1 MKESSEDDSSNEEVI
16 PIPVQIFL
24 WRQTTPFV
32 RPRLGKVHD
41 ASCMFCQRAP
51 GHHELKEA
59 CKSFEK
65 VLVQNLRFGLSIS
78 LTDAIESIP
87 RWRLIQAALPH
98 VMHSLAAL
106 LNNRIKDNMQSLGN
120 VETKLLYTLHWIL
133 LDASDECADN
143 DYENDKF
150 CSNPFYYLFSIPTM
164 TLFVFLFAPISHHLK
179 ESDFTNNYRLENG
192 LKMWQALWEF
202 RHPDAACFTT
212 LVKPKPRPLGGKFSK
227 RSRHGDV
234 FLGRKFS
241 KEEGPNTGSPP
252 SQNVSVSQSD
262 IPSKQASTE
271 EEPWLSS
278 PKDTIFPE
286 TIPEESS
293 STEEEH
299 VFIYRLPSE
308 QNYSGPYKEVYTV
321 YAADPSLFQARK
333 PDNIKPNLP
342 GIKPLPQITKMS
354 SSDKDS
360 LSDSVGGCQG
370 IKETL
375 TSTEKM
381 HAGKQDHVSAATF
394 LDVATLRCL
403 FTSQWQEEGVY
414 WALYYLYNR
423 LRDICDDMS
432 KQSHPRKRSNSL
444 PIPKIEVS
452 IYQSPDIKEHDS
464 LKNFMEVP
472 DSKDISP
479 VTEIPLSSVPKI
491 DEDNLITRR
500 ASEKVKRKMKMA
512 DLKAFVETK
521 LLSKSEKAL
530 EKIGHDDQKFS
541 FPTAVRMISEYH
553 RSLDNNDERPNSAL
567 ASNFPAITPRLTGD
581 LLPCNLIKGKSMPS
595 LRYIGEVKT
604 ERAHGQ
610 TTATQSNVHKK
621 TNPIITV
628 TEHTP
633 TPSPDYLSK
642 TRQGSMES
650 QLDSVSMQGS
660 QHIPTPERK
669 PSLTRSQTD
678 SNITYIVEEI
688 QEASG
693 SKYYITKDGDID
705 FQIVLKAVYSVST
718 MDSLYIT
725 VRVMEV
731 MLNLVDTL
739 MEIGIHKNWQTDTT
753 KDIQPETVDPL
764 ADFNKDKES
773 KERDSGIPC
782 AQSQE
787 STNVEGGDSK
797 DGAKD
802 DENLDCPYYMI
813 MHIILRLLRQLG
825 CSHGCTSSLRGP
837 QAECLRVQ
845 ARNSLRQL
853 RSASVTK
860 FNLRIKEMT
869 KFAPIREV
877 LDNLHATIGFCA
889 EPSNMVSPMNQQK
902 RSYAKSPDISHL
914 QAGYATNFG
923 VGQGTNTNRAIENFI
938 IEATFRELIT
948 RFALMHKELKLLDNS
963 ALYMEVRVLLSYVK
977 EAHGSEFRL
986 VALSALLDTAERPDS
1001 QQKDANMQTTRVIR
1015 HIPRTQEDERG
1026 SDTGADSG
1034 CAADDR
1040 SHKKFTFKKR
1050 STSSTGAHSL
1060 LDTEAGEESA
1070 SQSPLSVRTR
1080 RYQLTPRQS
1089 ERTIPSAAE
1098 LAPHHAAP
1106 HKATHSR
1113 FHISGIVKWF
1123 RARPQ
1128 PAPLARNGGGSGE
1141 SLPQF
1146 GSVVSLAR
1154 PQLAAR
1160 PVHVKRRV
1168 GHTLHSVVSL
1178 ACPQLAARPVH
1189 VKRRVGH
1196 TLHRARKRVEDRLNR
1211 FGLRKMGKK
1220 RDGSV
1225 EETSGGL
1232 TSRRGSGEGGSGGG
1246 ESEVVV
1252 LKRRRLVCAAP
1263 LHAGLARLAFL
1274 LDATQP
1280 GATPDALFMQALL
1293 DLPYTVVVARAAVLL
1308 ECAHL
1313 VHNCNKGQWPNWL
1326 KSNVIKNSLSASPQ
1340 LRRRL
1345 AGKLFYQWAE
1355 AIGNRLEEMLEED
1368 KKHLDNVVS
1377 LVTDPDGQRELLQ
1390 QDEEEDFLD
1399 EASIRIPG
1407 KTIGAECPRAL
1418 RLVAC
1423 TLLFEITAFLRE
1435 TYQNLPK
1442 SSRSSLKERGPWD
1455 RVYRAL
1461 SSQQTLVPVEEANR
1475 RWSMALS
1482 SMGHSQASAQSLQSI
1497 AGAETERKISF
1508 VLHEPENVSGESN
1521 VTLADAIPSTMVDE
1535 KKGRL
1540 GSRGKGMH
1548 RRNTQ
1553 QTHSAYGSFKRRSI
1567 KLRQKDTREVD
1578 DFITRRSDSIQS
1590 RRKVSSLSDRSD
1602 TSEIFPGTGTVIMPS
1617 EMDSGGEESP
1627 GVLSDEH
1634 DHPPDSPDSN
1644 STDPPDSSK
1653 GFPWLKVMVKFL
1665 NSFNYVCCHQNFC
1678 HPYCFRRNMRATVR
1692 LMKSVQKIYGE
1703 KFGPEISTQTSE
1715 EGSGGTRRGRRT
1727 RKPSEHTS
1735 DRIDR
1740 SMIESAGLAYRA
1752 AGVEHSLPHSEA
1764 PPVTKPATIPYPP
1777 TEPPAILKYLK
1788 GQVREAYHMP
1798 LATLIKGATT
1808 MSEDMFAEV
1817 APVAWNLL
1825 LEADRELSACAAATF
1840 ILAAVRA
1847 PHAASHMMHS
1857 DLKHADPAVRINAI
1871 LRFQVM
1877 WKLRYQVWPRME
1889 EGASVTFKV
1898 PPPGI
1903 EFTLPSPKIGIES
1916 LAVVDPPWSP
1926 QVKDK
1931 DMEMTLNQER
1941 HRSLVTAT
1949 KTRKK
1954 QQTEAI
1960 KRALQQRN
1968 DKKKAERES
1977 FLITTIPITRQAA
1990 REPVLDH
1997 AADDHIEP
2005 AADEEAAE
2013 GVRAHHTAVAAALFP
2028 SALCSAVAE
2037 LVALLD
2043 DAAVS
2048 RDGCSVYE
2056 VAYQCIWGCLVE
2068 DSALF
2073 LRHVLERLTRDHQ
2086 DEMFKLLRHL
2096 IRFIPRLPQQA
2107 AFALYNYIIG
2117 YVMFYVRTPHEHG
2130 QRLIGAALSILWM
2143 VVHSVHGIMFKDLKQ
2158 ILRKEQCDASILL
2171 TANVPAAKKII
2182 VHGPSDNEGSIPSQF
2197 PVQEDTQFC
2206 QILRES
2212 LDFFSIPERLHNEY
2226 FLVDFKTRQIHNP
2239 QSYVRDHYFFKR
2251 SQYPQLGLVHMEPEE
2266 AFHKLQQQELLQKF
2280 VEIGKVLLTWAI
2292 LKNVDMVVQ
2301 RVVFLHDELMKLPS
2315 FPRKALEADLDL
2327 YSRGELG
2334 PTLLGLDV
2342 LHKFMWVRL
2351 IARMFE
2357 AMAGNF
2363 TSSRDIHLFL
2373 NVLNGAL
2380 MLHSED
2386 SLILRYVIA
2395 TYVNAAFNFKSIFST
2410 NGYLL
2415 IMPTLLQIYS
2425 NFQTNKL
2432 VTTTIEYAVKQF
2444 YLLNRKPFILQM
2456 FGSVSA
2462 ILDTDEE
2469 AVYGDASK
2477 VQSSCL
2483 FNLLLS
2489 LETPSPDPL
2498 HIAELIKEEKPLK
2511 PIDFCYRD
2519 EDEMVDVLDCI
2530 CLCVM
2535 VVSYAAESMRGYQM
2549 LIILEAIL
2557 PCYVKQIQLPTYNK
2571 EGKTEKE
2578 IIQQLA
2584 IAIKTLVNN
2593 CEGLSKSY
2601 NGPYRTSPEHKGS
2614 SQRGCA
2620 RSGGGSAFV
2629 PLELLEDESHS
2640 RYVSDHARPPPAAD
2654 AEDSELVRAEYRRP
2668 RDVLL
2673 SLVGEFI
2680 GRASARLLELNG
2692 SKGSGGS
2699 GGSEGKPVDLL
2710 DSKSHARLA
2719 EIAHSLLKVSP
2730 YDPESMGC
2738 RGLQRYMTLVLP
2750 AGEWAEMDLRPS
2762 LIMILRRLD
2771 KVFLKIAKKPS
2782 IRRNTD
2788 WDSAA
2793 VLLKGVYETMIRCP
2807 YIMHWQQVKTLL
2819 NTVQALIVS
2828 DNNSGENL
2836 SSATAALMSQPPPPH
2851 FCSTV
2856 VRLIALQVINTGV
2869 STHAPLHTLTTTLNN
2884 IRMSQPPP
2892 PHFCSTAVR
2901 LIALQ
2906 VNNIGVSTHAPLH
2919 TLTTTLN
2926 NIRMSQPTPPHFCST
2941 VVRLIALQVINTGVS
2956 THAPL
2961 HTLTTT
2967 LNNIR
2972 TSQPTPPHFCSTVVR
2987 LIALQVNST
2996 GVSTH
3001 APLHTLTT
3009 TLNSIRMSQP
3019 PPPHFCS
3026 TVVRL
3031 IALQVNNTG
3040 VGTHAPLHTL
3050 TTTLNNIRMS
3060 QPPPPHF
3067 CSTVVRL
3074 IALQVNN
3081 TGVSTHAPLHTL
3093 TTTLNNIRMSQPP
3106 PPHFCSTVVRLIA
3119 LQVKNTGVRTHAP
3132 LHTLT
3137 TTLNNIRMSQPPPPD
3152 FCSTVVRLIALQVNN
3167 TGVSTHAPLHT
3178 LTTTLNN
3185 IRMSQPPAPH
3195 FCSTVV
3201 RLIALQVNNTG
3212 VSTHAPLHTLTTTL
3226 NNIRM
3231 SQPPPPHFCSTVVR
3245 LIALQVNNTGVST
3258 HAPLHTLTTTLNNI
3272 RMSQPPPPHFCS
3284 TVVRLIALQINNTGV
3299 STHAPLHTL
3308 TTTLNKPHTDVAA
3321 AAAALLQ
3328 HRRAPHRPAGQQH
3341 RREYTRTT
3349 AHTYNYPQQ
3358 NRRHTDVAAAAAALL
3373 QHRRAP
3379 HRPAGQQHRPAAA
3392 ALLQH
3397 RRAPHRP
3404 AGHQHRR
3411 EYTSTTA
3418 HTYNYPQ
3425 QRMWRPIRMSQ
3436 PPPPHF
3442 CSTVVRLIALQ
3453 VNNTGDSYSLEQMCG
3468 GTAIFPSA
3476 EKTENMLMNLLM
3488 PLCLRVGSGR
3498 KDVPPL
3504 RQSDVSYVV
3513 SVVLSALCPPAPPG
3527 QLAAVN
3533 AKLNAADARAS
3544 SLTFTGSRDIRN
3556 TTRLSNQLYRIAF
3569 LALKVLCAC
3578 FTSELCSEWGRIA
3591 RAMRELGRRNEA
3603 AHHLWDFLEH
3613 VVTYRTPLYV
3623 LLQPFIVH
3631 KLSQPAIGD
3640 HERHMQ
3646 FVVRE
3651 RARGLKLPA
3660 GRARGA
3666 LLAEL
3671 ARDLRALRDTHDH
3684 YKFEQMAESVCAGA
3698 ASGGKRLS
3706 EALARDKH
3714 QQHRPSLISM
3724 LVGRAGIPRTPD
3736 HPTAPLAA
3744 QRESVSSSSTTS
3756 QQIPAYDLPTNN
3768 SGRQSDTSHNN
3779 ASSVNSQIGVSN
3791 NYGNEQKQSA
3801 STPSYANTQTKL
3813 RFGSSVEFKLTSG
3826 ETAMTPL
3833 SPLSPCDV
3841 SFDEGDEQRPRLQRS
3856 HGPSKKTFKFRRSR
3870 HATRPDGY
3878 HARLESDECS
3888 SPGAEYMGGAGGA
3901 GVAGIM
3907 GGPRP
3912 LLQPP
3917 AATPLADT
3925 SYDSEISQTSST
3937 SGYRESYSLQASM
3950 SESPGGSVRAA
3961 LASPEAPSQR
3971 TDSATPHASP
3981 DASLS
3986 CESGT
3991 SSAERTALL
4000 GAASQRSLLLSSELR
4015 DEDTLL

>member
-1 MKESSEDDSSNEEVI
+1 
-16 PIPVQIFL
+16 
-24 WRQTTPFV
+24 
-32 RPRLGKVHD
+32 
-41 ASCMFCQRAP
+41 
-51 GHHELKEA
+51 
-59 CKSFEK
+59 
-65 VLVQNLRFGLSIS
+65 
-78 LTDAIESIP
+78 
-87 RWRLIQAALPH
+87 
-98 VMHSLAAL
+98 MHALAAL
-106 LNNRIKDNMQSLGN
+106 LHNRVKDNMQSLGN
-120 VETKLLYTLHWIL
+120 VETRLLYTLHWII
-133 LDASDECADN
+133 LDASDECIEN
-143 DYENDKF
+143 DYENGTF
-150 CSNPFYYLFSIPTM
+150 NSNPFYYLFSIPAL
-164 TLFVFLFAPISHHLK
+164 TLFIFLFAPISHHLK
-179 ESDFTNNYRLENG
+179 ESDFTINYRLENG
-192 LKMWQALWEF
+192 LKMWQAMWEF
-202 RHPDAACFTT
+202 RHPDAPCFTT
-212 LVKPKPRPLGGKFSK
+212 LVKPKPKPLGGNFSK
-227 RSRHGDV
+227 RCHGDV
-234 FLGRKFS
+234 FLGRKYNLKHHDVDNSCKYS
-241 KEEGPNTGSPP
+241 KEEGTGAANGSPP
-252 SQNVSVSQSD
+252 SQNISASQSEV
-262 IPSKQASTE
+262 PSKQASTE

-308 QNYSGPYKEVYTV
+308 QTFGSNFKGAYTV
-321 YAADPSLFQARK
+321 YAADPSLFQLRK
-333 PDNIKPNLP
+333 TDASKPGLP
-342 GIKPLPQITKMS
+342 GIKQLPQISKMS
-354 SSDKDS
+354 SSDKES
-360 LSDSVGGCQG
+360 LSDSGGGGQG
-370 IKETL
+370 PKGTPP
-375 TSTEKM
+375 SEKP
-381 HAGKQDHVSAATF
+381 ASSKQANVSAATF

-414 WALYYLYNR
+414 WALHYLYNR
-423 LRDICDDMS
+423 LRDICDDLS
-432 KQSHPRKRSNSL
+432 KQTQPRKRCNSL

-452 IYQSPDIKEHDS
+452 VYQSPDQTQNQRDS
-464 LKNFMEVP
+464 PKNYMEVP
-472 DSKDISP
+472 EPKDISP
-479 VTEIPLSSVPKI
+479 LAEIPFPPSPKI
-491 DEDNLITRR
+491 EEDSTMTRR
-500 ASEKVKRKMKMA
+500 SSEKIKRKMKMA

-530 EKIGHDDQKFS
+530 EKIGQDDHKFS
-541 FPTAVRMISEYH
+541 FHTAVRMLSDYH
-553 RSLDNNDERPNSAL
+553 RSLDNADDRPNSAL
-567 ASNFPAITPRLTGD
+567 GSNFPPLAPRLTGD
-581 LLPCNLIKGKSMPS
+581 LLTCNLIKGKSMPS

-604 ERAHGQ
+604 ERTHGHSGTMPAYMQ
-610 TTATQSNVHKK
+610 KK
-621 TNPIITV
+621 KNPIITV

-642 TRQGSMES
+642 TQQGSVES
-650 QLDSVSMQGS
+650 QLDSVGMQGS

-678 SNITYIVEEI
+678 SNITYVVEEV
-688 QEASG
+688 QEAPG
-693 SKYYITKDGDID
+693 SLHYITKDGDID
-705 FQIVLKAVYSVST
+705 FQVVLKAVYSVSV
-718 MDSLYIT
+718 MDSFYIT
-725 VRVMEV
+725 LRVMEV

-739 MEIGIHKNWQTDTT
+739 MEIGVHNNWQNSS
-753 KDIQPETVDPL
+753 VDDPRPGSVELEPL
-764 ADFNKDKES
+764 IDFGKEKES
-773 KERDSGIPC
+773 KDRDSGIPC
-782 AQSQE
+782 AASQE
-787 STNVEGGDSK
+787 STNAEGGDSTK
-797 DGAKD
+797 EKREEED
-802 DENLDCPYYMI
+802 LDCPYYMI
-813 MHIILRLLRQLG
+813 MHIILRILRQLG
-825 CSHGCTSSLRGP
+825 CSHGCSTALRGP

-845 ARNSLRQL
+845 ARNSLREL
-853 RSASVTK
+853 RSADIPK
-860 FNLRIKEMT
+860 FTIRIKEMT

-877 LDNLHATIGFCA
+877 LDNLHATIGFCV
-889 EPSNMVSPMNQQK
+889 EPTSLVSPMNQQK
-902 RSYAKSPDISHL
+902 RNTAKSPDISHL
-914 QAGYATNFG
+914 QAAYATNFG
-923 VGQGTNTNRAIENFI
+923 ANQGANSNRAIETFI
-938 IEATFRELIT
+938 IESTFRVLVT
-948 RFALMHKELKLLDNS
+948 RFALMHKELKMLDNS
-963 ALYMEVRVLLSYVK
+963 ALYMEVRMLLSYVK
-977 EAHGSEFRL
+977 EAHGGQFRL
-986 VALSALLDTAERPDS
+986 VAFSALLDTAERPDS
-1001 QQKDANMQTTRVIR
+1001 QQKESNMQTTRVIR
-1015 HIPRTQEDERG
+1015 HIPRTTDDERG

-1060 LDTEAGEESA
+1060 LETEGGDESA

-1089 ERTIPSAAE
+1089 ERTIPSVASADIT
-1098 LAPHHAAP
+1098 PHHNIS
-1106 HKATHSR
+1106 HSKSIPSK
-1113 FHISGIVKWF
+1113 FHISGIVNWF
-1123 RARPQ
+1123 RQKPSSQ
-1128 PAPLARNGGGSGE
+1128 SLIRNGCGSGE
-1141 SLPQF
+1141 SLPIS
-1146 GSVVSLAR
+1146 GSMASLAR
-1154 PQLAAR
+1154 PHHTHHHPSR

-1168 GHTLHSVVSL
+1168 GYTLN
-1178 ACPQLAARPVH
+1178 
-1189 VKRRVGH
+1189 
-1196 TLHRARKRVEDRLNR
+1196 RARKRVEDRLNR

-1220 RDGSV
+1220 RDGSI
-1225 EETSGGL
+1225 EETSGGYM
-1232 TSRRGSGEGGSGGG
+1232 SRRGSAEGGSGGG

-1252 LKRRRLVCAAP
+1252 LKRRRLVAAAP
-1263 LHAGLARLAFL
+1263 LYAGLARFNFL

-1280 GATPDALFMQALL
+1280 GATPDALFMAALL
-1293 DLPYTVVVARAAVLL
+1293 DLPNTVVVGRAAILL
-1308 ECAHL
+1308 ECAYL
-1313 VHNCNKGQWPNWL
+1313 VHNCNKGQWPYWL
-1326 KSNVIKNSLSASPQ
+1326 KSNIAKNAMPSSPQ
-1340 LRRRL
+1340 LRQRL
-1345 AGKLFYQWAE
+1345 AAKLFYQWAE
-1355 AIGNRLEEMLEED
+1355 AIGNRLEDMLIED
-1368 KKHLDNVVS
+1368 KKHIDTVVN
-1377 LVTDPDGQRELLQ
+1377 LVNDPEGQRELLQ

-1399 EASIRIPG
+1399 EASIRLPG
-1407 KTIGAECPRAL
+1407 KPIGADCPRAL

-1423 TLLFEITAFLRE
+1423 ILLFEITAFLRE
-1435 TYQNLPK
+1435 TYQNIPK
-1442 SSRSSLKERGPWD
+1442 SCRSSLKERGPWD
-1455 RVYRAL
+1455 RVYR
-1461 SSQQTLVPVEEANR
+1461 EANR

-1508 VLHEPENVSGESN
+1508 VIHEPENVSGGSN
-1521 VTLADAIPSTMVDE
+1521 ATLADAVPTSADD

-1540 GSRGKGMH
+1540 GGRNKAGMH

-1553 QTHSAYGSFKRRSI
+1553 QTHTAYGSIKRRSI
-1567 KLRQKDTREVD
+1567 KLRQKDTRDVEEFV
-1578 DFITRRSDSIQS
+1578 TRRSDSIQS

-1602 TSEIFPGTGTVIMPS
+1602 TSEVYPAAGGTVIMPN
-1617 EMDSGGEESP
+1617 EVDSGGEESP
-1627 GVLSDEH
+1627 GVLSDDH

-1644 STDPPDSSK
+1644 STDPPDPNK
-1653 GFPWLKVMVKFL
+1653 GYPWLKVMVKFL

-1678 HPYCFRRNMRATVR
+1678 HPYCFRRNMRASGR

-1703 KFGPEISTQTSE
+1703 KFGPEANTQCTDD
-1715 EGSGGTRRGRRT
+1715 GSGGARRGRRP
-1727 RKPSEHTS
+1727 RKSSEHAT

-1740 SMIESAGLAYRA
+1740 SVIESAGLAFRA
-1752 AGVEHSLPHSEA
+1752 AGGESA
-1764 PPVTKPATIPYPP
+1764 PPHEPPPARPAAMPHPP
-1777 TEPPAILKYLK
+1777 PDPPAILKYLK
-1788 GQVREAYHMP
+1788 GQVRDAYHAP
-1798 LATLIKGATT
+1798 LATLIKGATI
-1808 MSEDMFAEV
+1808 MSEELFSES
-1817 APVAWNLL
+1817 APVAWQLL
-1825 LEADRELSACAAATF
+1825 LEPDRELSACAAALF
-1840 ILAAVRA
+1840 ILCAVKA
-1847 PHAASHMMHS
+1847 PHTAASIMHN
-1857 DLKHADPAVRINAI
+1857 DLKHAQPELRINAI

-1968 DKKKAERES
+1968 DKKRAERES
-1977 FLITTIPITRQAA
+1977 FLITTIPLTRQAA
-1990 REPVLDH
+1990 REPALDH

-2005 AADEEAAE
+2005 PADEELVE
-2013 GVRAHHTAVAAALFP
+2013 GVRGSHHTQVASALFP
-2028 SALCSAVAE
+2028 STLCSAVAE
-2037 LVALLD
+2037 IVALLD

-2048 RDGCSVYE
+2048 QDGCSVYE
-2056 VAYQCIWGCLVE
+2056 VAYQVIWGCLVE

-2117 YVMFYVRTPHEHG
+2117 YVMFYVRSPHEDG
-2130 QRLIGAALSILWM
+2130 QRLVGAALSILWM

-2182 VHGPSDNEGSIPSQF
+2182 VHGPSDNETSLPSQF
-2197 PVQEDTQFC
+2197 PVQEDTVFS
-2206 QILRES
+2206 QILKES
-2212 LDFFSIPERLHNEY
+2212 LDFFSIPEDLHREY

-2251 SQYPQLGLVHMEPEE
+2251 SQYPQLVLVHMEPEE

-2315 FPRKALEADLDL
+2315 FPRKALEADLAL
-2327 YSRGELG
+2327 YSGGPLG
-2334 PTLLGLDV
+2334 TTLLGLDV

-2469 AVYGDASK
+2469 STYGDASK

-2519 EDEMVDVLDCI
+2519 EEEMVNVLDCI
-2530 CLCVM
+2530 SLCVM
-2535 VVSYAAESMRGYQM
+2535 VVSYSAESMRGYQM

-2557 PCYVKQIQLPTYNK
+2557 PCYVKQIQLPTYNR

-2614 SQRGCA
+2614 SQRAGP
-2620 RSGGGSAFV
+2620 RSTAATIIGF
-2629 PLELLEDESHS
+2629 EESHS
-2640 RYVSDHARPPPAAD
+2640 KFDNKIPMPEYTG

-2680 GRASARLLELNG
+2680 GRATTRLLDLNG

-2699 GGSEGKPVDLL
+2699 EGKPVELL
-2710 DSKSHARLA
+2710 DCKSHARLA

-2730 YDPESMGC
+2730 YDPASMGC
-2738 RGLQRYMTLVLP
+2738 RGLQRYMTQVLP
-2750 AGEWAEMDLRPS
+2750 AADWADDALRPA

-2828 DNNSGENL
+2828 ENNSGENL

-2856 VRLIALQVINTGV
+2856 VRLIALQVINTG
-2869 STHAPLHTLTTTLNN
+2869 
-2884 IRMSQPPP
+2884 
-2892 PHFCSTAVR
+2892 
-2901 LIALQ
+2901 
-2906 VNNIGVSTHAPLH
+2906 
-2919 TLTTTLN
+2919 
-2926 NIRMSQPTPPHFCST
+2926 
-2941 VVRLIALQVINTGVS
+2941 
-2956 THAPL
+2956 
-2961 HTLTTT
+2961 
-2967 LNNIR
+2967 
-2972 TSQPTPPHFCSTVVR
+2972 
-2987 LIALQVNST
+2987 
-2996 GVSTH
+2996 
-3001 APLHTLTT
+3001 
-3009 TLNSIRMSQP
+3009 
-3019 PPPHFCS
+3019 
-3026 TVVRL
+3026 
-3031 IALQVNNTG
+3031 
-3040 VGTHAPLHTL
+3040 
-3050 TTTLNNIRMS
+3050 
-3060 QPPPPHF
+3060 
-3067 CSTVVRL
+3067 
-3074 IALQVNN
+3074 
-3081 TGVSTHAPLHTL
+3081 
-3093 TTTLNNIRMSQPP
+3093 
-3106 PPHFCSTVVRLIA
+3106 
-3119 LQVKNTGVRTHAP
+3119 
-3132 LHTLT
+3132 
-3137 TTLNNIRMSQPPPPD
+3137 
-3152 FCSTVVRLIALQVNN
+3152 
-3167 TGVSTHAPLHT
+3167 
-3178 LTTTLNN
+3178 
-3185 IRMSQPPAPH
+3185 
-3195 FCSTVV
+3195 
-3201 RLIALQVNNTG
+3201 
-3212 VSTHAPLHTLTTTL
+3212 
-3226 NNIRM
+3226 
-3231 SQPPPPHFCSTVVR
+3231 
-3245 LIALQVNNTGVST
+3245 
-3258 HAPLHTLTTTLNNI
+3258 
-3272 RMSQPPPPHFCS
+3272 
-3284 TVVRLIALQINNTGV
+3284 
-3299 STHAPLHTL
+3299 
-3308 TTTLNKPHTDVAA
+3308 
-3321 AAAALLQ
+3321 
-3328 HRRAPHRPAGQQH
+3328 
-3341 RREYTRTT
+3341 
-3349 AHTYNYPQQ
+3349 
-3358 NRRHTDVAAAAAALL
+3358 
-3373 QHRRAP
+3373 
-3379 HRPAGQQHRPAAA
+3379 
-3392 ALLQH
+3392 
-3397 RRAPHRP
+3397 
-3404 AGHQHRR
+3404 
-3411 EYTSTTA
+3411 
-3418 HTYNYPQ
+3418 
-3425 QRMWRPIRMSQ
+3425 
-3436 PPPPHF
+3436 
-3442 CSTVVRLIALQ
+3442 
-3453 VNNTGDSYSLEQMCG
+3453 DSYSLEQMCG
-3468 GTAIFPSA
+3468 GSAIFQSP
-3476 EKTENMLMNLLM
+3476 EKTENMLMNLFM

-3504 RQSDVSYVV
+3504 RQSDVSYLV
-3513 SVVLSALCPPAPPG
+3513 SVVLNALCPPAPPG

-3533 AKLNAADARAS
+3533 AKLNASDARAN
-3544 SLTFTGSRDIRN
+3544 SLTFTGSRDARN
-3556 TTRLSNQLYRIAF
+3556 VTRLSNQLYRIAF
-3569 LALKVLCAC
+3569 LALKVVCAC

-3613 VVTYRTPLYV
+3613 VVTYRTPLYI

-3631 KLSQPAIGD
+3631 KLSQPPIGD
-3640 HERHMQ
+3640 NERHMQ

-3651 RARGLKLPA
+3651 RVRGLKLPA
-3660 GRARGA
+3660 ARARGA

-3671 ARDLRALRDTHDH
+3671 ARELRTMRDTHDQF
-3684 YKFEQMAESVCAGA
+3684 KFEQIAETLGQG
-3698 ASGGKRLS
+3698 GGKRAS
-3706 EALARDKH
+3706 EVFPRAAPDGKH

-3724 LVGRAGIPRTPD
+3724 LVGRAALPRTPD
-3736 HPTAPLAA
+3736 HPA
-3744 QRESVSSSSTTS
+3744 QRESLSSSSTTS
-3756 QQIPAYDLPTNN
+3756 QHLPTFDAPPN
-3768 SGRQSDTSHNN
+3768 SGGRPDGNN
-3779 ASSVNSQIGVSN
+3779 ANSGNSHLGPNTYGGDTNKSGVATPPYSN
-3791 NYGNEQKQSA
+3791 NQA
-3801 STPSYANTQTKL
+3801 KL
-3813 RFGSSVEFKLTSG
+3813 RFVPSVEFKFTTVAG
-3826 ETAMTPL
+3826 ETSTTPL
-3833 SPLSPCDV
+3833 SPQSPAWEHSVD
-3841 SFDEGDEQRPRLQRS
+3841 SPEGERPRLQRAQ
-3856 HGPSKKTFKFRRSR
+3856 GPSKKTFKFRRSR
-3870 HATRPDGY
+3870 HRQPDAS
-3878 HARLESDECS
+3878 HVRLESDECS
-3888 SPGAEYMGGAGGA
+3888 SPGPDTTPLRRAW
-3901 GVAGIM
+3901 
-3907 GGPRP
+3907 PP
-3912 LLQPP
+3912 LLQP
-3917 AATPLADT
+3917 ANVNTDT

-3950 SESPGGSVRAA
+3950 TESPGGSLRAA
-3961 LASPEAPSQR
+3961 LASPEPPSQR
-3971 TDSATPHASP
+3971 TASATPHASP

-4000 GAASQRSLLLSSELR
+4000 GAASQRSLLLSSDLR

>member
-1 MKESSEDDSSNEEVI
+1 MKSKDMSEEDPNSDEVV

-41 ASCMFCQRAP
+41 AACMFCQRAP
-51 GHHELKEA
+51 GHHEVKEA

-78 LTDAIESIP
+78 LADAIGSIP
-87 RWRLIQAALPH
+87 RWRLIQASLPH
-98 VMHSLAAL
+98 VMHALAAL
-106 LNNRIKDNMQSLGN
+106 LHNRVKDNMQSLGN

-133 LDASDECADN
+133 LDASDECIEA
-143 DYENDKF
+143 DYENGVF
-150 CSNPFYYLFSIPTM
+150 YSNPFHYLFSIPAL
-164 TLFVFLFAPISHHLK
+164 TLFVFLFAPLSHHLK

-192 LKMWQALWEF
+192 LKMWQAMWEF
-202 RHPDAACFTT
+202 RHPEAPCFTT
-212 LVKPKPRPLGGKFSK
+212 LVKPKPKPLGGKYSK
-227 RSRHGDV
+227 RHQPGDV
-234 FLGRKFS
+234 FMGRKLS
-241 KEEGPNTGSPP
+241 KEEGGGGNVNGSPP
-252 SQNVSVSQSD
+252 SQNVSISQSEVT
-262 IPSKQASTE
+262 SKQASTE

-308 QNYSGPYKEVYTV
+308 QNFGGAVKEAYTV
-321 YAADPSLFQARK
+321 YAADPSIFQPRK
-333 PDNIKPNLP
+333 TDTPKQGLP

-354 SSDKDS
+354 SSDKES
-360 LSDSVGGCQG
+360 LSDSGGG
-370 IKETL
+370 GGGPTKDTP
-375 TSTEKM
+375 TTEKPPS
-381 HAGKQDHVSAATF
+381 AKQGNVSAATF

-414 WALYYLYNR
+414 WALHYLYNR

-432 KQSHPRKRSNSL
+432 KQTQPRKRSNSL

-452 IYQSPDIKEHDS
+452 VYQSPDIKDRDS
-464 LKNFMEVP
+464 LKNFIEVP
-472 DSKDISP
+472 EVKDMSP
-479 VTEIPLSSVPKI
+479 ITEMPFTSPTKTE
-491 DEDNLITRR
+491 DENIMTRR
-500 ASEKVKRKMKMA
+500 SSEKIKRKMKMA

-530 EKIGHDDQKFS
+530 EKIGHDDHKFS
-541 FPTAVRMISEYH
+541 FHSAVRMLSEYH
-553 RSLDNNDERPNSAL
+553 RSLDNTDDRPNSAL
-567 ASNFPAITPRLTGD
+567 ASNFPPLAPRLTGD
-581 LLPCNLIKGKSMPS
+581 MFHCNLIKGKSMPS
-595 LRYIGEVKT
+595 LSCLIDELASNGYIEEVKT
-604 ERAHGQ
+604 ER
-610 TTATQSNVHKK
+610 TQGPSHTMPTNAQKK
-621 TNPIITV
+621 KNPIITV

-642 TRQGSMES
+642 TRQGSLES
-650 QLDSVSMQGS
+650 QIDSVSMQGS

-678 SNITYIVEEI
+678 SNITYVVEEI
-688 QEASG
+688 QEAPG
-693 SKYYITKDGDID
+693 SIHYITKDGDID
-705 FQIVLKAVYSVST
+705 FQVVLKAVYSVST
-718 MDSLYIT
+718 MDSFYIT
-725 VRVMEV
+725 LRVMEV

-739 MEIGIHKNWQTDTT
+739 MEMGVHKNWQTGKND
-753 KDIQPETVDPL
+753 DVQPGNIDPL
-764 ADFNKDKES
+764 GDFNKDKDS

-782 AQSQE
+782 APSQD
-787 STNVEGGDSK
+787 STNLEGGDSTK
-797 DGAKD
+797 ERTKEED
-802 DENLDCPYYMI
+802 NMDCPYYMI
-813 MHIILRLLRQLG
+813 MHVILRLLRQLG
-825 CSHGCTSSLRGP
+825 CSHGCTTALRGP

-853 RSASVTK
+853 RAASIPK
-860 FNLRIKEMT
+860 FTTRLKEMT
-869 KFAPIREV
+869 KYAPIREV
-877 LDNLHATIGFCA
+877 LDNLHAAVGFCA
-889 EPSNMVSPMNQQK
+889 EPATLVSPMNQQK
-902 RSYAKSPDISHL
+902 RSNTKSPDISNL
-914 QAGYATNFG
+914 QTGYATNFG
-923 VGQGTNTNRAIENFI
+923 AGQGSNASRAIETFI
-938 IEATFRELIT
+938 IETTFRVLVT
-948 RFALMHKELKLLDNS
+948 RFALMHKELKMLDNS
-963 ALYMEVRVLLSYVK
+963 TLYMEVRLLLSYVR
-977 EAHGSEFRL
+977 EAHGGEFRV
-986 VALSALLDTAERPDS
+986 VAFSALMDTAERPDS
-1001 QQKDANMQTTRVIR
+1001 QQKESNMQTTRVIR
-1015 HIPRTQEDERG
+1015 HIPRQSEEERG

-1034 CAADDR
+1034 CAPDER

-1060 LDTEAGEESA
+1060 LETEGGEESA

-1089 ERTIPSAAE
+1089 ERTIPSASSADIT
-1098 LAPHHAAP
+1098 PHH
-1106 HKATHSR
+1106 KISHSKSIPSK
-1113 FHISGIVKWF
+1113 FHIAGIVNWF
-1123 RARPQ
+1123 RQKPHHSQ
-1128 PAPLARNGGGSGE
+1128 SLIRNGGGSGE
-1141 SLPQF
+1141 SLPIS
-1146 GSVVSLAR
+1146 GSMISLAR
-1154 PQLAAR
+1154 PPHLPPPHTSR

-1168 GHTLHSVVSL
+1168 GYTLN
-1178 ACPQLAARPVH
+1178 
-1189 VKRRVGH
+1189 
-1196 TLHRARKRVEDRLNR
+1196 RARKRVEDRLNR

-1220 RDGSV
+1220 RDGSI
-1225 EETSGGL
+1225 EDTSGGYM
-1232 TSRRGSGEGGSGGG
+1232 SRRGSAEGGSGGG
-1246 ESEVVV
+1246 ESEVVI
-1252 LKRRRLVCAAP
+1252 LKRRRLVAAAP
-1263 LHAGLARLAFL
+1263 LYAGLARFSFL

-1280 GATPDALFMQALL
+1280 GGTPDALFMAALL
-1293 DLPYTVVVARAAVLL
+1293 DLPHTVVVARAAMLL

-1313 VHNCNKGQWPNWL
+1313 VHNCNKGQWPYWL
-1326 KSNVIKNSLSASPQ
+1326 KSNTSKAAVSLNPQ
-1340 LRRRL
+1340 LKRQRL

-1355 AIGNRLEEMLEED
+1355 ALGNRLEEMLIED
-1368 KKHLDNVVS
+1368 KKHVDTVVN
-1377 LVTDPDGQRELLQ
+1377 LVNDPDGQRELLQ

-1399 EASIRIPG
+1399 EASIRLPG
-1407 KTIGAECPRAL
+1407 KPVGADCPRAL
-1418 RLVAC
+1418 RIIAC
-1423 TLLFEITAFLRE
+1423 VLLFEITAFLRE

-1442 SSRSSLKERGPWD
+1442 TCRSSLKERGPWD

-1461 SSQQTLVPVEEANR
+1461 SSQHTLMPVEEANR

-1508 VLHEPENVSGESN
+1508 VLHEPENVSGGSN
-1521 VTLADAIPSTMVDE
+1521 VTLADAIPPAVDD

-1540 GSRGKGMH
+1540 GSRGKAGMH

-1567 KLRQKDTREVD
+1567 KLRQKDTRDVVD
-1578 DFITRRSDSIQS
+1578 EFVTRRSDSIQS

-1602 TSEIFPGTGTVIMPS
+1602 TSEVYPGAGGTVIMS
-1617 EMDSGGEESP
+1617 NEVDSGGEESP
-1627 GVLSDEH
+1627 GVLSDDH

-1644 STDPPDSSK
+1644 STDPPDTNK

-1678 HPYCFRRNMRATVR
+1678 HPYCFRRNMRASVR

-1703 KFGPEISTQTSE
+1703 KFGPEINTTSSD
-1715 EGSGGTRRGRRT
+1715 EGNGGTRRGRRS
-1727 RKPSEHTS
+1727 RKSSEHST
-1735 DRIDR
+1735 DRYTQIER
-1740 SMIESAGLAYRA
+1740 SVIESAGLAYRA
-1752 AGVEHSLPHSEA
+1752 AGGEQTNVASEGV
-1764 PPVTKPATIPYPP
+1764 PTKPTAMPYPP
-1777 TEPPAILKYLK
+1777 ADPPPILKYLK
-1788 GQVREAYHMP
+1788 GQVRDAYHTP

-1808 MSEDMFAEV
+1808 MGEEMFAEC
-1817 APVAWNLL
+1817 APVAWQLL
-1825 LEADRELSACAAATF
+1825 LESDRELSSCAAALF
-1840 ILAAVRA
+1840 ILAAVKA
-1847 PHAASHMMHS
+1847 PNTATEIMHN
-1857 DLKHADPAVRINAI
+1857 DLKHAEPSTRINAI

-1916 LAVVDPPWSP
+1916 LAVVDPPWTP

-1968 DKKKAERES
+1968 DKKRAERES

-1990 REPVLDH
+1990 REPALDH
-1997 AADDHIEP
+1997 AADDHVDP
-2005 AADEEAAE
+2005 PADEELVE
-2013 GVRAHHTAVAAALFP
+2013 GVRGSHHTQVASALFP
-2028 SALCSAVAE
+2028 STLCSAVAE
-2037 LVALLD
+2037 IVSLLD

-2056 VAYQCIWGCLVE
+2056 VAYQVIWCCLVE

-2117 YVMFYVRTPHEHG
+2117 YVMFYVRSPHEEG
-2130 QRLIGAALSILWM
+2130 QRLVGAALSILWM

-2171 TANVPAAKKII
+2171 TANVPAAKKIV
-2182 VHGPSDNEGSIPSQF
+2182 VHGPPDNEGCIPSQF
-2197 PVQEDTQFC
+2197 PVQEDTVFA
-2206 QILRES
+2206 QILKES
-2212 LDFFSIPERLHNEY
+2212 LDFFGIPEKLHKEH

-2239 QSYVRDHYFFKR
+2239 QGYVRDHYFFKR
-2251 SQYPQLGLVHMEPEE
+2251 SQYPQLCLVHMEPDE
-2266 AFHKLQQQELLQKF
+2266 AFQKLQEQELLQKF

-2315 FPRKALEADLDL
+2315 FPRKALEADLVL
-2327 YSRGELG
+2327 YSRGALG
-2334 PTLLGLDV
+2334 STLLGLDV

-2469 AVYGDASK
+2469 STYGDASK

-2519 EDEMVDVLDCI
+2519 EEEMVNVLDCI
-2530 CLCVM
+2530 SLCVM
-2535 VVSYAAESMRGYQM
+2535 VVSYSAESMRGYQM

-2557 PCYVKQIQLPTYNK
+2557 PCYVKQIQLPTYNR

-2614 SQRGCA
+2614 SQRTGPRTA
-2620 RSGGGSAFV
+2620 AATIIAF
-2629 PLELLEDESHS
+2629 EESHS
-2640 RYVSDHARPPPAAD
+2640 KYDNSKMPVPEYTG

-2680 GRASARLLELNG
+2680 GRATSRLLEING
-2692 SKGSGGS
+2692 SNRSGGT
-2699 GGSEGKPVDLL
+2699 EGKPVELL

-2738 RGLQRYMTLVLP
+2738 RGLQRYMTQVLP
-2750 AGEWAEMDLRPS
+2750 AADWADDALRPA

-2807 YIMHWQQVKTLL
+2807 YIMHWQHVKTLL

-2856 VRLIALQVINTGV
+2856 VRLIALQI
-2869 STHAPLHTLTTTLNN
+2869 
-2884 IRMSQPPP
+2884 I
-2892 PHFCSTAVR
+2892 
-2901 LIALQ
+2901 
-2906 VNNIGVSTHAPLH
+2906 
-2919 TLTTTLN
+2919 
-2926 NIRMSQPTPPHFCST
+2926 
-2941 VVRLIALQVINTGVS
+2941 
-2956 THAPL
+2956 
-2961 HTLTTT
+2961 
-2967 LNNIR
+2967 
-2972 TSQPTPPHFCSTVVR
+2972 
-2987 LIALQVNST
+2987 
-2996 GVSTH
+2996 
-3001 APLHTLTT
+3001 
-3009 TLNSIRMSQP
+3009 
-3019 PPPHFCS
+3019 
-3026 TVVRL
+3026 
-3031 IALQVNNTG
+3031 
-3040 VGTHAPLHTL
+3040 
-3050 TTTLNNIRMS
+3050 
-3060 QPPPPHF
+3060 
-3067 CSTVVRL
+3067 
-3074 IALQVNN
+3074 
-3081 TGVSTHAPLHTL
+3081 
-3093 TTTLNNIRMSQPP
+3093 
-3106 PPHFCSTVVRLIA
+3106 
-3119 LQVKNTGVRTHAP
+3119 
-3132 LHTLT
+3132 
-3137 TTLNNIRMSQPPPPD
+3137 
-3152 FCSTVVRLIALQVNN
+3152 
-3167 TGVSTHAPLHT
+3167 
-3178 LTTTLNN
+3178 
-3185 IRMSQPPAPH
+3185 
-3195 FCSTVV
+3195 
-3201 RLIALQVNNTG
+3201 
-3212 VSTHAPLHTLTTTL
+3212 
-3226 NNIRM
+3226 
-3231 SQPPPPHFCSTVVR
+3231 
-3245 LIALQVNNTGVST
+3245 
-3258 HAPLHTLTTTLNNI
+3258 
-3272 RMSQPPPPHFCS
+3272 
-3284 TVVRLIALQINNTGV
+3284 
-3299 STHAPLHTL
+3299 
-3308 TTTLNKPHTDVAA
+3308 
-3321 AAAALLQ
+3321 
-3328 HRRAPHRPAGQQH
+3328 
-3341 RREYTRTT
+3341 
-3349 AHTYNYPQQ
+3349 
-3358 NRRHTDVAAAAAALL
+3358 
-3373 QHRRAP
+3373 
-3379 HRPAGQQHRPAAA
+3379 
-3392 ALLQH
+3392 
-3397 RRAPHRP
+3397 
-3404 AGHQHRR
+3404 
-3411 EYTSTTA
+3411 
-3418 HTYNYPQ
+3418 
-3425 QRMWRPIRMSQ
+3425 
-3436 PPPPHF
+3436 
-3442 CSTVVRLIALQ
+3442 
-3453 VNNTGDSYSLEQMCG
+3453 NTGDSYSLEQMCG
-3468 GTAIFPSA
+3468 GSASFPTG
-3476 EKTENMLMNLLM
+3476 EKTENMLMNLFM

-3504 RQSDVSYVV
+3504 RQSDVSYLV
-3513 SVVLSALCPPAPPG
+3513 SVVLNALCPPAPPG

-3533 AKLNAADARAS
+3533 AKLNASDNRAN
-3544 SLTFTGSRDIRN
+3544 SLTFTGSRDARN

-3569 LALKVLCAC
+3569 LALKVMCAC
-3578 FTSELCSEWGRIA
+3578 FTSELCTEWGRIA
-3591 RAMRELGRRNEA
+3591 RAMRDLGRRNEA

-3613 VVTYRTPLYV
+3613 VVTYRTPLYI

-3631 KLSQPAIGD
+3631 KLSQPPIGD
-3640 HERHMQ
+3640 NERHMQ

-3651 RARGLKLPA
+3651 RVRGLKLPA
-3660 GRARGA
+3660 ARARGA

-3671 ARDLRALRDTHDH
+3671 ARELRHMRDTHDQ
-3684 YKFEQMAESVCAGA
+3684 YKFEQIAENLGQA
-3698 ASGGKRLS
+3698 AGKRAS
-3706 EALARDKH
+3706 EVFPRTTTVPDKH

-3724 LVGRAGIPRTPD
+3724 LVGRGGTGGLPRTPD
-3736 HPTAPLAA
+3736 HSSAPLSA
-3744 QRESVSSSSTTS
+3744 QRESLSSSSTTS
-3756 QQIPAYDLPTNN
+3756 QHMPTFEAQLN
-3768 SGRQSDTSHNN
+3768 SGRMSDNSNNN
-3779 ASSVNSQIGVSN
+3779 AGSGNSHMGSLN
-3791 NYGNEQKQSA
+3791 NYGSDKPTA
-3801 STPSYANTQTKL
+3801 STPSYTSTQTKL
-3813 RFGSSVEFKLTSG
+3813 RFVPSVELKFTSG
-3826 ETAMTPL
+3826 ETSM
-3833 SPLSPCDV
+3833 SPLSPMSPGEASCGESVPARASLDSDMLV
-3841 SFDEGDEQRPRLQRS
+3841 GDHSDTPDAGERPRLQRA

-3870 HATRPDGY
+3870 HTKPDVS
-3878 HARLESDECS
+3878 HVRLESDDGS
-3888 SPGAEYMGGAGGA
+3888 SPGPETT
-3901 GVAGIM
+3901 
-3907 GGPRP
+3907 P
-3912 LLQPP
+3912 LRRAWSQPPFLQP
-3917 AATPLADT
+3917 TYINTDT

-3950 SESPGGSVRAA
+3950 TESPGGSARVA
-3961 LASPEAPSQR
+3961 LASPEAGEAGAAADGRSC
-3971 TDSATPHASP
+3971 SATPHASP
-3981 DASLS
+3981 DGKQPFV
-3986 CESGT
+3986 C
-3991 SSAERTALL
+3991 TALL
-4000 GAASQRSLLLSSELR
+4000 IRNPPHSRLYLFPPVASEQSPLSFSKLR
-4015 DEDTLL
+4015 IGNIVCRTDRLTWCCESAFSIVE

>member
-1 MKESSEDDSSNEEVI
+1 MTSSYNRIIMKVKDMSEDDPSNEDNV
-16 PIPVQIFL
+16 PIAVQIFL
-24 WRQTTPFV
+24 WRQTTPFM
-32 RPRLGKVHD
+32 RPRFGKVHE
-41 ASCMFCQRAP
+41 STCTFCQRAP

-65 VLVQNLRFGLSIS
+65 VLVQNLRFGLTNN
-78 LTDAIESIP
+78 LTEAIEAIP

-98 VMHSLAAL
+98 VMHALAGL
-106 LNNRIKDNMQSLGN
+106 LHNRVKDNMQTLGN
-120 VETKLLYTLHWIL
+120 VETKLLYTLHWII

-143 DYENDKF
+143 DYENGKYY
-150 CSNPFYYLFSIPTM
+150 SNPFHYLFSIPAM

-192 LKMWQALWEF
+192 LKLWQAMWEF

-212 LVKPKPRPLGGKFSK
+212 LVKPKPKPLGGKYSK
-227 RSRHGDV
+227 RHQHGDV
-234 FLGRKFS
+234 FMGRKFS
-241 KEEGPNTGSPP
+241 KEESAVNGSPP
-252 SQNVSVSQSD
+252 SQNVSVSQSEA
-262 IPSKQASTE
+262 PSKQASTE

-308 QNYSGPYKEVYTV
+308 QNFSGGNKGAYTI
-321 YAADPSLFQARK
+321 YAADPSIFQVRRTDSVK
-333 PDNIKPNLP
+333 PTLP

-354 SSDKDS
+354 SSDKESLTDS
-360 LSDSVGGCQG
+360 GGAPG
-370 IKETL
+370 LKGTP
-375 TSTEKM
+375 TSTEK
-381 HAGKQDHVSAATF
+381 GTCTKQIQHVSAATF
-394 LDVATLRCL
+394 LDVATMRCL
-403 FTSQWQEEGVY
+403 FASQWQEEGVY
-414 WALYYLYNR
+414 WALHYLYNR
-423 LRDICDDMS
+423 IRDICDDIS
-432 KQSHPRKRSNSL
+432 KQTQPRKRSNSL

-452 IYQSPDIKEHDS
+452 IYQSPEIKERDS
-464 LKNFMEVP
+464 LKNFIEVP
-472 DSKDISP
+472 ETIDISP
-479 VTEIPLSSVPKI
+479 LAEVPFASTPKS
-491 DEDNLITRR
+491 DEDNIMSRR

-530 EKIGHDDQKFS
+530 EKIGHDDHKFS
-541 FPTAVRMISEYH
+541 FHTAEYH
-553 RSLDNNDERPNSAL
+553 RSLDNNDDRPNSAL
-567 ASNFPAITPRLTGD
+567 ASNFPPLAPRLTGE

-595 LRYIGEVKT
+595 LSCLIDELASNGYIGEIKT
-604 ERAHGQ
+604 ERAQGI
-610 TTATQSNVHKK
+610 TNVKPSNAQKK
-621 TNPIITV
+621 KNPIITV

-642 TRQGSMES
+642 TRQGSLES
-650 QLDSVSMQGS
+650 QMDSVSMQGS
-660 QHIPTPERK
+660 QHIPSPERK

-678 SNITYIVEEI
+678 SNITYVVEEI
-688 QEASG
+688 QEAPG
-693 SKYYITKDGDID
+693 SIHYITKDGDID
-705 FQIVLKAVYSVST
+705 FQVVLKAVYSVST
-718 MDSLYIT
+718 MDSFYIT
-725 VRVMEV
+725 IRVMEV

-739 MEIGIHKNWQTDTT
+739 MEIGVHKNWQSDENQ
-753 KDIQPETVDPL
+753 DPQPETVDPL
-764 ADFNKDKES
+764 ADFQKDKDS

-782 AQSQE
+782 AQSQD
-787 STNVEGGDSK
+787 STNVEGGETK
-797 DGAKD
+797 
-802 DENLDCPYYMI
+802 ENLKDEGNFDCPYYMLMYI
-813 MHIILRLLRQLG
+813 VLRLLRQLG
-825 CSHGCTSSLRGP
+825 CSHGCTTALRGP

-845 ARNSLRQL
+845 AKNSLKLL

-860 FNLRIKEMT
+860 FTLRLKEMT

-877 LDNLHATIGFCA
+877 LDNLHATLGYCT
-889 EPSNMVSPMNQQK
+889 EPASMVSPMNQQK
-902 RSYAKSPDISHL
+902 RNFAKSPDISNL
-914 QAGYATNFG
+914 QTGYATNFG
-923 VGQGTNTNRAIENFI
+923 AGQGSNANRALENFI
-938 IEATFRELIT
+938 VESTFRVLVT

-963 ALYMEVRVLLSYVK
+963 ALYAEIRLLLCYVR
-977 EAHGSEFRL
+977 EAHGGEFRV
-986 VALSALLDTAERPDS
+986 VAFSALMDTAERPGS
-1001 QQKDANMQTTRVIR
+1001 QPKESSMQTTRVIR
-1015 HIPRTQEDERG
+1015 HIPRVQDDERG

-1040 SHKKFTFKKR
+1040 SHKKFFKKR

-1060 LDTEAGEESA
+1060 LETEGGDESA

-1089 ERTIPSAAE
+1089 ERTIPSASSTDIT
-1098 LAPHHAAP
+1098 PHHKIA
-1106 HKATHSR
+1106 HSKSIPSK
-1113 FHISGIVKWF
+1113 FYISGIVNWF
-1123 RARPQ
+1123 RQKPQ
-1128 PAPLARNGGGSGE
+1128 SHSLIRNGGGSGE
-1141 SLPQF
+1141 SLPIS
-1146 GSVVSLAR
+1146 GSMASLAR
-1154 PQLAAR
+1154 PFHAQHVHVSR

-1168 GHTLHSVVSL
+1168 GYTLN
-1178 ACPQLAARPVH
+1178 
-1189 VKRRVGH
+1189 
-1196 TLHRARKRVEDRLNR
+1196 RARKRVEDRLNR

-1220 RDGSV
+1220 RDGSI
-1225 EETSGGL
+1225 EETTGGYM
-1232 TSRRGSGEGGSGGG
+1232 SRRGSAEGGSGGG

-1252 LKRRRLVCAAP
+1252 LKRRRLVAAAP
-1263 LHAGLARLAFL
+1263 LYAGLARFSFI

-1280 GATPDALFMQALL
+1280 GATPDALFMAALL
-1293 DLPYTVVVARAAVLL
+1293 DLPHTVVVARAAMLL

-1313 VHNCNKGQWPNWL
+1313 VHNCNKGQWPYWL
-1326 KSNVIKNSLSASPQ
+1326 KSNMAKNPLSSGPLQ
-1340 LRRRL
+1340 LRRQRL

-1355 AIGNRLEEMLEED
+1355 AIGNRLEEMLNED
-1368 KKHLDNVVS
+1368 RKHIDTVVN
-1377 LVTDPDGQRELLQ
+1377 LVNDPDGQRELLQ

-1399 EASIRIPG
+1399 EASIRLPG
-1407 KTIGAECPRAL
+1407 KTLGAECPRAL
-1418 RLVAC
+1418 RSVAC
-1423 TLLFEITAFLRE
+1423 VLLCEITAFLRE
-1435 TYQNLPK
+1435 TYPALPK
-1442 SSRSSLKERGPWD
+1442 SCRSSLKERGPWD

-1461 SSQQTLVPVEEANR
+1461 SSQHTLMPVEEANR

-1508 VLHEPENVSGESN
+1508 VLHEPENVSGGSS
-1521 VTLADAIPSTMVDE
+1521 VTLPEALPSGDD
-1535 KKGRL
+1535 KKSRL
-1540 GSRGKGMH
+1540 GSRGKGIA

-1553 QTHSAYGSFKRRSI
+1553 QHAAYGSFKRRSI
-1567 KLRQKDTREVD
+1567 KLRQKDAREVD
-1578 DFITRRSDSIQS
+1578 EFVNRRSDSIQS

-1602 TSEIFPGTGTVIMPS
+1602 TSEVYPGTGGTVIMPN
-1617 EMDSGGEESP
+1617 EVDSGGEESP
-1627 GVLSDEH
+1627 GVLSDDH

-1644 STDPPDSSK
+1644 STDLPDTSK
-1653 GFPWLKVMVKFL
+1653 SFPWLKVIVKYL

-1703 KFGPEISTQTSE
+1703 KFGPEINTTNNE
-1715 EGSGGTRRGRRT
+1715 EGVGGVRRGRRA
-1727 RKPSEHTS
+1727 RKPSEHAS

-1740 SMIESAGLAYRA
+1740 SVIESAGLAFRA
-1752 AGVEHSLPHSEA
+1752 AAGEPCAPPAEA
-1764 PPVTKPATIPYPP
+1764 PPPAPGALPYPP
-1777 TEPPAILKYLK
+1777 TEPPPILKYIK
-1788 GQVREAYHMP
+1788 TQVRDAYHAP
-1798 LATLIKGATT
+1798 VAALVKGATT
-1808 MSEDMFAEV
+1808 LPSDTFAE
-1817 APVAWNLL
+1817 AAGAAWQLL
-1825 LEADRELSACAAATF
+1825 LEPERELSACAAALF
-1840 ILAAVRA
+1840 ALAAVRA
-1847 PHAASHMMHS
+1847 PPQAAHVMQRA
-1857 DLKHADPAVRINAI
+1857 LKSTDPAQRINAI

-1960 KRALQQRN
+1960 KKALQQRD

-1990 REPVLDH
+1990 REPALDH
-1997 AADDHIEP
+1997 AADDHVEP
-2005 AADEEAAE
+2005 PADEEMAE
-2013 GVRAHHTAVAAALFP
+2013 GVRGSHHTQVASALFP
-2028 SALCSAVAE
+2028 SVLCSAVAE
-2037 LVALLD
+2037 IISMLD
-2043 DAAVS
+2043 DVAVS
-2048 RDGCSVYE
+2048 REGCSVYE
-2056 VAYQCIWGCLVE
+2056 VAYQVIWGCLVE

-2117 YVMFYVRTPHEHG
+2117 YVMFYVRTPHEDG

-2212 LDFFSIPERLHNEY
+2212 LDYFGIPERLHNEY

-2266 AFHKLQQQELLQKF
+2266 AFEKLQQQELLQKF

-2315 FPRKALEADLDL
+2315 FPRKALEADLAL
-2327 YSRGELG
+2327 YSRGPLG
-2334 PTLLGLDV
+2334 STLLGLDV

-2395 TYVNAAFNFKSIFST
+2395 TYVNAAFNFKNIFST

-2469 AVYGDASK
+2469 AAFGDASK

-2519 EDEMVDVLDCI
+2519 EDEMVNVLDCI
-2530 CLCVM
+2530 SLCVM
-2535 VVSYAAESMRGYQM
+2535 VVSYSAESMRGYQM

-2557 PCYVKQIQLPTYNK
+2557 PCYVKQIQLPTYNR

-2601 NGPYRTSPEHKGS
+2601 NGPYRTTPEHKGS

-2620 RSGGGSAFV
+2620 RAAPF
-2629 PLELLEDESHS
+2629 LALDLLDDESHS
-2640 RYVSDHARPPPAAD
+2640 RYVSDHSRLPPAPDAAD
-2654 AEDSELVRAEYRRP
+2654 TEDSELVRAEYRRP

-2680 GRASARLLELNG
+2680 GRATTRLLELNG

-2699 GGSEGKPVDLL
+2699 EGKPVELL

-2750 AGEWAEMDLRPS
+2750 AADWADDALRPA
-2762 LIMILRRLD
+2762 LNMILRRLD

-2807 YIMHWQQVKTLL
+2807 YIMHWQQVKTVL

-2828 DNNSGENL
+2828 DCSVGENL

-2856 VRLIALQVINTGV
+2856 VRLIALQVINTG
-2869 STHAPLHTLTTTLNN
+2869 
-2884 IRMSQPPP
+2884 
-2892 PHFCSTAVR
+2892 
-2901 LIALQ
+2901 
-2906 VNNIGVSTHAPLH
+2906 
-2919 TLTTTLN
+2919 
-2926 NIRMSQPTPPHFCST
+2926 
-2941 VVRLIALQVINTGVS
+2941 
-2956 THAPL
+2956 
-2961 HTLTTT
+2961 
-2967 LNNIR
+2967 
-2972 TSQPTPPHFCSTVVR
+2972 
-2987 LIALQVNST
+2987 
-2996 GVSTH
+2996 
-3001 APLHTLTT
+3001 
-3009 TLNSIRMSQP
+3009 
-3019 PPPHFCS
+3019 
-3026 TVVRL
+3026 
-3031 IALQVNNTG
+3031 
-3040 VGTHAPLHTL
+3040 
-3050 TTTLNNIRMS
+3050 
-3060 QPPPPHF
+3060 
-3067 CSTVVRL
+3067 
-3074 IALQVNN
+3074 
-3081 TGVSTHAPLHTL
+3081 
-3093 TTTLNNIRMSQPP
+3093 
-3106 PPHFCSTVVRLIA
+3106 
-3119 LQVKNTGVRTHAP
+3119 
-3132 LHTLT
+3132 
-3137 TTLNNIRMSQPPPPD
+3137 
-3152 FCSTVVRLIALQVNN
+3152 
-3167 TGVSTHAPLHT
+3167 
-3178 LTTTLNN
+3178 
-3185 IRMSQPPAPH
+3185 
-3195 FCSTVV
+3195 
-3201 RLIALQVNNTG
+3201 
-3212 VSTHAPLHTLTTTL
+3212 
-3226 NNIRM
+3226 
-3231 SQPPPPHFCSTVVR
+3231 
-3245 LIALQVNNTGVST
+3245 
-3258 HAPLHTLTTTLNNI
+3258 
-3272 RMSQPPPPHFCS
+3272 
-3284 TVVRLIALQINNTGV
+3284 
-3299 STHAPLHTL
+3299 
-3308 TTTLNKPHTDVAA
+3308 
-3321 AAAALLQ
+3321 
-3328 HRRAPHRPAGQQH
+3328 
-3341 RREYTRTT
+3341 
-3349 AHTYNYPQQ
+3349 
-3358 NRRHTDVAAAAAALL
+3358 
-3373 QHRRAP
+3373 
-3379 HRPAGQQHRPAAA
+3379 
-3392 ALLQH
+3392 
-3397 RRAPHRP
+3397 
-3404 AGHQHRR
+3404 
-3411 EYTSTTA
+3411 
-3418 HTYNYPQ
+3418 
-3425 QRMWRPIRMSQ
+3425 
-3436 PPPPHF
+3436 
-3442 CSTVVRLIALQ
+3442 
-3453 VNNTGDSYSLEQMCG
+3453 DSYSLEQMCG
-3468 GTAIFPSA
+3468 GSAIFPTA
-3476 EKTENMLMNLLM
+3476 EKTENMLMNLFM

-3504 RQSDVSYVV
+3504 RQSDVSYLVSAVV
-3513 SVVLSALCPPAPPG
+3513 GALCPPAPAG
-3527 QLAAVN
+3527 QAAAAN
-3533 AKLNAADARAS
+3533 AKLTGDARVN
-3544 SLTFTGSRDIRN
+3544 SLTFTGSRDTRN
-3556 TTRLSNQLYRIAF
+3556 TTRLSNHLYRIAF

-3578 FTSELCSEWGRIA
+3578 FTSELCTEWGRIA

-3631 KLSQPAIGD
+3631 KLSQPPIGD

-3651 RARGLKLPA
+3651 RVRGLRLPA
-3660 GRARGA
+3660 ARARGA

-3671 ARDLRALRDTHDH
+3671 ARELRNMRDAHDT
-3684 YKFEQMAESVCAGA
+3684 YKFEQIAENLGGG
-3698 ASGGKRLS
+3698 GGKRAS
-3706 EALARDKH
+3706 EAAPRDK

-3724 LVGRAGIPRTPD
+3724 LVGRAPRTPD
-3736 HPTAPLAA
+3736 HPAPLSAP
-3744 QRESVSSSSTTS
+3744 RESLSSSSTTS
-3756 QQIPAYDLPTNN
+3756 QPVFDLLSNNNGRYSDNANTNIN
-3768 SGRQSDTSHNN
+3768 TKAN
-3779 ASSVNSQIGVSN
+3779 IGTINN
-3791 NYGNEQKQSA
+3791 NYGVDQKSTV
-3801 STPSYANTQTKL
+3801 STPPYGNIQTKL
-3813 RFGSSVEFKLTSG
+3813 RFMSSVEFKLTTG
-3826 ETAMTPL
+3826 EPATPL
-3833 SPLSPCDV
+3833 SPV
-3841 SFDEGDEQRPRLQRS
+3841 SAQSAEDEPEDERPRLQRAQ
-3856 HGPSKKTFKFRRSR
+3856 GPSKKASKFRRSR
-3870 HATRPDGY
+3870 NAKPEAT
-3878 HARLESDECS
+3878 HIRLESDECS
-3888 SPGAEYMGGAGGA
+3888 SPGGEGT
-3901 GVAGIM
+3901 
-3907 GGPRP
+3907 PRRARS
-3912 LLQPP
+3912 LHPP
-3917 AATPLADT
+3917 ALLTDT

-3950 SESPGGSVRAA
+3950 SESPGGSVRAR
-3961 LASPEAPSQR
+3961 SE
-3971 TDSATPHASP
+3971 SATPHVSP

-3986 CESGT
+3986 CESAT

>member
-1 MKESSEDDSSNEEVI
+1 MMKVKDLSEEDPNAEEVV

-24 WRQTTPFV
+24 WRQTSPFV

-41 ASCMFCQRAP
+41 AACMFCQRAP
-51 GHHELKEA
+51 GHHEVKEA

-78 LTDAIESIP
+78 LAEAIESIP

-98 VMHSLAAL
+98 VMHALAAL
-106 LNNRIKDNMQSLGN
+106 LHNRVKDNMQSLGN

-133 LDASDECADN
+133 LDASDECADS
-143 DYENDKF
+143 DYENGIF
-150 CSNPFYYLFSIPTM
+150 FSNPFHYLFTIPAM
-164 TLFVFLFAPISHHLK
+164 TLFVFLFAPLSQHLK

-192 LKMWQALWEF
+192 LKMWQAMWEF
-202 RHPDAACFTT
+202 RHPDAPCFTT
-212 LVKPKPRPLGGKFSK
+212 LVKPKPKPLGGKYSK
-227 RSRHGDV
+227 RHQPGDV
-234 FLGRKFS
+234 FMGRKLS
-241 KEEGPNTGSPP
+241 KEEGNNMNGAASPP
-252 SQNVSVSQSD
+252 SQNISMSQSD
-262 IPSKQASTE
+262 APSKQASTE

-308 QNYSGPYKEVYTV
+308 QNFGGAVKEAYTV
-321 YAADPSLFQARK
+321 YAADPSIFQPRK
-333 PDNIKPNLP
+333 AETPKQPLP

-354 SSDKDS
+354 SSDKES
-360 LSDSVGGCQG
+360 LSDSGGG
-370 IKETL
+370 GGGTKGTP
-375 TSTEKM
+375 TSTEKPPS
-381 HAGKQDHVSAATF
+381 AKQGHVSSATF

-414 WALYYLYNR
+414 WALHYLYNR

-432 KQSHPRKRSNSL
+432 KQTQPRKRSNSL

-452 IYQSPDIKEHDS
+452 VYQSPDMKERDS
-464 LKNFMEVP
+464 LKNFIEVP
-472 DSKDISP
+472 EVKDMSP
-479 VTEIPLSSVPKI
+479 LTEMPFPSPPKV
-491 DEDNLITRR
+491 EEENLMTRR
-500 ASEKVKRKMKMA
+500 SSEKIKRKMKMA

-530 EKIGHDDQKFS
+530 EKIGHDDTKFS
-541 FPTAVRMISEYH
+541 FHTAVRMLSEYH
-553 RSLDNNDERPNSAL
+553 RSLDNTDDRPNSAL
-567 ASNFPAITPRLTGD
+567 ASNFPPLAPRLTGD
-581 LLPCNLIKGKSMPS
+581 LFHCNLIKGKSMPS
-595 LRYIGEVKT
+595 LSCLIDELASNGYIGEIKT
-604 ERAHGQ
+604 ERTQGPA
-610 TTATQSNVHKK
+610 TAMPTNVQKK
-621 TNPIITV
+621 KNPIITV

-642 TRQGSMES
+642 TRQGSLES
-650 QLDSVSMQGS
+650 QIDSVSMQGS

-678 SNITYIVEEI
+678 SNITYVVEEI
-688 QEASG
+688 QEAPG
-693 SKYYITKDGDID
+693 SIHYITKDGEVD
-705 FQIVLKAVYSVST
+705 FQVVLKAVYSVSI
-718 MDSLYIT
+718 MDSFYIT
-725 VRVMEV
+725 LRVMEV

-739 MEIGIHKNWQTDTT
+739 MEVGVHKNWQNNNTEET
-753 KDIQPETVDPL
+753 QPGNVDPI
-764 ADFNKDKES
+764 AEFNKEKDKES

-782 AQSQE
+782 AQSQD
-787 STNVEGGDSK
+787 STNIEGDAKEKSK
-797 DGAKD
+797 EE
-802 DENLDCPYYMI
+802 ENLDCPYYMI

-825 CSHGCTSSLRGP
+825 CSHGCTSALRGP

-853 RSASVTK
+853 RSASIPK
-860 FNLRIKEMT
+860 FTLRLKEMT
-869 KFAPIREV
+869 KYAPIKEV
-877 LDNLHATIGFCA
+877 LDNLHAAVGFCA
-889 EPSNMVSPMNQQK
+889 EPATMVSPMNQQK
-902 RSYAKSPDISHL
+902 RGFTKSPDISHL
-914 QAGYATNFG
+914 QTGYATNFG
-923 VGQGTNTNRAIENFI
+923 AGQGANANRAIETFI
-938 IEATFRELIT
+938 IETTFRVLVT
-948 RFALMHKELKLLDNS
+948 RFALMHKELKMLDNS
-963 ALYMEVRVLLSYVK
+963 ALYSEVRLLLSYVR
-977 EAHGSEFRL
+977 EAHGGEFRV
-986 VALSALLDTAERPDS
+986 VAFSALLDTAERPDS
-1001 QQKDANMQTTRVIR
+1001 QQRESNMQTTRVIR
-1015 HIPRTQEDERG
+1015 HIPRASEEERG

-1034 CAADDR
+1034 CAPDER

-1060 LDTEAGEESA
+1060 LETEGGSESA

-1089 ERTIPSAAE
+1089 ERTIPSASSADIT
-1098 LAPHHAAP
+1098 PHH
-1106 HKATHSR
+1106 KIHSKSIPSK
-1113 FHISGIVKWF
+1113 FHISGIVNWF
-1123 RARPQ
+1123 RQRPHQ
-1128 PAPLARNGGGSGE
+1128 SQSLIRNGGGSGE
-1141 SLPQF
+1141 SLPIS
-1146 GSVVSLAR
+1146 GSMISLAR
-1154 PQLAAR
+1154 PPHMPPPHTSR

-1168 GHTLHSVVSL
+1168 GYTLN
-1178 ACPQLAARPVH
+1178 
-1189 VKRRVGH
+1189 
-1196 TLHRARKRVEDRLNR
+1196 RARKRVEDRLNR

-1220 RDGSV
+1220 RDGSI
-1225 EETSGGL
+1225 EDTSGGYM
-1232 TSRRGSGEGGSGGG
+1232 SRRGSAEGGSGGG

-1252 LKRRRLVCAAP
+1252 LKRRRLVAAAP
-1263 LHAGLARLAFL
+1263 LYAGLARFNFL

-1280 GATPDALFMQALL
+1280 GGSPDALFMAALL
-1293 DLPYTVVVARAAVLL
+1293 DLPHTVVVGRAAILL

-1313 VHNCNKGQWPNWL
+1313 VHNCNKGQWPYWL
-1326 KSNVIKNSLSASPQ
+1326 KSNTSKNTVSLSPQ
-1340 LRRRL
+1340 LRRQRL

-1355 AIGNRLEEMLEED
+1355 AIGNRLEEMLIED
-1368 KKHLDNVVS
+1368 KKHVDTVVN
-1377 LVTDPDGQRELLQ
+1377 LVNDPDGQRELLQ

-1399 EASIRIPG
+1399 EASIRLPG
-1407 KTIGAECPRAL
+1407 KPIGAECPRAL
-1418 RLVAC
+1418 RIIAC
-1423 TLLFEITAFLRE
+1423 VLLFEITAFLRE
-1435 TYQNLPK
+1435 AYQNLPK
-1442 SSRSSLKERGPWD
+1442 TCRSSLKERGPWD

-1461 SSQQTLVPVEEANR
+1461 SSQHTLMPVEEANR

-1508 VLHEPENVSGESN
+1508 VLHEPENVSGGSN
-1521 VTLADAIPSTMVDE
+1521 VTLADAIPPAVDD

-1540 GSRGKGMH
+1540 GSRGKGGMH

-1567 KLRQKDTREVD
+1567 KLRQKDNREVD
-1578 DFITRRSDSIQS
+1578 EFVTRRSDSIQS

-1602 TSEIFPGTGTVIMPS
+1602 TSEVYPGTGGTVIMS
-1617 EMDSGGEESP
+1617 NEVDSGGEESP
-1627 GVLSDEH
+1627 GVLSDDH

-1644 STDPPDSSK
+1644 STDPPDTNK

-1678 HPYCFRRNMRATVR
+1678 HPYCFRRNMRASVR

-1703 KFGPEISTQTSE
+1703 KFGPEISTASSE
-1715 EGSGGTRRGRRT
+1715 DGNGGARRGRRT
-1727 RKPSEHTS
+1727 RKSSEHSTDS
-1735 DRIDR
+1735 VFVRIER
-1740 SMIESAGLAYRA
+1740 SVIESAGLAYRA
-1752 AGVEHSLPHSEA
+1752 AGGEQAAAGSDAAAASR
-1764 PPVTKPATIPYPP
+1764 PAAMPYPP
-1777 TEPPAILKYLK
+1777 ADPPPILKYLK
-1788 GQVREAYHMP
+1788 GQVRDAYHTP

-1808 MSEDMFAEV
+1808 MSEEMFAEC
-1817 APVAWNLL
+1817 APVAWQLL
-1825 LEADRELSACAAATF
+1825 LEPDRELSSCAAALF
-1840 ILAAVRA
+1840 ILAAVKA
-1847 PHAASHMMHS
+1847 PHTATEIMHN
-1857 DLKHADPAVRINAI
+1857 DLKHAEPGTRINAI

-1968 DKKKAERES
+1968 DKKRAERES

-1990 REPVLDH
+1990 REPALDH
-1997 AADDHIEP
+1997 AADDHVEP
-2005 AADEEAAE
+2005 PADEELVE
-2013 GVRAHHTAVAAALFP
+2013 GVRGSHHTQVASALFP
-2028 SALCSAVAE
+2028 STLCSAVAE
-2037 LVALLD
+2037 IVSLLD

-2056 VAYQCIWGCLVE
+2056 VAYQVIWCCLVE

-2117 YVMFYVRTPHEHG
+2117 YVMFYVRSPHEEG
-2130 QRLIGAALSILWM
+2130 QRLVGAALSILWM

-2197 PVQEDTQFC
+2197 PVQEDTVFS
-2206 QILRES
+2206 QILNES
-2212 LDFFSIPERLHNEY
+2212 LEFFGIPEKLHREH

-2251 SQYPQLGLVHMEPEE
+2251 SQYPQLGLVHMEPDE
-2266 AFHKLQQQELLQKF
+2266 AFLKLQEQELLQKF

-2315 FPRKALEADLDL
+2315 FPRKALEADLVL
-2327 YSRGELG
+2327 YSRGPLG
-2334 PTLLGLDV
+2334 STLLGLDV

-2469 AVYGDASK
+2469 STYGDASK

-2519 EDEMVDVLDCI
+2519 EEEMVNVLDCI
-2530 CLCVM
+2530 SLCVM
-2535 VVSYAAESMRGYQM
+2535 VVSYSAESMRGYQM

-2557 PCYVKQIQLPTYNK
+2557 PCYVKQIQLPTYNR

-2614 SQRGCA
+2614 SQRTGPRTA
-2620 RSGGGSAFV
+2620 AATIIAF
-2629 PLELLEDESHS
+2629 EESHS
-2640 RYVSDHARPPPAAD
+2640 KYDNSKMPGIAEYTG

-2680 GRASARLLELNG
+2680 GRATTRLLDLNG

-2699 GGSEGKPVDLL
+2699 EGKPVELL

-2738 RGLQRYMTLVLP
+2738 RGLQRYMTQVLP
-2750 AGEWAEMDLRPS
+2750 AADWADDSLRPA
-2762 LIMILRRLD
+2762 LGTILRRLD
-2771 KVFLKIAKKPS
+2771 KVFQKISKKPS

-2793 VLLKGVYETMIRCP
+2793 VLLKGIYETMIRCP
-2807 YIMHWQQVKTLL
+2807 SIMVYQHLKTLL

-2828 DNNSGENL
+2828 DNSCGENL

-2856 VRLIALQVINTGV
+2856 VRLIALQI
-2869 STHAPLHTLTTTLNN
+2869 
-2884 IRMSQPPP
+2884 I
-2892 PHFCSTAVR
+2892 
-2901 LIALQ
+2901 
-2906 VNNIGVSTHAPLH
+2906 
-2919 TLTTTLN
+2919 
-2926 NIRMSQPTPPHFCST
+2926 
-2941 VVRLIALQVINTGVS
+2941 
-2956 THAPL
+2956 
-2961 HTLTTT
+2961 
-2967 LNNIR
+2967 
-2972 TSQPTPPHFCSTVVR
+2972 
-2987 LIALQVNST
+2987 
-2996 GVSTH
+2996 
-3001 APLHTLTT
+3001 
-3009 TLNSIRMSQP
+3009 
-3019 PPPHFCS
+3019 
-3026 TVVRL
+3026 
-3031 IALQVNNTG
+3031 
-3040 VGTHAPLHTL
+3040 
-3050 TTTLNNIRMS
+3050 
-3060 QPPPPHF
+3060 
-3067 CSTVVRL
+3067 
-3074 IALQVNN
+3074 
-3081 TGVSTHAPLHTL
+3081 
-3093 TTTLNNIRMSQPP
+3093 
-3106 PPHFCSTVVRLIA
+3106 
-3119 LQVKNTGVRTHAP
+3119 
-3132 LHTLT
+3132 
-3137 TTLNNIRMSQPPPPD
+3137 
-3152 FCSTVVRLIALQVNN
+3152 
-3167 TGVSTHAPLHT
+3167 
-3178 LTTTLNN
+3178 
-3185 IRMSQPPAPH
+3185 
-3195 FCSTVV
+3195 
-3201 RLIALQVNNTG
+3201 
-3212 VSTHAPLHTLTTTL
+3212 
-3226 NNIRM
+3226 
-3231 SQPPPPHFCSTVVR
+3231 
-3245 LIALQVNNTGVST
+3245 
-3258 HAPLHTLTTTLNNI
+3258 
-3272 RMSQPPPPHFCS
+3272 
-3284 TVVRLIALQINNTGV
+3284 
-3299 STHAPLHTL
+3299 
-3308 TTTLNKPHTDVAA
+3308 
-3321 AAAALLQ
+3321 
-3328 HRRAPHRPAGQQH
+3328 
-3341 RREYTRTT
+3341 
-3349 AHTYNYPQQ
+3349 
-3358 NRRHTDVAAAAAALL
+3358 
-3373 QHRRAP
+3373 
-3379 HRPAGQQHRPAAA
+3379 
-3392 ALLQH
+3392 
-3397 RRAPHRP
+3397 
-3404 AGHQHRR
+3404 
-3411 EYTSTTA
+3411 
-3418 HTYNYPQ
+3418 
-3425 QRMWRPIRMSQ
+3425 
-3436 PPPPHF
+3436 
-3442 CSTVVRLIALQ
+3442 
-3453 VNNTGDSYSLEQMCG
+3453 NTGDSYSLEQICG
-3468 GTAIFPSA
+3468 GSPIFQSA
-3476 EKTENMLMNLLM
+3476 EKTENMLMNLFM

-3504 RQSDVSYVV
+3504 RQSDVSYLV
-3513 SVVLSALCPPAPPG
+3513 SVVLNALCPPAPAN

-3533 AKLNAADARAS
+3533 AKLNAADARAN
-3544 SLTFTGSRDIRN
+3544 SLTFTGSRDTRN

-3569 LALKVLCAC
+3569 LALKVMCAC
-3578 FTSELCSEWGRIA
+3578 FTSELCTEWGRIA

-3613 VVTYRTPLYV
+3613 IVTYRTPLYI

-3631 KLSQPAIGD
+3631 KLSQPPIGD
-3640 HERHMQ
+3640 NERHMQ

-3651 RARGLKLPA
+3651 RVRGLKLPA
-3660 GRARGA
+3660 ARARGA

-3671 ARDLRALRDTHDH
+3671 ARELRNMRETHDQ
-3684 YKFEQMAESVCAGA
+3684 YKFEQIAENLGQG
-3698 ASGGKRLS
+3698 GGKRAS
-3706 EALARDKH
+3706 EVFPRSTTMAEKH

-3724 LVGRAGIPRTPD
+3724 LVGRAGAGGLPRTPD
-3736 HPTAPLAA
+3736 HPSAPLSA

-3756 QQIPAYDLPTNN
+3756 QHMPAFDTQLN
-3768 SGRQSDTSHNN
+3768 SGRLSDNSNNN
-3779 ASSVNSQIGVSN
+3779 ASSGNSNLGSINFGSGDTKPTV
-3791 NYGNEQKQSA
+3791 
-3801 STPSYANTQTKL
+3801 STPSYTSTQTKL
-3813 RFGSSVEFKLTSG
+3813 RFVPSVELKFTTG
-3826 ETAMTPL
+3826 ETST
-3833 SPLSPCDV
+3833 SPLSPMSPGSLSPAGGARRELAALVGERPD
-3841 SFDEGDEQRPRLQRS
+3841 SPDAERPRLQRA
-3856 HGPSKKTFKFRRSR
+3856 HVPSKKTFKFRRSR
-3870 HATRPDGY
+3870 HTKPEVS
-3878 HARLESDECS
+3878 HVRLESDDGS
-3888 SPGAEYMGGAGGA
+3888 SPGPEST
-3901 GVAGIM
+3901 
-3907 GGPRP
+3907 P
-3912 LLQPP
+3912 LRRAWSQPPFLQP
-3917 AATPLADT
+3917 TNINTDT

-3950 SESPGGSVRAA
+3950 TESPGGSARAA
-3961 LASPEAPSQR
+3961 LASPDGQR
-3971 TDSATPHASP
+3971 TRSVTPRATPHASP

-4000 GAASQRSLLLSSELR
+4000 GAASQRSLLLSSDLR

>member
-1 MKESSEDDSSNEEVI
+1 MKTKDMSEEDPNSEEVV

-41 ASCMFCQRAP
+41 AACMFCQRAP
-51 GHHELKEA
+51 GHHEVKEA

-78 LTDAIESIP
+78 LAEAIESIP
-87 RWRLIQAALPH
+87 RWRLIQASLPH
-98 VMHSLAAL
+98 VMHALAAL
-106 LNNRIKDNMQSLGN
+106 LHNRVKDNMQSLGN

-133 LDASDECADN
+133 LDASDECIES
-143 DYENDKF
+143 DYENGIYY
-150 CSNPFYYLFSIPTM
+150 SNPFHYLFSIPAL
-164 TLFVFLFAPISHHLK
+164 TLFVFLFAPLSHHLK

-192 LKMWQALWEF
+192 LKMWQAMWEF
-202 RHPDAACFTT
+202 RHPEAPCFTT
-212 LVKPKPRPLGGKFSK
+212 LVKPKPKPLGGKYSK
-227 RSRHGDV
+227 RHQPGDV
-234 FLGRKFS
+234 FMGRKLS
-241 KEEGPNTGSPP
+241 KEEGGGGGNVNGSPP
-252 SQNVSVSQSD
+252 SQNVSMSQSEVT
-262 IPSKQASTE
+262 SKQASTE

-308 QNYSGPYKEVYTV
+308 QNFGGAVKEAYTV
-321 YAADPSLFQARK
+321 YAADPSIFQLRK
-333 PDNIKPNLP
+333 TDPSKPGLP

-354 SSDKDS
+354 SSDKES
-360 LSDSVGGCQG
+360 LSDSGGG
-370 IKETL
+370 GGGGGPTKGTP
-375 TSTEKM
+375 TSTEK
-381 HAGKQDHVSAATF
+381 APTAKQGNVSAATF
-394 LDVATLRCL
+394 LDVATMRCL

-414 WALYYLYNR
+414 WALHYLYNR

-432 KQSHPRKRSNSL
+432 KQTQPRKRSNSL

-452 IYQSPDIKEHDS
+452 VYQSPDIKDRDS
-464 LKNFMEVP
+464 LKNFIEVP
-472 DSKDISP
+472 EVKDMSP
-479 VTEIPLSSVPKI
+479 ITEMPFASPPKA
-491 DEDNLITRR
+491 EEENVMMRR
-500 ASEKVKRKMKMA
+500 SSEKIKKKMKMA

-530 EKIGHDDQKFS
+530 EKIGHDEHKTFS
-541 FPTAVRMISEYH
+541 FHSAVRMLSEYH
-553 RSLDNNDERPNSAL
+553 RSLDNTDDRPNSAL
-567 ASNFPAITPRLTGD
+567 ASNFPPIAPRLTGD
-581 LLPCNLIKGKSMPS
+581 LFHCNLIKGKSMPS
-595 LRYIGEVKT
+595 LSCLIDELASNGYIDEVRT
-604 ERAHGQ
+604 ER
-610 TTATQSNVHKK
+610 TQGPSNTMPTNAQKK
-621 TNPIITV
+621 KNPIITV

-642 TRQGSMES
+642 TRQGSLES
-650 QLDSVSMQGS
+650 QIDSVSMQGS

-678 SNITYIVEEI
+678 SNITYVVEEI
-688 QEASG
+688 QEAPG
-693 SKYYITKDGDID
+693 SLHYITKDGDID
-705 FQIVLKAVYSVST
+705 FQVVLKAVYSVST
-718 MDSLYIT
+718 MDSFYIT
-725 VRVMEV
+725 LRVMEV

-739 MEIGIHKNWQTDTT
+739 MEMGVHKNWQNT
-753 KDIQPETVDPL
+753 KNDEPQPGNVDPM
-764 ADFNKDKES
+764 ADFNKDKDS

-782 AQSQE
+782 AQSQD
-787 STNVEGGDSK
+787 STNVEGGDSTK
-797 DGAKD
+797 EKTREED
-802 DENLDCPYYMI
+802 NLDCPYYMI
-813 MHIILRLLRQLG
+813 MHVILRLLRQLG
-825 CSHGCTSSLRGP
+825 CSHGCTTALRGP

-853 RSASVTK
+853 RSASIPK
-860 FNLRIKEMT
+860 FTARLKEMT
-869 KFAPIREV
+869 KYSPIREV
-877 LDNLHATIGFCA
+877 LDNLHAAVGFCA
-889 EPSNMVSPMNQQK
+889 EPSTLVSPMNQQK
-902 RSYAKSPDISHL
+902 RSFTKSPDITNL
-914 QAGYATNFG
+914 QSGYASNFG
-923 VGQGTNTNRAIENFI
+923 AGQGPNASRAIETFI
-938 IEATFRELIT
+938 IETTFRVLVT
-948 RFALMHKELKLLDNS
+948 RFALMHKELKMLDNS
-963 ALYMEVRVLLSYVK
+963 TLYMEVRLLLSYVR
-977 EAHGSEFRL
+977 EAHGGEFRV
-986 VALSALLDTAERPDS
+986 VAFSALMDTAERPDS
-1001 QQKDANMQTTRVIR
+1001 QLKESNMQTTRVIR
-1015 HIPRTQEDERG
+1015 HIPRQSEEERN

-1034 CAADDR
+1034 CAPDER

-1060 LDTEAGEESA
+1060 LETEGGEESA

-1089 ERTIPSAAE
+1089 ERTIPSASSADIT
-1098 LAPHHAAP
+1098 PHH
-1106 HKATHSR
+1106 KISHSKSIPSK
-1113 FHISGIVKWF
+1113 FHIAGIVNWF
-1123 RARPQ
+1123 RQKPHHSQ
-1128 PAPLARNGGGSGE
+1128 SLIRNGGGSGE
-1141 SLPQF
+1141 SLPIS
-1146 GSVVSLAR
+1146 GSMISLAR
-1154 PQLAAR
+1154 PPHMPPPHTSR

-1168 GHTLHSVVSL
+1168 GYTLN
-1178 ACPQLAARPVH
+1178 
-1189 VKRRVGH
+1189 
-1196 TLHRARKRVEDRLNR
+1196 RARKRVEDRLNR

-1220 RDGSV
+1220 RDGSI
-1225 EETSGGL
+1225 EDTSGGYM
-1232 TSRRGSGEGGSGGG
+1232 SRRGSAEGGSGGG
-1246 ESEVVV
+1246 ESEVVI
-1252 LKRRRLVCAAP
+1252 LKRRRLVAAAP
-1263 LHAGLARLAFL
+1263 LYAGLARFNFL

-1280 GATPDALFMQALL
+1280 GGTPDALFMAALL
-1293 DLPYTVVVARAAVLL
+1293 DLPHTVVVGRAAILL

-1313 VHNCNKGQWPNWL
+1313 VHNCNKGQWPYWL
-1326 KSNVIKNSLSASPQ
+1326 KSNTSKAAVSLNPQ
-1340 LRRRL
+1340 LKRQRL

-1355 AIGNRLEEMLEED
+1355 AIGNRLEEMLIED
-1368 KKHLDNVVS
+1368 KKHIDTVVN
-1377 LVTDPDGQRELLQ
+1377 LVNDPDGQRELLQ

-1399 EASIRIPG
+1399 EASIRLPG
-1407 KTIGAECPRAL
+1407 KPVGADCPRAL
-1418 RLVAC
+1418 RIIAC
-1423 TLLFEITAFLRE
+1423 VLLFEITAFLRE

-1442 SSRSSLKERGPWD
+1442 TNRSSLKERGPWD
-1455 RVYRAL
+1455 RVYR
-1461 SSQQTLVPVEEANR
+1461 EANR

-1508 VLHEPENVSGESN
+1508 VLHEPENVSGGSN
-1521 VTLADAIPSTMVDE
+1521 VTLADAIPPAVDD

-1540 GSRGKGMH
+1540 GSRGKAGMH

-1567 KLRQKDTREVD
+1567 KLRQKDTRDVVD
-1578 DFITRRSDSIQS
+1578 EFVTRRSDSIQS

-1602 TSEIFPGTGTVIMPS
+1602 TSEVYPGAGGTVIMS
-1617 EMDSGGEESP
+1617 NEVDSGGEESP
-1627 GVLSDEH
+1627 GVLSDDH

-1644 STDPPDSSK
+1644 STDPPDTNK

-1678 HPYCFRRNMRATVR
+1678 HPYCFRRNMRSSVR

-1703 KFGPEISTQTSE
+1703 KFGPEINTTSSD
-1715 EGSGGTRRGRRT
+1715 EGNGGTRRGRRS
-1727 RKPSEHTS
+1727 RKSSEHST
-1735 DRIDR
+1735 DRIER
-1740 SMIESAGLAYRA
+1740 SVIESAGLAYRA
-1752 AGVEHSLPHSEA
+1752 AGGEQSNLAAEGVPS
-1764 PPVTKPATIPYPP
+1764 KPAAVPYPP
-1777 TEPPAILKYLK
+1777 VDPPPILKYLK
-1788 GQVREAYHMP
+1788 GQVRDAYHTP

-1808 MSEDMFAEV
+1808 MGEDMFAEC
-1817 APVAWNLL
+1817 APVAWQLL
-1825 LEADRELSACAAATF
+1825 LESDRELSSCAAALF
-1840 ILAAVRA
+1840 ILAAVKA
-1847 PHAASHMMHS
+1847 PTTATEIMHN
-1857 DLKHADPAVRINAI
+1857 DLKHSEPSTRINAI

-1916 LAVVDPPWSP
+1916 LAVVDPPWTP

-1968 DKKKAERES
+1968 DKKRAERES

-1990 REPVLDH
+1990 REPALDH
-1997 AADDHIEP
+1997 AADDHVDP
-2005 AADEEAAE
+2005 PADEELVE
-2013 GVRAHHTAVAAALFP
+2013 GVRGSHHTQVASALFP
-2028 SALCSAVAE
+2028 STLCSAVAE
-2037 LVALLD
+2037 IVSLLD

-2056 VAYQCIWGCLVE
+2056 VAYQVIWCCLVE

-2117 YVMFYVRTPHEHG
+2117 YVMFYVRSPHEEG
-2130 QRLIGAALSILWM
+2130 QRLVGAALSILWM

-2182 VHGPSDNEGSIPSQF
+2182 VHGPPDNEGCIPSQF
-2197 PVQEDTQFC
+2197 PVQEDTVFA
-2206 QILRES
+2206 QILKES
-2212 LDFFSIPERLHNEY
+2212 LDFFGIPEKLHREH

-2239 QSYVRDHYFFKR
+2239 QGYVRDHYFFKR
-2251 SQYPQLGLVHMEPEE
+2251 SQYPQLGLVHMEPDE
-2266 AFHKLQQQELLQKF
+2266 AFQKLQEQELLQKF

-2315 FPRKALEADLDL
+2315 FPRKALEADLVL
-2327 YSRGELG
+2327 YSRGALG
-2334 PTLLGLDV
+2334 STLLGLDV

-2469 AVYGDASK
+2469 STYGDASK

-2519 EDEMVDVLDCI
+2519 EEEMVNVLDCI
-2530 CLCVM
+2530 SLCVM
-2535 VVSYAAESMRGYQM
+2535 VVSYSAESMRGYQM

-2557 PCYVKQIQLPTYNK
+2557 PCYVKQIQLPTYNR

-2614 SQRGCA
+2614 SQRTGPRTA
-2620 RSGGGSAFV
+2620 AATIIAF
-2629 PLELLEDESHS
+2629 EESHS
-2640 RYVSDHARPPPAAD
+2640 KYDNSKMPVPEYTG

-2680 GRASARLLELNG
+2680 GRATTRLLEING
-2692 SKGSGGS
+2692 SNRSGGT
-2699 GGSEGKPVDLL
+2699 EGKPVELL

-2738 RGLQRYMTLVLP
+2738 RGLQRYMTQVLP
-2750 AGEWAEMDLRPS
+2750 AADWADDALRPA

-2807 YIMHWQQVKTLL
+2807 YIMHWQHVKTLL

-2828 DNNSGENL
+2828 DNNCGENL

-2856 VRLIALQVINTGV
+2856 VRLIALQI
-2869 STHAPLHTLTTTLNN
+2869 
-2884 IRMSQPPP
+2884 I
-2892 PHFCSTAVR
+2892 
-2901 LIALQ
+2901 
-2906 VNNIGVSTHAPLH
+2906 
-2919 TLTTTLN
+2919 
-2926 NIRMSQPTPPHFCST
+2926 
-2941 VVRLIALQVINTGVS
+2941 
-2956 THAPL
+2956 
-2961 HTLTTT
+2961 
-2967 LNNIR
+2967 
-2972 TSQPTPPHFCSTVVR
+2972 
-2987 LIALQVNST
+2987 
-2996 GVSTH
+2996 
-3001 APLHTLTT
+3001 
-3009 TLNSIRMSQP
+3009 
-3019 PPPHFCS
+3019 
-3026 TVVRL
+3026 
-3031 IALQVNNTG
+3031 
-3040 VGTHAPLHTL
+3040 
-3050 TTTLNNIRMS
+3050 
-3060 QPPPPHF
+3060 
-3067 CSTVVRL
+3067 
-3074 IALQVNN
+3074 
-3081 TGVSTHAPLHTL
+3081 
-3093 TTTLNNIRMSQPP
+3093 
-3106 PPHFCSTVVRLIA
+3106 
-3119 LQVKNTGVRTHAP
+3119 
-3132 LHTLT
+3132 
-3137 TTLNNIRMSQPPPPD
+3137 
-3152 FCSTVVRLIALQVNN
+3152 
-3167 TGVSTHAPLHT
+3167 
-3178 LTTTLNN
+3178 
-3185 IRMSQPPAPH
+3185 
-3195 FCSTVV
+3195 
-3201 RLIALQVNNTG
+3201 
-3212 VSTHAPLHTLTTTL
+3212 
-3226 NNIRM
+3226 
-3231 SQPPPPHFCSTVVR
+3231 
-3245 LIALQVNNTGVST
+3245 
-3258 HAPLHTLTTTLNNI
+3258 
-3272 RMSQPPPPHFCS
+3272 
-3284 TVVRLIALQINNTGV
+3284 
-3299 STHAPLHTL
+3299 
-3308 TTTLNKPHTDVAA
+3308 
-3321 AAAALLQ
+3321 
-3328 HRRAPHRPAGQQH
+3328 
-3341 RREYTRTT
+3341 
-3349 AHTYNYPQQ
+3349 
-3358 NRRHTDVAAAAAALL
+3358 
-3373 QHRRAP
+3373 
-3379 HRPAGQQHRPAAA
+3379 
-3392 ALLQH
+3392 
-3397 RRAPHRP
+3397 
-3404 AGHQHRR
+3404 
-3411 EYTSTTA
+3411 
-3418 HTYNYPQ
+3418 
-3425 QRMWRPIRMSQ
+3425 
-3436 PPPPHF
+3436 
-3442 CSTVVRLIALQ
+3442 
-3453 VNNTGDSYSLEQMCG
+3453 NTGDSYSLEQMCG
-3468 GTAIFPSA
+3468 GSASFPTG
-3476 EKTENMLMNLLM
+3476 EKTENMLMNLFM

-3504 RQSDVSYVV
+3504 RQSDVSYLV
-3513 SVVLSALCPPAPPG
+3513 SVVLNALCPPAPPG

-3533 AKLNAADARAS
+3533 AKLNASDNRAN
-3544 SLTFTGSRDIRN
+3544 SLTFTGSRDTRN

-3569 LALKVLCAC
+3569 LALKVMCAC
-3578 FTSELCSEWGRIA
+3578 FTSELCTEWGRIA
-3591 RAMRELGRRNEA
+3591 RAMRDLGRRNEA

-3613 VVTYRTPLYV
+3613 VVTYRTPLYI

-3631 KLSQPAIGD
+3631 KLSQPPIGD
-3640 HERHMQ
+3640 NERHMQ

-3651 RARGLKLPA
+3651 RVRGLKLPA
-3660 GRARGA
+3660 ARARGA

-3671 ARDLRALRDTHDH
+3671 ARELRHMRDTHDQ
-3684 YKFEQMAESVCAGA
+3684 YKFEQIAENLGQA
-3698 ASGGKRLS
+3698 GGKRAS
-3706 EALARDKH
+3706 EVFPRTTTVPDKH

-3724 LVGRAGIPRTPD
+3724 LVGRGGTGGLPRTPD
-3736 HPTAPLAA
+3736 HPSAPLSA
-3744 QRESVSSSSTTS
+3744 QRESLSSSSTTS
-3756 QQIPAYDLPTNN
+3756 QHMPTFEAQLN
-3768 SGRQSDTSHNN
+3768 SGRLSDTSNN
-3779 ASSVNSQIGVSN
+3779 NVSSGNSHIGSLN
-3791 NYGNEQKQSA
+3791 NYGSDKPTA
-3801 STPSYANTQTKL
+3801 STPSYTSTQTKL
-3813 RFGSSVEFKLTSG
+3813 RFVPSVELKFTSG
-3826 ETAMTPL
+3826 ETSM
-3833 SPLSPCDV
+3833 SPLSPMSPGEASCGECIPARPSDSDMLV
-3841 SFDEGDEQRPRLQRS
+3841 GENSDTADAERPRLQRA

-3870 HATRPDGY
+3870 HTKPDVS
-3878 HARLESDECS
+3878 HVRLESDDGS
-3888 SPGAEYMGGAGGA
+3888 SPGPEST
-3901 GVAGIM
+3901 
-3907 GGPRP
+3907 P
-3912 LLQPP
+3912 LRRAWSQPPFLQPSYIN
-3917 AATPLADT
+3917 TDT

-3937 SGYRESYSLQASM
+3937 SGYRLALPNLQESYSLQASM
-3950 SESPGGSVRAA
+3950 TESPGGSTRAA
-3961 LASPEAPSQR
+3961 LASPEPERAA
-3971 TDSATPHASP
+3971 SATPHASP

-4000 GAASQRSLLLSSELR
+4000 GAASQRSLLLSSDLR

>member
-1 MKESSEDDSSNEEVI
+1 MKMKEISEDDPNSDDAV

-24 WRQTTPFV
+24 WRLTAPFV
-32 RPRLGKVHD
+32 RPRLGRVHD
-41 ASCMFCQRAP
+41 DDCM
-51 GHHELKEA
+51 
-59 CKSFEK
+59 SFEK
-65 VLVQNLRFGLSIS
+65 ALVQNLRLGLSIS
-78 LTDAIESIP
+78 LSESEAIEAIP
-87 RWRLIQAALPH
+87 RWRLIQAAFPH

-106 LNNRIKDNMQSLGN
+106 LHNRVKDNMQSLGN
-120 VETKLLYTLHWIL
+120 VETTLLYTLHWIL

-143 DYENDKF
+143 DYENGIF
-150 CSNPFYYLFSIPTM
+150 YSNPFHYLFSVPSI
-164 TLFVFLFAPISHHLK
+164 TLFVFLFAPISQHLK

-192 LKMWQALWEF
+192 LKMWQAIWEF
-202 RHPDAACFTT
+202 RHPDAPCFST
-212 LVKPKPRPLGGKFSK
+212 LVKPKPKPLGGKFSK
-227 RSRHGDV
+227 RNPHGDV

-241 KEEGPNTGSPP
+241 KEEGTVNGSPP
-252 SQNVSVSQSD
+252 SQNVSVSQSEV
-262 IPSKQASTE
+262 PSKQASTE

-308 QNYSGPYKEVYTV
+308 QNYGGAVKETYTV
-321 YAADPSLFQARK
+321 YAADPSLFQLRK
-333 PDNIKPNLP
+333 ADPSKPALP
-342 GIKPLPQITKMS
+342 GIKPLPPVTKMS
-354 SSDKDS
+354 SSDKES
-360 LSDSVGGCQG
+360 LSDSAGGGQG
-370 IKETL
+370 QKGTP
-375 TSTEKM
+375 TSAEKPTS
-381 HAGKQDHVSAATF
+381 KQVHVSAATF

-414 WALYYLYNR
+414 WALHYLYNR

-432 KQSHPRKRSNSL
+432 KQTQPRKRSNSL

-452 IYQSPDIKEHDS
+452 VYQSPEIKERDS

-472 DSKDISP
+472 ELKDLSP
-479 VTEIPLSSVPKI
+479 VTDIPFPISPKVEEETVMI
-491 DEDNLITRR
+491 RR
-500 ASEKVKRKMKMA
+500 SSEKIKRKMKMA

-521 LLSKSEKAL
+521 LLSKSDKAL
-530 EKIGHDDQKFS
+530 EKIGQEDHKITFH
-541 FPTAVRMISEYH
+541 TAVRMISEYH
-553 RSLDNNDERPNSAL
+553 RSLDHADYRPNSAL
-567 ASNFPAITPRLTGD
+567 SSNFSTFTPRLTGD
-581 LLPCNLIKGKSMPS
+581 LFQCNLIKGKSMPS

-604 ERAHGQ
+604 ERAHGPSH
-610 TTATQSNVHKK
+610 TMPSNLQKK
-621 TNPIITV
+621 NNPIITV

-642 TRQGSMES
+642 TRQGSLES
-650 QLDSVSMQGS
+650 QIDSVSMQGS

-678 SNITYIVEEI
+678 SNITYVVEEI
-688 QEASG
+688 QEAPG
-693 SKYYITKDGDID
+693 SLHYITKDGDID
-705 FQIVLKAVYSVST
+705 FQVVLKAVYSVST
-718 MDSLYIT
+718 MDSFYIT
-725 VRVMEV
+725 LRVMEV

-739 MEIGIHKNWQTDTT
+739 MEIGVHKNWQNNQVEET
-753 KDIQPETVDPL
+753 QPGGVDPL
-764 ADFNKDKES
+764 IDFNKDKDN
-773 KERDSGIPC
+773 KEGDSGLPC
-782 AQSQE
+782 AHSQD
-787 STNVEGGDSK
+787 STNTNIDGCDSTKDKSK
-797 DGAKD
+797 DE
-802 DENLDCPYYMI
+802 ENLDCPYYMI

-825 CSHGCTSSLRGP
+825 CSHGCMTALRGP

-853 RSASVTK
+853 RSAAIPK
-860 FNLRIKEMT
+860 FTMRLKEMT
-869 KFAPIREV
+869 KYAPIREV
-877 LDNLHATIGFCA
+877 LDNLHATVGFCV
-889 EPSNMVSPMNQQK
+889 EPSTLVSPMSQQK
-902 RSYAKSPDISHL
+902 RSTKSPEISHL
-914 QAGYATNFG
+914 QAGYASNFG
-923 VGQGTNTNRAIENFI
+923 ANQGANANRAIETFI
-938 IEATFRELIT
+938 IESTFRVLVT
-948 RFALMHKELKLLDNS
+948 RFALMHKELKMLDNS
-963 ALYMEVRVLLSYVK
+963 KLYMEVRLLLSYVR
-977 EAHGSEFRL
+977 EAHGGIFRV
-986 VALSALLDTAERPDS
+986 VAFSGLLDTAERPDS
-1001 QQKDANMQTTRVIR
+1001 QQKESNMQTTRVIR
-1015 HIPRTQEDERG
+1015 HIPRPADDERG

-1034 CAADDR
+1034 CAADER
-1040 SHKKFTFKKR
+1040 THNKKFTFKKR

-1060 LDTEAGEESA
+1060 LETEGGEESA

-1089 ERTIPSAAE
+1089 ERTIPSASSADIT
-1098 LAPHHAAP
+1098 PHH
-1106 HKATHSR
+1106 KISHSKSIPSK
-1113 FHISGIVKWF
+1113 FHISGIVNWF
-1123 RARPQ
+1123 RQKPQ
-1128 PAPLARNGGGSGE
+1128 QSQSLIRNGGGSGE
-1141 SLPQF
+1141 SLPIS
-1146 GSVVSLAR
+1146 GSMISLAR
-1154 PQLAAR
+1154 PPHVPPPHSSR

-1168 GHTLHSVVSL
+1168 GYTLN
-1178 ACPQLAARPVH
+1178 
-1189 VKRRVGH
+1189 
-1196 TLHRARKRVEDRLNR
+1196 RARKRVEDRLNR

-1220 RDGSV
+1220 RDGSI
-1225 EETSGGL
+1225 EETSDM
-1232 TSRRGSGEGGSGGG
+1232 SRRGSAEGGSGGG

-1252 LKRRRLVCAAP
+1252 LKRRRLVAAAP
-1263 LHAGLARLAFL
+1263 LYAGLARFNFL

-1280 GATPDALFMQALL
+1280 GATPDALFMAALL
-1293 DLPYTVVVARAAVLL
+1293 DLPHTVVVGRAAIIL

-1313 VHNCNKGQWPNWL
+1313 VHNCNKGQWPYWL
-1326 KSNVIKNSLSASPQ
+1326 KSNIAKNTVSSSPQ

-1355 AIGNRLEEMLEED
+1355 AIGNRLEEMLIED
-1368 KKHLDNVVS
+1368 KKHLENVAA

-1399 EASIRIPG
+1399 EASIRLPG
-1407 KTIGAECPRAL
+1407 KPIGADCPRAL

-1423 TLLFEITAFLRE
+1423 VLLFEVTAFLRE

-1442 SSRSSLKERGPWD
+1442 SCRSSLKERGPWD
-1455 RVYRAL
+1455 RVYR
-1461 SSQQTLVPVEEANR
+1461 EANR

-1508 VLHEPENVSGESN
+1508 VLHEPENVSGGSN
-1521 VTLADAIPSTMVDE
+1521 VTLADAIPPPVDD

-1540 GSRGKGMH
+1540 GSRGKGAMH

-1553 QTHSAYGSFKRRSI
+1553 QTHSAYGSIKRRSI
-1567 KLRQKDTREVD
+1567 KLRQKDTRDVD
-1578 DFITRRSDSIQS
+1578 EFLNRRSDSIQS
-1590 RRKVSSLSDRSD
+1590 RRKVSSLSDKSD
-1602 TSEIFPGTGTVIMPS
+1602 TSEVYPAAGGTVIMPG
-1617 EMDSGGEESP
+1617 EVDSGGEESP
-1627 GVLSDEH
+1627 GVLSDDH

-1644 STDPPDSSK
+1644 STDPPDNSK
-1653 GFPWLKVMVKFL
+1653 SFPWLKVIVKFL

-1678 HPYCFRRNMRATVR
+1678 HPYCFRRNMRACIR
-1692 LMKSVQKIYGE
+1692 LMKSVHKIYGE
-1703 KFGPEISTQTSE
+1703 KFGPEVITSNSDE
-1715 EGSGGTRRGRRT
+1715 AAGGNRRNRRT
-1727 RKPSEHTS
+1727 RKSSEHST

-1740 SMIESAGLAYRA
+1740 SVIESAGLAYRA
-1752 AGVEHSLPHSEA
+1752 AVVDHTVPHAEV
-1764 PPVTKPATIPYPP
+1764 PLITKPGAMPYPP
-1777 TEPPAILKYLK
+1777 PDPPPILKYLK
-1788 GQVREAYHMP
+1788 GQVRDAHHTT

-1808 MSEDMFAEV
+1808 MSEELFAES
-1817 APVAWNLL
+1817 APVAWQLL
-1825 LEADRELSACAAATF
+1825 LESDRELSSCAAALF
-1840 ILAAVRA
+1840 ILAAVKT
-1847 PHAASHMMHS
+1847 PHTAAEIMHN
-1857 DLKHADPAVRINAI
+1857 DLKHAEPGVRINAI

-1889 EGASVTFKV
+1889 EGASMTFKV

-1968 DKKKAERES
+1968 DKKRAERES

-1990 REPVLDH
+1990 REPALDH

-2005 AADEEAAE
+2005 PVDEELAE
-2013 GVRAHHTAVAAALFP
+2013 GVRGSHHTQVASALFP
-2028 SALCSAVAE
+2028 SVLCSAVAE
-2037 LVALLD
+2037 IVSLLD

-2056 VAYQCIWGCLVE
+2056 VAYQVIWGCLVE

-2117 YVMFYVRTPHEHG
+2117 YVMFYVRSPHEDG

-2197 PVQEDTQFC
+2197 PVQEDTVFS
-2206 QILRES
+2206 QILKES
-2212 LDFFSIPERLHNEY
+2212 LDFFGIPEHLHREH

-2239 QSYVRDHYFFKR
+2239 QNYVRDHYFFKR
-2251 SQYPQLGLVHMEPEE
+2251 SQYPQLGLVHMEPNE

-2315 FPRKALEADLDL
+2315 FPRKALEADLTL
-2327 YSRGELG
+2327 YSHGPLG
-2334 PTLLGLDV
+2334 STLLGLDV

-2469 AVYGDASK
+2469 STYGDASK

-2519 EDEMVDVLDCI
+2519 EEEMVNVLDCI
-2530 CLCVM
+2530 SLCVM
-2535 VVSYAAESMRGYQM
+2535 VVSYSAESMRGYQM

-2557 PCYVKQIQLPTYNK
+2557 PCYVKQIQLPTYNR

-2614 SQRGCA
+2614 SQRA
-2620 RSGGGSAFV
+2620 VPRSAATNIIF
-2629 PLELLEDESHS
+2629 DDSHS
-2640 RYVSDHARPPPAAD
+2640 KFDNSKITVPEFTG

-2680 GRASARLLELNG
+2680 GRATTRLLDLNG

-2699 GGSEGKPVDLL
+2699 EGKPVELL

-2738 RGLQRYMTLVLP
+2738 RGLQRYMTQVLP
-2750 AGEWAEMDLRPS
+2750 AADWADDALRPS

-2793 VLLKGVYETMIRCP
+2793 VLLKGVYETMVRCP

-2828 DNNSGENL
+2828 ETNPGENL

-2856 VRLIALQVINTGV
+2856 VRLIALQVIN
-2869 STHAPLHTLTTTLNN
+2869 
-2884 IRMSQPPP
+2884 
-2892 PHFCSTAVR
+2892 
-2901 LIALQ
+2901 
-2906 VNNIGVSTHAPLH
+2906 
-2919 TLTTTLN
+2919 
-2926 NIRMSQPTPPHFCST
+2926 
-2941 VVRLIALQVINTGVS
+2941 
-2956 THAPL
+2956 
-2961 HTLTTT
+2961 
-2967 LNNIR
+2967 
-2972 TSQPTPPHFCSTVVR
+2972 
-2987 LIALQVNST
+2987 
-2996 GVSTH
+2996 
-3001 APLHTLTT
+3001 
-3009 TLNSIRMSQP
+3009 
-3019 PPPHFCS
+3019 
-3026 TVVRL
+3026 
-3031 IALQVNNTG
+3031 
-3040 VGTHAPLHTL
+3040 
-3050 TTTLNNIRMS
+3050 
-3060 QPPPPHF
+3060 
-3067 CSTVVRL
+3067 
-3074 IALQVNN
+3074 
-3081 TGVSTHAPLHTL
+3081 
-3093 TTTLNNIRMSQPP
+3093 
-3106 PPHFCSTVVRLIA
+3106 
-3119 LQVKNTGVRTHAP
+3119 
-3132 LHTLT
+3132 
-3137 TTLNNIRMSQPPPPD
+3137 
-3152 FCSTVVRLIALQVNN
+3152 
-3167 TGVSTHAPLHT
+3167 
-3178 LTTTLNN
+3178 
-3185 IRMSQPPAPH
+3185 
-3195 FCSTVV
+3195 
-3201 RLIALQVNNTG
+3201 
-3212 VSTHAPLHTLTTTL
+3212 
-3226 NNIRM
+3226 
-3231 SQPPPPHFCSTVVR
+3231 
-3245 LIALQVNNTGVST
+3245 
-3258 HAPLHTLTTTLNNI
+3258 
-3272 RMSQPPPPHFCS
+3272 
-3284 TVVRLIALQINNTGV
+3284 
-3299 STHAPLHTL
+3299 
-3308 TTTLNKPHTDVAA
+3308 
-3321 AAAALLQ
+3321 
-3328 HRRAPHRPAGQQH
+3328 AG
-3341 RREYTRTT
+3341 E
-3349 AHTYNYPQQ
+3349 
-3358 NRRHTDVAAAAAALL
+3358 
-3373 QHRRAP
+3373 
-3379 HRPAGQQHRPAAA
+3379 
-3392 ALLQH
+3392 
-3397 RRAPHRP
+3397 
-3404 AGHQHRR
+3404 
-3411 EYTSTTA
+3411 
-3418 HTYNYPQ
+3418 
-3425 QRMWRPIRMSQ
+3425 
-3436 PPPPHF
+3436 
-3442 CSTVVRLIALQ
+3442 
-3453 VNNTGDSYSLEQMCG
+3453 SYSLEQMCG
-3468 GTAIFPSA
+3468 GSAIFQSA
-3476 EKTENMLMNLLM
+3476 EKTENMLMNLFM

-3504 RQSDVSYVV
+3504 RQSDVSYLV
-3513 SVVLSALCPPAPPG
+3513 SVVLNALCPPAPPG

-3533 AKLNAADARAS
+3533 AKLNAADARVN
-3544 SLTFTGSRDIRN
+3544 SLTFTGSRDTRN

-3569 LALKVLCAC
+3569 LALKVMCAC
-3578 FTSELCSEWGRIA
+3578 FTSELCCEWGRIA
-3591 RAMRELGRRNEA
+3591 RAMRDLGRRNEA

-3613 VVTYRTPLYV
+3613 VVTYRTPLYI

-3631 KLSQPAIGD
+3631 KLSQPPIGD
-3640 HERHMQ
+3640 NERHMQ

-3651 RARGLKLPA
+3651 RVRGLKLPA
-3660 GRARGA
+3660 ARARGA

-3671 ARDLRALRDTHDH
+3671 ARELRTMRDTHDQF
-3684 YKFEQMAESVCAGA
+3684 KFEQIAENLGQA
-3698 ASGGKRLS
+3698 AGKRAS
-3706 EALARDKH
+3706 EVFPRSAGLPEKH

-3724 LVGRAGIPRTPD
+3724 LVGRAGAMPRTPD
-3736 HPTAPLAA
+3736 HPSAPLSA
-3744 QRESVSSSSTTS
+3744 QRESVSSGSTTS
-3756 QQIPAYDLPTNN
+3756 QHMQAFEAVNSSGRLSDNSNNHGSSNN
-3768 SGRQSDTSHNN
+3768 SHMGSTNFGSDSK
-3779 ASSVNSQIGVSN
+3779 AA
-3791 NYGNEQKQSA
+3791 A
-3801 STPSYANTQTKL
+3801 STPSYGSTQTKL
-3813 RFGSSVEFKLTSG
+3813 RFVPSVEFKLTAG
-3826 ETAMTPL
+3826 ETSMSPL
-3833 SPLSPCDV
+3833 SPLSPRDPRE
-3841 SFDEGDEQRPRLQRS
+3841 SESEGGAALAVRSEAEQDSEPGDRPRLQRA

-3870 HATRPDGY
+3870 NTKPEVS

-3888 SPGAEYMGGAGGA
+3888 SPGPDSTPLRR
-3901 GVAGIM
+3901 VW
-3907 GGPRP
+3907 PQTP
-3912 LLQPP
+3912 LLQPGNIN
-3917 AATPLADT
+3917 TDT

-3950 SESPGGSVRAA
+3950 TESPGGSLRAA
-3961 LASPEAPSQR
+3961 LASPDAR
-3971 TDSATPHASP
+3971 TPRASP

-3986 CESGT
+3986 YESGT

-4000 GAASQRSLLLSSELR
+4000 GAASQRSLLLSSDLR

>member
-1 MKESSEDDSSNEEVI
+1 MLEYLNRYNISYHSKVAILDKVVIARSKVSTLPDKNLPNKMKESSEDDSGNEEVV

-65 VLVQNLRFGLSIS
+65 VLVQNLHFGLSIS

-87 RWRLIQAALPH
+87 RWRLIQTALPH
-98 VMHSLAAL
+98 VMHALAAL
-106 LNNRIKDNMQSLGN
+106 LHTRIKDNMQSLGN

-150 CSNPFYYLFSIPTM
+150 YSHPFYYLFSIPTM

-192 LKMWQALWEF
+192 LKMWQAMWEF
-202 RHPDAACFTT
+202 RHPDSACFTT
-212 LVKPKPRPLGGKFSK
+212 LVKPKPRPLGGRFSK
-227 RSRHGDV
+227 RSQPEDV

-241 KEEGPNTGSPP
+241 KEEGGSPP
-252 SQNVSVSQSD
+252 SQNMSVSQSEM
-262 IPSKQASTE
+262 PSKQASTE

-308 QNYSGPYKEVYTV
+308 QNYGGPYKDVYTV
-321 YAADPSLFQARK
+321 YAADPSLFQVRK
-333 PDNIKPNLP
+333 QDNMKPTLP

-354 SSDKDS
+354 SSDKES
-360 LSDSVGGCQG
+360 LSDSGGGCPG
-370 IKETL
+370 IKGTP
-375 TSTEKM
+375 TTEKPPSS
-381 HAGKQDHVSAATF
+381 KQGNVSAATF

-414 WALYYLYNR
+414 WALHYLYNR

-432 KQSHPRKRSNSL
+432 KHIQPRKRSNSL

-452 IYQSPDIKEHDS
+452 IYQSPDMKEHDS

-472 DSKDISP
+472 ESKEISP
-479 VTEIPLSSVPKI
+479 ITEMPSSVPKI
-491 DEDNLITRR
+491 DEENLMTRR

-530 EKIGHDDQKFS
+530 EKIGQDEHKFS
-541 FPTAVRMISEYH
+541 FHTAEYH
-553 RSLDNNDERPNSAL
+553 RSLDNADDRPNSAL

-595 LRYIGEVKT
+595 LRYIGEAKT

-610 TTATQSNVHKK
+610 TPTAHSAMQKK
-621 TNPIITV
+621 KNPIITV

-688 QEASG
+688 QEAPG
-693 SKYYITKDGDID
+693 SKFYITKDGDID
-705 FQIVLKAVYSVST
+705 FQIILKAVYSVST
-718 MDSLYIT
+718 MDSFYIT

-739 MEIGIHKNWQTDTT
+739 MEIGVHKNWQMDNT
-753 KDIQPETVDPL
+753 KTAQPETVDPL
-764 ADFNKDKES
+764 AEFNKDKDS

-782 AQSQE
+782 APSQE
-787 STNVEGGDSK
+787 STNVEVGDNK
-797 DGAKD
+797 DNTKD
-802 DENLDCPYYMI
+802 EENLDCPYFMI

-825 CSHGCTSSLRGP
+825 CSHGCTSALRGP

-853 RSASVTK
+853 RSASVAK
-860 FNLRIKEMT
+860 FNQRIKEMT

-877 LDNLHATIGFCA
+877 LDNLHAAIGFCA

-902 RSYAKSPDISHL
+902 RNYAKSPDVSHL

-923 VGQGTNTNRAIENFI
+923 TGQGANTNRAIDNFI
-938 IEATFRELIT
+938 IEATFRVLVT

-963 ALYMEVRVLLSYVK
+963 ALYMEVRLLLSYVK
-977 EAHGSEFRL
+977 EAHGTEFRL

-1001 QQKDANMQTTRVIR
+1001 QQKDNNMQTTRVIR
-1015 HIPRTQEDERG
+1015 HIPRMQEEERG

-1034 CAADDR
+1034 CADDR

-1060 LDTEAGEESA
+1060 LETEGGDESA

-1089 ERTIPSAAE
+1089 ERTIPSAAS
-1098 LAPHHAAP
+1098 ADITPHHMA
-1106 HKATHSR
+1106 HKSLHSR

-1123 RARPQ
+1123 RTRPQ

-1146 GSVVSLAR
+1146 GSMVSLAR

-1168 GHTLHSVVSL
+1168 GYTLN
-1178 ACPQLAARPVH
+1178 
-1189 VKRRVGH
+1189 
-1196 TLHRARKRVEDRLNR
+1196 RARKRVEDRLNR

-1220 RDGSV
+1220 RDGSI
-1225 EETSGGL
+1225 EETSGGYM
-1232 TSRRGSGEGGSGGG
+1232 SRRGSAEGGSGGG

-1252 LKRRRLVCAAP
+1252 LKRRRLVAAAP
-1263 LHAGLARLAFL
+1263 LYAGLARLSFL

-1280 GATPDALFMQALL
+1280 GATPDALFMAGLL
-1293 DLPYTVVVARAAVLL
+1293 DLPHTVVVARASVLL

-1313 VHNCNKGQWPNWL
+1313 VHNCNKGQWPYWL
-1326 KSNVIKNSLSASPQ
+1326 KSNMVKNSLSASPQ

-1355 AIGNRLEEMLEED
+1355 AIGNRLEEMLMED
-1368 KKHLDNVVS
+1368 KKHLDTVVS

-1399 EASIRIPG
+1399 EASIRLQG
-1407 KTIGAECPRAL
+1407 KTLGAECPRAL

-1423 TLLFEITAFLRE
+1423 VLLFEITAFLRE

-1442 SSRSSLKERGPWD
+1442 SCRSSLKERGPWD
-1455 RVYRAL
+1455 RVYR
-1461 SSQQTLVPVEEANR
+1461 EANR

-1508 VLHEPENVSGESN
+1508 VLHEPENVSGGSN
-1521 VTLADAIPSTMVDE
+1521 VTLADAIPSAVLDD

-1540 GSRGKGMH
+1540 GARGKAMH
-1548 RRNTQ
+1548 RRSTQ

-1567 KLRQKDTREVD
+1567 KLRQKDARDADEFV
-1578 DFITRRSDSIQS
+1578 TRRSDSIQS

-1602 TSEIFPGTGTVIMPS
+1602 TSEVFPGAVIMPN

-1627 GVLSDEH
+1627 GVLSDDHE
-1634 DHPPDSPDSN
+1634 HPPDSPDSN
-1644 STDPPDSSK
+1644 STDPPDNNK

-1703 KFGPEISTQTSE
+1703 KFGPEINTQSSE
-1715 EGSGGTRRGRRT
+1715 EGSGGTRRGRRA
-1727 RKPSEHTS
+1727 RKPSEHAT

-1740 SMIESAGLAYRA
+1740 SVIESAGLAYRA
-1752 AGVEHSLPHSEA
+1752 AGVENSLPPHEA
-1764 PPVTKPATIPYPP
+1764 PPAAKPGSVPYPP
-1777 TEPPAILKYLK
+1777 PEPPAILKYLK
-1788 GQVREAYHMP
+1788 AQVREAYHMP
-1798 LATLIKGATT
+1798 LATLVKGATT
-1808 MSEDMFAEV
+1808 MGEDLFAEV
-1817 APVAWNLL
+1817 APVAWKLL
-1825 LEADRELSACAAATF
+1825 LEADRELSACAAAVF
-1840 ILAAVRA
+1840 ILAAVKA
-1847 PHAASHMMHS
+1847 PHAASDIMHS
-1857 DLKHADPAVRINAI
+1857 DLKHTEPDVRINAI
-1871 LRFQVM
+1871 LRFQVI

-1889 EGASVTFKV
+1889 EGASMTFKV

-1990 REPVLDH
+1990 REPALDH
-1997 AADDHIEP
+1997 AADDHVEP
-2005 AADEEAAE
+2005 PADEEPME
-2013 GVRAHHTAVAAALFP
+2013 GVRGSHHTQVASALFP

-2037 LVALLD
+2037 IVSLLD

-2048 RDGCSVYE
+2048 REGCSVYE

-2117 YVMFYVRTPHEHG
+2117 YVMFYVRTPHEDG

-2212 LDFFSIPERLHNEY
+2212 LDFFSIPDRLHDEY

-2334 PTLLGLDV
+2334 STLLGLDV

-2425 NFQTNKL
+2425 NFQTNRL

-2469 AVYGDASK
+2469 AAYGDASK

-2519 EDEMVDVLDCI
+2519 EDEMVNVLDCI
-2530 CLCVM
+2530 SLCVM
-2535 VVSYAAESMRGYQM
+2535 VVSYSAESMRGYQM

-2557 PCYVKQIQLPTYNK
+2557 PCYVKKIQLPTYNK
-2571 EGKTEKE
+2571 KGKTEKE

-2620 RSGGGSAFV
+2620 RPAAFV
-2629 PLELLEDESHS
+2629 PLDLLDDESHS
-2640 RYVSDHARPPPAAD
+2640 RYVSEHARLPPASD
-2654 AEDSELVRAEYRRP
+2654 TEDSELVRAEYRRP

-2680 GRASARLLELNG
+2680 GRASSRLLDLNG

-2699 GGSEGKPVDLL
+2699 EGKPVELL

-2819 NTVQALIVS
+2819 NTVQSLIVS
-2828 DNNSGENL
+2828 ENNTGENL

-2856 VRLIALQVINTGV
+2856 VRLIALQVI
-2869 STHAPLHTLTTTLNN
+2869 
-2884 IRMSQPPP
+2884 
-2892 PHFCSTAVR
+2892 
-2901 LIALQ
+2901 
-2906 VNNIGVSTHAPLH
+2906 
-2919 TLTTTLN
+2919 
-2926 NIRMSQPTPPHFCST
+2926 
-2941 VVRLIALQVINTGVS
+2941 
-2956 THAPL
+2956 
-2961 HTLTTT
+2961 
-2967 LNNIR
+2967 
-2972 TSQPTPPHFCSTVVR
+2972 
-2987 LIALQVNST
+2987 
-2996 GVSTH
+2996 
-3001 APLHTLTT
+3001 
-3009 TLNSIRMSQP
+3009 
-3019 PPPHFCS
+3019 
-3026 TVVRL
+3026 
-3031 IALQVNNTG
+3031 
-3040 VGTHAPLHTL
+3040 
-3050 TTTLNNIRMS
+3050 
-3060 QPPPPHF
+3060 
-3067 CSTVVRL
+3067 
-3074 IALQVNN
+3074 
-3081 TGVSTHAPLHTL
+3081 
-3093 TTTLNNIRMSQPP
+3093 
-3106 PPHFCSTVVRLIA
+3106 
-3119 LQVKNTGVRTHAP
+3119 
-3132 LHTLT
+3132 
-3137 TTLNNIRMSQPPPPD
+3137 
-3152 FCSTVVRLIALQVNN
+3152 
-3167 TGVSTHAPLHT
+3167 
-3178 LTTTLNN
+3178 
-3185 IRMSQPPAPH
+3185 
-3195 FCSTVV
+3195 
-3201 RLIALQVNNTG
+3201 
-3212 VSTHAPLHTLTTTL
+3212 
-3226 NNIRM
+3226 
-3231 SQPPPPHFCSTVVR
+3231 
-3245 LIALQVNNTGVST
+3245 
-3258 HAPLHTLTTTLNNI
+3258 
-3272 RMSQPPPPHFCS
+3272 
-3284 TVVRLIALQINNTGV
+3284 
-3299 STHAPLHTL
+3299 
-3308 TTTLNKPHTDVAA
+3308 
-3321 AAAALLQ
+3321 
-3328 HRRAPHRPAGQQH
+3328 
-3341 RREYTRTT
+3341 
-3349 AHTYNYPQQ
+3349 
-3358 NRRHTDVAAAAAALL
+3358 
-3373 QHRRAP
+3373 
-3379 HRPAGQQHRPAAA
+3379 
-3392 ALLQH
+3392 
-3397 RRAPHRP
+3397 
-3404 AGHQHRR
+3404 
-3411 EYTSTTA
+3411 
-3418 HTYNYPQ
+3418 
-3425 QRMWRPIRMSQ
+3425 
-3436 PPPPHF
+3436 
-3442 CSTVVRLIALQ
+3442 
-3453 VNNTGDSYSLEQMCG
+3453 NTGDSYSLEQMCG

-3513 SVVLSALCPPAPPG
+3513 SVVLSALCPPAAPG

-3533 AKLNAADARAS
+3533 AKLNAADARAN

-3569 LALKVLCAC
+3569 LALKVMCAC

-3631 KLSQPAIGD
+3631 KLSQPPIGD

-3651 RARGLKLPA
+3651 RVRGLKLPA

-3671 ARDLRALRDTHDH
+3671 ARELRTMRDTHDH
-3684 YKFEQMAESVCAGA
+3684 YKFEQIAESLGA
-3698 ASGGKRLS
+3698 AGGKRAS
-3706 EALARDKH
+3706 EAVPRGDKQ

-3724 LVGRAGIPRTPD
+3724 LVGRAGLPRTPD
-3736 HPTAPLAA
+3736 HPAAPLAA
-3744 QRESVSSSSTTS
+3744 QRESLSSSSTTS
-3756 QQIPAYDLPTNN
+3756 QQLPAYDVPSSN
-3768 SGRQSDTSHNN
+3768 SRNSDN
-3779 ASSVNSQIGVSN
+3779 AGSVNSQIGAMN
-3791 NYGNEQKQSA
+3791 NHGGDQKPSV
-3801 STPSYANTQTKL
+3801 STPSFASTQTKL
-3813 RFGSSVEFKLTSG
+3813 RFVSSVEFKLNSG
-3826 ETAMTPL
+3826 ETCTTPL
-3833 SPLSPCDV
+3833 SPLSPCEV
-3841 SFDEGDEQRPRLQRS
+3841 SCEEGDEPRPRLQRA

-3870 HATRPDGY
+3870 HATKPERALVG
-3878 HARLESDECS
+3878 RLESDECS
-3888 SPGAEYMGGAGGA
+3888 SCGAEGSPPWRRAS
-3901 GVAGIM
+3901 
-3907 GGPRP
+3907 
-3912 LLQPP
+3912 LLPPP
-3917 AATPLADT
+3917 APADT

-3950 SESPGGSVRAA
+3950 SDSPGGSVRAA
-3961 LASPEAPSQR
+3961 LASPEQPSQR
-3971 TDSATPHASP
+3971 TGSVTPHASP

>member
-1 MKESSEDDSSNEEVI
+1 MSEEDPNSEEVV

-41 ASCMFCQRAP
+41 AACM
-51 GHHELKEA
+51 
-59 CKSFEK
+59 SFEK

-78 LTDAIESIP
+78 LADAIESIP
-87 RWRLIQAALPH
+87 RWRLIQASLPH
-98 VMHSLAAL
+98 VMHALAAL
-106 LNNRIKDNMQSLGN
+106 LHNRVKDNMQSLGN

-133 LDASDECADN
+133 LDASDECIES
-143 DYENDKF
+143 DYENGVF
-150 CSNPFYYLFSIPTM
+150 FSNPFYYLFSIPAL
-164 TLFVFLFAPISHHLK
+164 TLFVFLFAPLSHHLK

-192 LKMWQALWEF
+192 LKMWQAMWEF
-202 RHPDAACFTT
+202 RHPEAPCFTT
-212 LVKPKPRPLGGKFSK
+212 LVKPKPKPLGGKYSK
-227 RSRHGDV
+227 RHQPGDV
-234 FLGRKFS
+234 FMGRKLS
-241 KEEGPNTGSPP
+241 KEEGGGGNVNGSPP
-252 SQNVSVSQSD
+252 SQNVSMSQSEVT
-262 IPSKQASTE
+262 SKQASTE

-308 QNYSGPYKEVYTV
+308 QNFGGAVKEAYTV
-321 YAADPSLFQARK
+321 YAADPSIFQPRK
-333 PDNIKPNLP
+333 PDGSKPGLP

-354 SSDKDS
+354 SSDKES
-360 LSDSVGGCQG
+360 LSDSGGG
-370 IKETL
+370 GGGPTKGTP
-375 TSTEKM
+375 TTTEKPPT
-381 HAGKQDHVSAATF
+381 AKQGNVSAATF

-414 WALYYLYNR
+414 WALHYLYNR

-432 KQSHPRKRSNSL
+432 KQTQPRKRSNSL

-452 IYQSPDIKEHDS
+452 VYQSPDIKDRDS
-464 LKNFMEVP
+464 LKNFIEVP
-472 DSKDISP
+472 EVKDMSP
-479 VTEIPLSSVPKI
+479 ITEMPFPSPTKVP
-491 DEDNLITRR
+491 EEENVMSRR
-500 ASEKVKRKMKMA
+500 SSEKIKRKMKMA

-521 LLSKSEKAL
+521 LLSKSEKTL
-530 EKIGHDDQKFS
+530 EKIGHDDHKFS
-541 FPTAVRMISEYH
+541 FHSAEYH
-553 RSLDNNDERPNSAL
+553 RSLDNTDDRPNSAL
-567 ASNFPAITPRLTGD
+567 ASNFPPLAPRLTGD
-581 LLPCNLIKGKSMPS
+581 LFHCNLIKGKSMPS
-595 LRYIGEVKT
+595 LRYIDEVRT
-604 ERAHGQ
+604 ERAQGP
-610 TTATQSNVHKK
+610 SNTMPTNAQKK
-621 TNPIITV
+621 KNPIITV

-642 TRQGSMES
+642 TRQGSLES
-650 QLDSVSMQGS
+650 QIDSVSMQGS

-678 SNITYIVEEI
+678 SNITYVVEEI
-688 QEASG
+688 QEAPG
-693 SKYYITKDGDID
+693 SLHYITKDGDID
-705 FQIVLKAVYSVST
+705 FQVVLKAVYSVST
-718 MDSLYIT
+718 MDSFYIT
-725 VRVMEV
+725 LRVMEV

-739 MEIGIHKNWQTDTT
+739 MEMGVHKNWQNS
-753 KDIQPETVDPL
+753 KNEEAQPGNVDPM
-764 ADFNKDKES
+764 ADFNKDKDS

-782 AQSQE
+782 AQSQD
-787 STNVEGGDSK
+787 STNIDGGDS
-797 DGAKD
+797 AKERMREED
-802 DENLDCPYYMI
+802 NLDCPYYMI
-813 MHIILRLLRQLG
+813 MHVILRLLRQLG
-825 CSHGCTSSLRGP
+825 CSHGCTTALRGP

-853 RSASVTK
+853 RSASIPK
-860 FNLRIKEMT
+860 FTTRLKEMT
-869 KFAPIREV
+869 KYSPIREV
-877 LDNLHATIGFCA
+877 LDNLHAAVGFCA
-889 EPSNMVSPMNQQK
+889 EPASMVSPMNQQK
-902 RSYAKSPDISHL
+902 RSFTKSPDISNL
-914 QAGYATNFG
+914 QSGYATNFG
-923 VGQGTNTNRAIENFI
+923 AGQGPNASRAIETFI
-938 IEATFRELIT
+938 IETTFRVLVT
-948 RFALMHKELKLLDNS
+948 RFALMHKELKMLDNS
-963 ALYMEVRVLLSYVK
+963 TLYMEVRLLLSYVR
-977 EAHGSEFRL
+977 EAHGGEFRV
-986 VALSALLDTAERPDS
+986 VAFSALLDTAERPDS
-1001 QQKDANMQTTRVIR
+1001 QQKESNMQTTRVIR
-1015 HIPRTQEDERG
+1015 HIPRQSEEERG

-1034 CAADDR
+1034 CAPDER

-1060 LDTEAGEESA
+1060 LETEGGEESA

-1089 ERTIPSAAE
+1089 ERTIPSASSADIT
-1098 LAPHHAAP
+1098 PHH
-1106 HKATHSR
+1106 KISHSKSIPSK
-1113 FHISGIVKWF
+1113 FHIAGIVNWF
-1123 RARPQ
+1123 RQKPHQ
-1128 PAPLARNGGGSGE
+1128 SQSLIRNGGGSGE
-1141 SLPQF
+1141 SLPIS
-1146 GSVVSLAR
+1146 GSMISLAR
-1154 PQLAAR
+1154 PPHLPPPHTSR

-1168 GHTLHSVVSL
+1168 GYTLN
-1178 ACPQLAARPVH
+1178 
-1189 VKRRVGH
+1189 
-1196 TLHRARKRVEDRLNR
+1196 RARKRVEDRLNR

-1220 RDGSV
+1220 RDGSI
-1225 EETSGGL
+1225 EDTSGGYM
-1232 TSRRGSGEGGSGGG
+1232 SRRGSAEGGSGGG
-1246 ESEVVV
+1246 ESEVVI
-1252 LKRRRLVCAAP
+1252 LKRRRLVAAAP
-1263 LHAGLARLAFL
+1263 LYAGLARFNFL

-1280 GATPDALFMQALL
+1280 GGTPDALFMAALL
-1293 DLPYTVVVARAAVLL
+1293 DLPHTVVVGRAAILL

-1313 VHNCNKGQWPNWL
+1313 VHNCNKGQWPYWL
-1326 KSNVIKNSLSASPQ
+1326 KSNTSKAAVSINPQ
-1340 LRRRL
+1340 LKRQRL

-1355 AIGNRLEEMLEED
+1355 AIGNRLEEMLIED
-1368 KKHLDNVVS
+1368 KKHIDTVVN
-1377 LVTDPDGQRELLQ
+1377 LVNDPDGQRELLQ

-1399 EASIRIPG
+1399 EASIRLPG
-1407 KTIGAECPRAL
+1407 KPIGADCPRAL
-1418 RLVAC
+1418 RIIAC
-1423 TLLFEITAFLRE
+1423 VLLFEITAFLRE

-1442 SSRSSLKERGPWD
+1442 TCRSSLKERGPWD
-1455 RVYRAL
+1455 RVYR
-1461 SSQQTLVPVEEANR
+1461 EANR

-1508 VLHEPENVSGESN
+1508 VLHEPENVSGGSN
-1521 VTLADAIPSTMVDE
+1521 VTLADAIPPAVDD

-1540 GSRGKGMH
+1540 GSRGKGGMH

-1567 KLRQKDTREVD
+1567 KLRQKDTRDVVD
-1578 DFITRRSDSIQS
+1578 EFVTRRSDSIQS

-1602 TSEIFPGTGTVIMPS
+1602 TSEVYPGAGGTVIMS
-1617 EMDSGGEESP
+1617 NEVDSGGEESP
-1627 GVLSDEH
+1627 GVLSDDH

-1644 STDPPDSSK
+1644 STDPPDTNK

-1678 HPYCFRRNMRATVR
+1678 HPYCFRRNMRASVR

-1703 KFGPEISTQTSE
+1703 KFGPEINTTSSD
-1715 EGSGGTRRGRRT
+1715 EGNGGTRRGRRS
-1727 RKPSEHTS
+1727 RKSSEHST
-1735 DRIDR
+1735 DRIER
-1740 SMIESAGLAYRA
+1740 SVIESAGLAYRA
-1752 AGVEHSLPHSEA
+1752 AGGEQSNLAAEGIPM
-1764 PPVTKPATIPYPP
+1764 KPAAVPYPP
-1777 TEPPAILKYLK
+1777 LDPPPILKYLK
-1788 GQVREAYHMP
+1788 GQVRDAYHTP

-1808 MSEDMFAEV
+1808 MGEDMFAEC
-1817 APVAWNLL
+1817 APVAWQLL
-1825 LEADRELSACAAATF
+1825 LESDRELSSCAAALF
-1840 ILAAVRA
+1840 ILAAVKA
-1847 PHAASHMMHS
+1847 PNTATEIMHN
-1857 DLKHADPAVRINAI
+1857 DLKHAEPSTRINAI

-1968 DKKKAERES
+1968 DKKRAERES

-1990 REPVLDH
+1990 REPALDH
-1997 AADDHIEP
+1997 AADDHVEP
-2005 AADEEAAE
+2005 PADEELVE
-2013 GVRAHHTAVAAALFP
+2013 GVRGSHHTQVASALFP
-2028 SALCSAVAE
+2028 STLCSAVAE
-2037 LVALLD
+2037 IVSLLD

-2056 VAYQCIWGCLVE
+2056 VAYQVIWCCLVE

-2117 YVMFYVRTPHEHG
+2117 YVMFYVRSPHEEG
-2130 QRLIGAALSILWM
+2130 QRLVGAALSILWM

-2182 VHGPSDNEGSIPSQF
+2182 VHGPPDNEGCIPSQF
-2197 PVQEDTQFC
+2197 PVQEDTVFA
-2206 QILRES
+2206 QILKES
-2212 LDFFSIPERLHNEY
+2212 LDFFGIPEKLHREH

-2239 QSYVRDHYFFKR
+2239 QGYVRDHYFFKR
-2251 SQYPQLGLVHMEPEE
+2251 SQYPQLGLVHMEPDE
-2266 AFHKLQQQELLQKF
+2266 AFQKLQEQELLQKF

-2315 FPRKALEADLDL
+2315 FPRKALEADLVL
-2327 YSRGELG
+2327 YSRGALG
-2334 PTLLGLDV
+2334 STLLGLDV

-2469 AVYGDASK
+2469 STYGDASK

-2519 EDEMVDVLDCI
+2519 EEEMVNVLDCI
-2530 CLCVM
+2530 SLCVM
-2535 VVSYAAESMRGYQM
+2535 VVSYSAESMRGYQM

-2557 PCYVKQIQLPTYNK
+2557 PCYVKQIQLPSYNR

-2614 SQRGCA
+2614 SQRTGPRTA
-2620 RSGGGSAFV
+2620 AATIIAF
-2629 PLELLEDESHS
+2629 EESHS
-2640 RYVSDHARPPPAAD
+2640 KYDNSKMPPPEYTG

-2680 GRASARLLELNG
+2680 GRATTRLLEING
-2692 SKGSGGS
+2692 SNRSGGT
-2699 GGSEGKPVDLL
+2699 EGKPVELL

-2738 RGLQRYMTLVLP
+2738 RGLQRYMTQVLP
-2750 AGEWAEMDLRPS
+2750 AADWADDALRPA

-2807 YIMHWQQVKTLL
+2807 YIMHWPHVKTLL

-2828 DNNSGENL
+2828 DNNCGENL

-2856 VRLIALQVINTGV
+2856 VRLIALQVINTG
-2869 STHAPLHTLTTTLNN
+2869 
-2884 IRMSQPPP
+2884 
-2892 PHFCSTAVR
+2892 
-2901 LIALQ
+2901 
-2906 VNNIGVSTHAPLH
+2906 
-2919 TLTTTLN
+2919 
-2926 NIRMSQPTPPHFCST
+2926 
-2941 VVRLIALQVINTGVS
+2941 
-2956 THAPL
+2956 
-2961 HTLTTT
+2961 
-2967 LNNIR
+2967 
-2972 TSQPTPPHFCSTVVR
+2972 
-2987 LIALQVNST
+2987 
-2996 GVSTH
+2996 
-3001 APLHTLTT
+3001 
-3009 TLNSIRMSQP
+3009 
-3019 PPPHFCS
+3019 
-3026 TVVRL
+3026 
-3031 IALQVNNTG
+3031 
-3040 VGTHAPLHTL
+3040 
-3050 TTTLNNIRMS
+3050 
-3060 QPPPPHF
+3060 
-3067 CSTVVRL
+3067 
-3074 IALQVNN
+3074 
-3081 TGVSTHAPLHTL
+3081 
-3093 TTTLNNIRMSQPP
+3093 
-3106 PPHFCSTVVRLIA
+3106 
-3119 LQVKNTGVRTHAP
+3119 
-3132 LHTLT
+3132 
-3137 TTLNNIRMSQPPPPD
+3137 
-3152 FCSTVVRLIALQVNN
+3152 
-3167 TGVSTHAPLHT
+3167 
-3178 LTTTLNN
+3178 
-3185 IRMSQPPAPH
+3185 
-3195 FCSTVV
+3195 
-3201 RLIALQVNNTG
+3201 
-3212 VSTHAPLHTLTTTL
+3212 
-3226 NNIRM
+3226 
-3231 SQPPPPHFCSTVVR
+3231 
-3245 LIALQVNNTGVST
+3245 
-3258 HAPLHTLTTTLNNI
+3258 
-3272 RMSQPPPPHFCS
+3272 
-3284 TVVRLIALQINNTGV
+3284 
-3299 STHAPLHTL
+3299 
-3308 TTTLNKPHTDVAA
+3308 
-3321 AAAALLQ
+3321 
-3328 HRRAPHRPAGQQH
+3328 
-3341 RREYTRTT
+3341 
-3349 AHTYNYPQQ
+3349 
-3358 NRRHTDVAAAAAALL
+3358 
-3373 QHRRAP
+3373 
-3379 HRPAGQQHRPAAA
+3379 
-3392 ALLQH
+3392 
-3397 RRAPHRP
+3397 
-3404 AGHQHRR
+3404 
-3411 EYTSTTA
+3411 
-3418 HTYNYPQ
+3418 
-3425 QRMWRPIRMSQ
+3425 
-3436 PPPPHF
+3436 
-3442 CSTVVRLIALQ
+3442 
-3453 VNNTGDSYSLEQMCG
+3453 DSYSLEQMCG
-3468 GTAIFPSA
+3468 GSASFPTG
-3476 EKTENMLMNLLM
+3476 EKTENMLMNLFM

-3504 RQSDVSYVV
+3504 RQSDVSYLV
-3513 SVVLSALCPPAPPG
+3513 SVVLNALCPPAPPG

-3533 AKLNAADARAS
+3533 AKLNASDNRAN
-3544 SLTFTGSRDIRN
+3544 SLTFTGSRDTRN

-3569 LALKVLCAC
+3569 LALKVMCAC
-3578 FTSELCSEWGRIA
+3578 FTSELCTEWGRIA
-3591 RAMRELGRRNEA
+3591 RAMRDLGRRNEA

-3613 VVTYRTPLYV
+3613 VVTYRTPLYILLQPFIV
-3623 LLQPFIVH
+3623 HKVSVCNIIKVMCACFTSELCTEWGRIARAMRDLGRRNEAAHHLWDFLEHVVTYRTPLYILLQPFIVHKVSVCNIIKVMCACFTSELCTEWGRIARAMRDLGRRNEAAHHLWDFLEHVVTYRTPLYILLQPFIVHKVSVCNIIKVMCACFTSELCTEWGRIARAMRDLGRRNEAAHHLWDFLEHVVTYRTPLYILLQPFIVHKVSVCNIIKVMCACFTSELCTEWGRIARAMRDLGRRNEAAHHLWDFLEHVVTYRTPLYILLQPFIVHKVSVCNIIKVMCACFTSELCTEWGRIARAMRDLGRRNEAAHHLWDFLEHVVTYRTPLYILLQPFIVHKVSVCNIIKVMCACFTSELCTEWGRIARAMRDLGRRNEAAHHLWDFLEHVVTYRTPLYILLQPFIVH
-3631 KLSQPAIGD
+3631 KLSQPPIGD
-3640 HERHMQ
+3640 NERHMQ

-3651 RARGLKLPA
+3651 RVRGLKLPA
-3660 GRARGA
+3660 ARARGA

-3671 ARDLRALRDTHDH
+3671 ARELRHMRDTHDQ
-3684 YKFEQMAESVCAGA
+3684 YKFEQIAENLGQA
-3698 ASGGKRLS
+3698 AGKRAS
-3706 EALARDKH
+3706 EVFPRTTTVPDKH

-3724 LVGRAGIPRTPD
+3724 LVGRAGAGGLPRTPD
-3736 HPTAPLAA
+3736 HPSAPLSA
-3744 QRESVSSSSTTS
+3744 QRESLSSSSTTS
-3756 QQIPAYDLPTNN
+3756 QHMPTFEAQLN
-3768 SGRQSDTSHNN
+3768 SGRMSDTSNN
-3779 ASSVNSQIGVSN
+3779 NGSGNSHIGSLN
-3791 NYGNEQKQSA
+3791 NYGSDKPTA
-3801 STPSYANTQTKL
+3801 STPSYTSTQTKL
-3813 RFGSSVEFKLTSG
+3813 RFVPSVELKFTSG
-3826 ETAMTPL
+3826 ETSM
-3833 SPLSPCDV
+3833 SPLSPMSPGEASCGECIPARASLDSDLLV
-3841 SFDEGDEQRPRLQRS
+3841 DEHSDTPDAGERPRLQRA

-3870 HATRPDGY
+3870 HTKPDVS
-3878 HARLESDECS
+3878 HVRLESDDGS
-3888 SPGAEYMGGAGGA
+3888 SPGPEST
-3901 GVAGIM
+3901 
-3907 GGPRP
+3907 P
-3912 LLQPP
+3912 LRRAWSQPPFLQPSYIN
-3917 AATPLADT
+3917 TDT

-3950 SESPGGSVRAA
+3950 TESPGGSARAA
-3961 LASPEAPSQR
+3961 LASPEAARSP
-3971 TDSATPHASP
+3971 SATPHASP

-4000 GAASQRSLLLSSELR
+4000 GAASQRSLLLSSDLR

>member
-1 MKESSEDDSSNEEVI
+1 MKVQNMNEDDPSTDEQV

-24 WRQTTPFV
+24 WRQSSPFV

-41 ASCMFCQRAP
+41 AACMFCQRAP

-65 VLVQNLRFGLSIS
+65 VLVQNLRFGLSLS
-78 LTDAIESIP
+78 LSEAIEAIP

-98 VMHSLAAL
+98 VMHSLAAVL
-106 LNNRIKDNMQSLGN
+106 HTRIKDNMLSLGN
-120 VETKLLYTLHWIL
+120 VETKLLYTLHWII
-133 LDASDECADN
+133 LDASDECSEN
-143 DYENDKF
+143 DYEAGIYHT
-150 CSNPFYYLFSIPTM
+150 NPFHYLFSIPTM

-179 ESDFTNNYRLENG
+179 ESDFTNNFRLENG

-202 RHPDAACFTT
+202 RHPDAPCFTT
-212 LVKPKPRPLGGKFSK
+212 HVKPKPKPLGGKMSK
-227 RSRHGDV
+227 RTQNGDI
-234 FLGRKFS
+234 FLGRKPS
-241 KEEGPNTGSPP
+241 KEDAGTLNGSPP
-252 SQNVSVSQSD
+252 SQTVSVSQSEV
-262 IPSKQASTE
+262 PSKQGSTE
-271 EEPWLSS
+271 DEPWLSS

-308 QNYSGPYKEVYTV
+308 QLYSGAVKASYTV
-321 YAADPSLFQARK
+321 YSADPSIFQMRK
-333 PDNIKPNLP
+333 SDVPKQGIT
-342 GIKPLPQITKMS
+342 GIKPLPQVTKMS
-354 SSDKDS
+354 SSDKES
-360 LSDSVGGCQG
+360 LSDSGGG
-370 IKETL
+370 GPAPNLKT
-375 TSTEKM
+375 TPTNEKPSM
-381 HAGKQDHVSAATF
+381 KQAHVSAATF

-403 FTSQWQEEGVY
+403 FTTQWQEEGVY
-414 WALYYLYNR
+414 WALHYLYNR
-423 LRDICDDMS
+423 LRDICDAMS
-432 KQSHPRKRSNSL
+432 KQTQPRRRSNSL

-452 IYQSPDIKEHDS
+452 IYQSPEMKKRDS
-464 LKNFMEVP
+464 LKNFIEVP
-472 DSKDISP
+472 DLKDMSP
-479 VTEIPLSSVPKI
+479 VTEIPLPPSSPKV
-491 DEDNLITRR
+491 EEENVMSRR

-530 EKIGHDDQKFS
+530 EKIGHEDHKFNFHS
-541 FPTAVRMISEYH
+541 AEYH
-553 RSLDNNDERPNSAL
+553 RSLDNNEDRPSSAL
-567 ASNFPAITPRLTGD
+567 GANFPPIAPRMGGE

-595 LRYIGEVKT
+595 LSCLIDELASNGYIGEIKT
-604 ERAHGQ
+604 ERAHGVSGAMPTNMQ
-610 TTATQSNVHKK
+610 KK
-621 TNPIITV
+621 KNPIITV

-642 TRQGSMES
+642 TRQGSLES
-650 QLDSVSMQGS
+650 QIDSVSMQGS

-678 SNITYIVEEI
+678 SNITYIVEEV
-688 QEASG
+688 QEAPG
-693 SKYYITKDGDID
+693 SVHYITKDGDID
-705 FQIVLKAVYSVST
+705 FQVVLKAVYSVSV
-718 MDSLYIT
+718 MDSYYIT
-725 VRVMEV
+725 IRVMEV

-739 MEIGIHKNWQTDTT
+739 IETGVHKNWNATNVQDNLPGS
-753 KDIQPETVDPL
+753 IDPL
-764 ADFNKDKES
+764 LDFNRDKDKDT
-773 KERDSGIPC
+773 KGRDSGLPC
-782 AQSQE
+782 AQSQD
-787 STNVEGGDSK
+787 STNVETGDSTK
-797 DGAKD
+797 DKKEEED
-802 DENLDCPYYMI
+802 LDCPYYMI
-813 MHIILRLLRQLG
+813 MNIILRLLRQLG
-825 CSHGCTSSLRGP
+825 CSHGCASALRGP

-845 ARNSLRQL
+845 ARNSLRLL
-853 RSASVTK
+853 RSASVSK
-860 FNLRIKEMT
+860 FTLRLKEMT
-869 KFAPIREV
+869 KFAPIRDV
-877 LDNLHATIGFCA
+877 MDNLHATIGFCA
-889 EPSNMVSPMNQQK
+889 EPAIMVSPMNQQK
-902 RSYAKSPDISHL
+902 RNLAKSPDLSHL
-914 QAGYATNFG
+914 QTGYATNFG
-923 VGQGTNTNRAIENFI
+923 AGQNSNRAVETFI
-938 IEATFRELIT
+938 VESTFRVLVT
-948 RFALMHKELKLLDNS
+948 RFALMHKELKMLDNS
-963 ALYMEVRVLLSYVK
+963 ALYMQVRLLLSYVH
-977 EAHGSEFRL
+977 EAHGGEFRAA
-986 VALSALLDTAERPDS
+986 ALSALLDTAPHADT
-1001 QQKDANMQTTRVIR
+1001 QLKDALMQTTRVIR
-1015 HIPRTQEDERG
+1015 HIPRTQDDERG

-1034 CAADDR
+1034 CAIDDR

-1060 LDTEAGEESA
+1060 LETEGGDESA

-1080 RYQLTPRQS
+1080 RYPLTPRQS
-1089 ERTIPSAAE
+1089 ERTIPSTSSADMT
-1098 LAPHHAAP
+1098 PHH
-1106 HKATHSR
+1106 KISHSKSVPSK
-1113 FHISGIVKWF
+1113 FHISGIVNWF
-1123 RARPQ
+1123 RQKPNSAS
-1128 PAPLARNGGGSGE
+1128 LLRNGGGSGE
-1141 SLPQF
+1141 SLPIS
-1146 GSVVSLAR
+1146 GSMVSLAR
-1154 PQLAAR
+1154 PPLNAQPIPSR

-1168 GHTLHSVVSL
+1168 GYTLN
-1178 ACPQLAARPVH
+1178 
-1189 VKRRVGH
+1189 
-1196 TLHRARKRVEDRLNR
+1196 RARKRVEDRLNR

-1220 RDGSV
+1220 RDGSI
-1225 EETSGGL
+1225 EETSGGYM
-1232 TSRRGSGEGGSGGG
+1232 SRRGSAEGGSGGG

-1252 LKRRRLVCAAP
+1252 LKRRRLVAAAP
-1263 LHAGLARLAFL
+1263 LYAGLTRFNFL

-1280 GATPDALFMQALL
+1280 GATPDALFMAALL
-1293 DLPYTVVVARAAVLL
+1293 DLPNTVVVGRAAMLL

-1313 VHNCNKGQWPNWL
+1313 VHNCNKGQWPYWL
-1326 KSNVIKNSLSASPQ
+1326 KSNISKATVSTSPQ
-1340 LRRRL
+1340 LKRQRL
-1345 AGKLFYQWAE
+1345 AAKLFYQWAE
-1355 AIGNRLEEMLEED
+1355 AIGNRLEEMLVED
-1368 KKHLDNVVS
+1368 KKHIDNVINM
-1377 LVTDPDGQRELLQ
+1377 VTDPDGQRDLLQ

-1399 EASIRIPG
+1399 EASIRLPS
-1407 KTIGAECPRAL
+1407 KALGAECPRAL

-1423 TLLFEITAFLRE
+1423 VLLFEITAFLRE
-1435 TYQNLPK
+1435 SYQNLPK
-1442 SSRSSLKERGPWD
+1442 SCRASLKERGPWD
-1455 RVYRAL
+1455 RVYRWMEKRRRLCCKNKAL
-1461 SSQQTLVPVEEANR
+1461 SSQHALMPVEEANR

-1497 AGAETERKISF
+1497 ACVETERKISF
-1508 VLHEPENVSGESN
+1508 VIHEPENVSGGSN
-1521 VTLADAIPSTMVDE
+1521 VTLADAIPPAVDD

-1540 GSRGKGMH
+1540 GSRGKACMH

-1567 KLRQKDTREVD
+1567 KLRQKDTRDADEFVN
-1578 DFITRRSDSIQS
+1578 RRSESIQS

-1602 TSEIFPGTGTVIMPS
+1602 TSEICPGTGGTVIMAN
-1617 EMDSGGEESP
+1617 EDSGGEESP
-1627 GVLSDEH
+1627 GVLSDDH
-1634 DHPPDSPDSN
+1634 DHPPDSPDS
-1644 STDPPDSSK
+1644 SAADPPDNNK
-1653 GFPWLKVMVKFL
+1653 GYPWLKVMVKFL

-1678 HPYCFRRNMRATVR
+1678 HPYCFRRNMRASAR

-1703 KFGPEISTQTSE
+1703 KFGPEVNTASNEDGT
-1715 EGSGGTRRGRRT
+1715 GGARRGRRT
-1727 RKPSEHTS
+1727 RKSSEHLT
-1735 DRIDR
+1735 DRIER
-1740 SMIESAGLAYRA
+1740 SVIESAGLAYHA
-1752 AGVEHSLPHSEA
+1752 AGVEQAAKHAELP
-1764 PPVTKPATIPYPP
+1764 PARPAAVPYPP
-1777 TEPPAILKYLK
+1777 ADPPAILKYLK
-1788 GQVREAYHMP
+1788 GQVRDAYHSP
-1798 LATLIKGATT
+1798 LAALIKGATT
-1808 MSEDMFAEV
+1808 MSEEMFAEC
-1817 APVAWNLL
+1817 APVAWQLL
-1825 LEADRELSACAAATF
+1825 LEPDRELSACAASLF
-1840 ILAAVRA
+1840 ILAAVKA
-1847 PHAASHMMHS
+1847 PQTASEIMHN
-1857 DLKHADPAVRINAI
+1857 DLKHTDPGVRINAI

-1916 LAVVDPPWSP
+1916 LAVVDPPWTP

-1968 DKKKAERES
+1968 DKKRAERES

-1990 REPVLDH
+1990 REPALDH

-2005 AADEEAAE
+2005 PADEEMAE
-2013 GVRAHHTAVAAALFP
+2013 GVRGSHHTQVASALFP

-2037 LVALLD
+2037 IVSLLD

-2048 RDGCSVYE
+2048 TAGCSVYE
-2056 VAYQCIWGCLVE
+2056 VAYQVIWGCLVE

-2117 YVMFYVRTPHEHG
+2117 YVMFYIRSPHEEG

-2182 VHGPSDNEGSIPSQF
+2182 VHGPADNDGSIPSQF
-2197 PVQEDTQFC
+2197 PIQEDTQFD
-2206 QILRES
+2206 QILKEA
-2212 LDFFSIPERLHNEY
+2212 LDFFSIPEELHNEH

-2239 QSYVRDHYFFKR
+2239 QSYVRDSYFFKR
-2251 SQYPQLGLVHMEPEE
+2251 SQYPQLGLVHMEPDD
-2266 AFHKLQQQELLQKF
+2266 AFNKLQQQELLSKF

-2315 FPRKALEADLDL
+2315 FPRKALEADLQL
-2327 YSRGELG
+2327 YSRGPLG
-2334 PTLLGLDV
+2334 TTLLGLDV

-2425 NFQTNKL
+2425 NYQTNKL

-2469 AVYGDASK
+2469 SAYGDASK

-2519 EDEMVDVLDCI
+2519 EDEMVNVLDCI
-2530 CLCVM
+2530 SLCVM
-2535 VVSYAAESMRGYQM
+2535 VVSYSSESMRGYQM

-2557 PCYVKQIQLPTYNK
+2557 PCYVKQIQLPTYNR

-2614 SQRGCA
+2614 SQRGV
-2620 RSGGGSAFV
+2620 RSAAPQNQFAGLDV
-2629 PLELLEDESHS
+2629 LEDESHS
-2640 RYVSDHARPPPAAD
+2640 RYVSDHSRMPPPPD
-2654 AEDSELVRAEYRRP
+2654 YTGTEDSELVRAEYRRP

-2680 GRASARLLELNG
+2680 GRATTRLLDLNG

-2699 GGSEGKPVDLL
+2699 EGKPVELL
-2710 DSKSHARLA
+2710 DCKSHARLA

-2750 AGEWAEMDLRPS
+2750 AADWADDALRPS

-2828 DNNSGENL
+2828 ENNSGENL

-2856 VRLIALQVINTGV
+2856 VRLIALQVINTG
-2869 STHAPLHTLTTTLNN
+2869 
-2884 IRMSQPPP
+2884 
-2892 PHFCSTAVR
+2892 
-2901 LIALQ
+2901 
-2906 VNNIGVSTHAPLH
+2906 
-2919 TLTTTLN
+2919 
-2926 NIRMSQPTPPHFCST
+2926 
-2941 VVRLIALQVINTGVS
+2941 
-2956 THAPL
+2956 
-2961 HTLTTT
+2961 
-2967 LNNIR
+2967 
-2972 TSQPTPPHFCSTVVR
+2972 
-2987 LIALQVNST
+2987 
-2996 GVSTH
+2996 
-3001 APLHTLTT
+3001 
-3009 TLNSIRMSQP
+3009 
-3019 PPPHFCS
+3019 
-3026 TVVRL
+3026 
-3031 IALQVNNTG
+3031 
-3040 VGTHAPLHTL
+3040 
-3050 TTTLNNIRMS
+3050 
-3060 QPPPPHF
+3060 
-3067 CSTVVRL
+3067 
-3074 IALQVNN
+3074 
-3081 TGVSTHAPLHTL
+3081 
-3093 TTTLNNIRMSQPP
+3093 
-3106 PPHFCSTVVRLIA
+3106 
-3119 LQVKNTGVRTHAP
+3119 
-3132 LHTLT
+3132 
-3137 TTLNNIRMSQPPPPD
+3137 
-3152 FCSTVVRLIALQVNN
+3152 
-3167 TGVSTHAPLHT
+3167 
-3178 LTTTLNN
+3178 
-3185 IRMSQPPAPH
+3185 
-3195 FCSTVV
+3195 
-3201 RLIALQVNNTG
+3201 
-3212 VSTHAPLHTLTTTL
+3212 
-3226 NNIRM
+3226 
-3231 SQPPPPHFCSTVVR
+3231 
-3245 LIALQVNNTGVST
+3245 
-3258 HAPLHTLTTTLNNI
+3258 
-3272 RMSQPPPPHFCS
+3272 
-3284 TVVRLIALQINNTGV
+3284 
-3299 STHAPLHTL
+3299 
-3308 TTTLNKPHTDVAA
+3308 
-3321 AAAALLQ
+3321 
-3328 HRRAPHRPAGQQH
+3328 
-3341 RREYTRTT
+3341 
-3349 AHTYNYPQQ
+3349 
-3358 NRRHTDVAAAAAALL
+3358 
-3373 QHRRAP
+3373 
-3379 HRPAGQQHRPAAA
+3379 
-3392 ALLQH
+3392 
-3397 RRAPHRP
+3397 
-3404 AGHQHRR
+3404 
-3411 EYTSTTA
+3411 
-3418 HTYNYPQ
+3418 
-3425 QRMWRPIRMSQ
+3425 
-3436 PPPPHF
+3436 
-3442 CSTVVRLIALQ
+3442 
-3453 VNNTGDSYSLEQMCG
+3453 DSYSLEQMCG
-3468 GTAIFPSA
+3468 GSAIFQSA
-3476 EKTENMLMNLLM
+3476 EKTENMLMNLFM

-3504 RQSDVSYVV
+3504 RQSDVSYIV
-3513 SVVLSALCPPAPPG
+3513 SVVLNALCPPAAPG

-3533 AKLNAADARAS
+3533 AKLNAAEARVN
-3544 SLTFTGSRDIRN
+3544 SLTFTGSRDTRN
-3556 TTRLSNQLYRIAF
+3556 TTKLSHQLYKIAF

-3591 RAMRELGRRNEA
+3591 RAMRDLGRRNEA
-3603 AHHLWDFLEH
+3603 ASHLWDFLEH

-3631 KLSQPAIGD
+3631 KLSQPPIGD
-3640 HERHMQ
+3640 NERHMQ

-3651 RARGLKLPA
+3651 RVRGLKLPA
-3660 GRARGA
+3660 ARARGA

-3671 ARDLRALRDTHDH
+3671 ARDLRTLRDKHDN
-3684 YKFEQMAESVCAGA
+3684 YKFEQIAENIT
-3698 ASGGKRLS
+3698 ASGGKRAS
-3706 EALARDKH
+3706 EVFGRGGDKS
-3714 QQHRPSLISM
+3714 QHRPSLIGM
-3724 LVGRAGIPRTPD
+3724 IVGRTGLPRTPD
-3736 HPTAPLAA
+3736 HPSAPLSAP
-3744 QRESVSSSSTTS
+3744 RESVSSNSTTS
-3756 QQIPAYDLPTNN
+3756 QHMPGFEGPGSAHNGNN
-3768 SGRQSDTSHNN
+3768 SNLGSSNYGSDTKT
-3779 ASSVNSQIGVSN
+3779 AG
-3791 NYGNEQKQSA
+3791 
-3801 STPSYANTQTKL
+3801 STPSYSTTQTKL
-3813 RFGSSVEFKLTSG
+3813 RFVSSVEFKFTSG
-3826 ETAMTPL
+3826 ETSLTPL
-3833 SPLSPCDV
+3833 SPLSPGEWSGERDDA
-3841 SFDEGDEQRPRLQRS
+3841 DERPRLQRA

-3870 HATRPDGY
+3870 HAKPEPQ

-3888 SPGAEYMGGAGGA
+3888 SPAEST
-3901 GVAGIM
+3901 
-3907 GGPRP
+3907 PLRRWPPP
-3912 LLQPP
+3912 LLQP
-3917 AATPLADT
+3917 AAPNTDT

-3950 SESPGGSVRAA
+3950 TDSPGGSVRAA
-3961 LASPEAPSQR
+3961 LASPEPPSQR
-3971 TDSATPHASP
+3971 TATPQPSP

-4000 GAASQRSLLLSSELR
+4000 GGASQRSLLLSSELLSSELR

>member
-1 MKESSEDDSSNEEVI
+1 MKMKDMSEDDPSNEDII
-16 PIPVQIFL
+16 PYAVQIFL

-32 RPRLGKVHD
+32 RPRFGKVHD
-41 ASCMFCQRAP
+41 AACMFCQRAP

-65 VLVQNLRFGLSIS
+65 VLVQNLRFGLTSS
-78 LTDAIESIP
+78 LTEAIETIP

-106 LNNRIKDNMQSLGN
+106 LHNRVKDNMQSLGN

-143 DYENDKF
+143 DYENGKF
-150 CSNPFYYLFSIPTM
+150 FTNPFHYLFSIPAI
-164 TLFVFLFAPISHHLK
+164 TLFVYLFAPISHHLK
-179 ESDFTNNYRLENG
+179 ESDFTTNYRLENG
-192 LKMWQALWEF
+192 LKLWQAMWEY

-212 LVKPKPRPLGGKFSK
+212 LVKPKPKPFSGKYSK
-227 RSRHGDV
+227 RPQHGDV
-234 FLGRKFS
+234 FMGRKFS
-241 KEEGPNTGSPP
+241 KEEGIVNGSPP
-252 SQNVSVSQSD
+252 SQNISISQSD
-262 IPSKQASTE
+262 APSKQASTE

-308 QNYSGPYKEVYTV
+308 PNYGGSNKGSYTV
-321 YAADPSLFQARK
+321 YAADPSIFQIRK
-333 PDNIKPNLP
+333 PDTPKPSLP

-354 SSDKDS
+354 SSDKESLTDS
-360 LSDSVGGCQG
+360 GGGPG
-370 IKETL
+370 IKGTP
-375 TSTEKM
+375 TSIDKSPPPKE
-381 HAGKQDHVSAATF
+381 ANVSAATI
-394 LDVATLRCL
+394 LDVATMRCL
-403 FTSQWQEEGVY
+403 FALQWQEEGVY
-414 WALYYLYNR
+414 WALHYLYNR
-423 LRDICDDMS
+423 LRDICDDVS
-432 KQSHPRKRSNSL
+432 KQTQPRKRSNSL

-452 IYQSPDIKEHDS
+452 VYQSSDLKERES

-472 DSKDISP
+472 ETREMPI
-479 VTEIPLSSVPKI
+479 TEAPFAHGPKI
-491 DEDNLITRR
+491 DDDNVMIRR
-500 ASEKVKRKMKMA
+500 ASEKIKRKMKMS

-530 EKIGHDDQKFS
+530 EKIGQDEHKFS
-541 FPTAVRMISEYH
+541 FHTAEYH
-553 RSLDNNDERPNSAL
+553 RSLDHTEDRPNSAL
-567 ASNFPAITPRLTGD
+567 ASNFPPLGSRLTGD
-581 LLPCNLIKGKSMPS
+581 MLQCNLIKGKSMPS
-595 LRYIGEVKT
+595 LSCLIDELASNGYIGEIKT
-604 ERAHGQ
+604 ERAQGMQ
-610 TTATQSNVHKK
+610 TATTSNVQKK
-621 TNPIITV
+621 KNPIITV

-642 TRQGSMES
+642 TRQGSLES
-650 QLDSVSMQGS
+650 QMDSVSIQGS

-678 SNITYIVEEI
+678 SNITYILEEI
-688 QEASG
+688 QEAPG
-693 SKYYITKDGDID
+693 SINYITKEGDID
-705 FQIVLKAVYSVST
+705 LQIVLKAVYSVST
-718 MDSLYIT
+718 MDSFYIT
-725 VRVMEV
+725 IRVMEV

-739 MEIGIHKNWQTDTT
+739 MEIGVHKNWQTD
-753 KDIQPETVDPL
+753 KAQDGRPENIDPL
-764 ADFNKDKES
+764 ADFNKEKDC
-773 KERDSGIPC
+773 KERESEIRC
-782 AQSQE
+782 TQSQE
-787 STNVEGGDSK
+787 STNDGEGK
-797 DGAKD
+797 DKSKD
-802 DENLDCPYYMI
+802 DENYDCPYYMI

-825 CSHGCTSSLRGP
+825 CSHGCTTSLRGP
-837 QAECLRVQ
+837 QAESLRIQ
-845 ARNSLRQL
+845 ARNSLRHL
-853 RSASVTK
+853 RSSSVNK
-860 FNLRIKEMT
+860 FTQRLKEMT
-869 KFAPIREV
+869 KFSPIREV

-889 EPSNMVSPMNQQK
+889 EPTMVSPLSQQK
-902 RSYAKSPDISHL
+902 RNTNKSPDLNHL
-914 QAGYATNFG
+914 QAQYATNFG
-923 VGQGTNTNRAIENFI
+923 ATHGANKTIESFV
-938 IEATFRELIT
+938 IESVLRVLVT
-948 RFALMHKELKLLDNS
+948 RFALMNKELKMLDNS
-963 ALYMEVRVLLSYVK
+963 ALYSEVRLLLSYVR
-977 EAHGSEFRL
+977 EAHGHEFRL
-986 VALSALLDTAERPDS
+986 VALSGLLDTAERPGVP
-1001 QQKDANMQTTRVIR
+1001 QKETNMQTTRVIR
-1015 HIPRTQEDERG
+1015 HGWRASEEDKGEG
-1026 SDTGADSG
+1026 VVTGEASG
-1034 CAADDR
+1034 LEER

-1060 LDTEAGEESA
+1060 LETEGGDDSA

-1089 ERTIPSAAE
+1089 ERTIPSISSVE
-1098 LAPHHAAP
+1098 ITPHH
-1106 HKATHSR
+1106 KISHSKSIPSK
-1113 FHISGIVKWF
+1113 FHISGIMNWF
-1123 RARPQ
+1123 RQKPSSQ
-1128 PAPLARNGGGSGE
+1128 HPLGRNGGGSGE
-1141 SLPQF
+1141 SLPIS
-1146 GSVVSLAR
+1146 GSMASLAR
-1154 PQLAAR
+1154 PYASNIHVTR
-1160 PVHVKRRV
+1160 PVHMKRRM
-1168 GHTLHSVVSL
+1168 GFTLN
-1178 ACPQLAARPVH
+1178 
-1189 VKRRVGH
+1189 
-1196 TLHRARKRVEDRLNR
+1196 RARKRVEDRLNR

-1220 RDGSV
+1220 RDGSI
-1225 EETSGGL
+1225 EETPGGYM
-1232 TSRRGSGEGGSGGG
+1232 SRRGSAEGGSGGG
-1246 ESEVVV
+1246 DSEVVV
-1252 LKRRRLVCAAP
+1252 LKRRRLVAAAP
-1263 LHAGLARLAFL
+1263 LYAGLARFSFMLE
-1274 LDATQP
+1274 ATQP
-1280 GATPDALFMQALL
+1280 GATPDALFMAALL
-1293 DLPYTVVVARAAVLL
+1293 DLPHTVVVGRAAILL
-1308 ECAHL
+1308 ECAQL
-1313 VHNCNKGQWPNWL
+1313 VHNCNKGQWPYWL
-1326 KSNVIKNSLSASPQ
+1326 KSNLGKHPVPSGPLQ
-1340 LRRRL
+1340 LKRQRL

-1368 KKHLDNVVS
+1368 KKHIDTVINLVS
-1377 LVTDPDGQRELLQ
+1377 DPDGQRELLQ

-1399 EASIRIPG
+1399 EASIRLPG

-1418 RLVAC
+1418 RMVAC
-1423 TLLFEITAFLRE
+1423 VLLFEITAFLRE

-1442 SSRSSLKERGPWD
+1442 SCRSSLKERGPWD

-1461 SSQQTLVPVEEANR
+1461 SSQHTLMPVEEANR

-1497 AGAETERKISF
+1497 AGVETERKISF
-1508 VLHEPENVSGESN
+1508 VLHEPENVSGGSN
-1521 VTLADAIPSTMVDE
+1521 VTLAEAIPGVVED

-1540 GSRGKGMH
+1540 TSRGKAGMH

-1567 KLRQKDTREVD
+1567 KLRQKDSREPD
-1578 DFITRRSDSIQS
+1578 EFINRRSDSIQS

-1602 TSEIFPGTGTVIMPS
+1602 TSEVYPGTGGTVIMPN
-1617 EMDSGGEESP
+1617 EVDSGGEESP
-1627 GVLSDEH
+1627 GVLSDDH

-1644 STDPPDSSK
+1644 STDLPDNNK
-1653 GFPWLKVMVKFL
+1653 GYPWLKVMVKFL

-1678 HPYCFRRNMRATVR
+1678 HPYCYRRNMRATVR
-1692 LMKSVQKIYGE
+1692 LVKSVRKIYGE
-1703 KFGPEISTQTSE
+1703 KFGPEISTATCE
-1715 EGSGGTRRGRRT
+1715 EGSGGTRRGRTR
-1727 RKPSEHTS
+1727 RKPSEHAT

-1740 SMIESAGLAYRA
+1740 SVLESVGIAYRA
-1752 AGVEHSLPHSEA
+1752 AGVEHTVPNTET
-1764 PPVTKPATIPYPP
+1764 PPVNKPPTISYPP
-1777 TEPPAILKYLK
+1777 ADPPAILKYLK
-1788 GQVREAYHMP
+1788 TQVRDAYHTP
-1798 LATLIKGATT
+1798 LAMLVKGATI
-1808 MSEDMFAEV
+1808 MSEDIFAES
-1817 APVAWNLL
+1817 APVAWQLL
-1825 LEADRELSACAAATF
+1825 LESDRELSSCAAALF
-1840 ILAAVRA
+1840 ILAAVKA
-1847 PHAASHMMHS
+1847 PHAASQIMHQ
-1857 DLKHADPAVRINAI
+1857 DLKHPEPSVRINAI

-1889 EGASVTFKV
+1889 EGASMTFKV

-1960 KRALQQRN
+1960 KKALQQRD

-1990 REPVLDH
+1990 REPALDH
-1997 AADDHIEP
+1997 VADDHVEP
-2005 AADEEAAE
+2005 PADEEAVE
-2013 GVRAHHTAVAAALFP
+2013 GVRGSHHTQVASALFP
-2028 SALCSAVAE
+2028 SVLCSAVAE
-2037 LVALLD
+2037 IISLLD

-2056 VAYQCIWGCLVE
+2056 VAYQVIWGCLVE

-2117 YVMFYVRTPHEHG
+2117 YVMFYVRTPHEDG

-2212 LDFFSIPERLHNEY
+2212 LDYFGIPEKMHDEY

-2266 AFHKLQQQELLQKF
+2266 AFNKLQQQELLHKF

-2315 FPRKALEADLDL
+2315 FPRKALEADLAL
-2327 YSRGELG
+2327 YSRGHLG

-2395 TYVNAAFNFKSIFST
+2395 TYVNAAFNFKNIFST

-2469 AVYGDASK
+2469 AAYGDASK

-2519 EDEMVDVLDCI
+2519 EEEMVNVLDCI
-2530 CLCVM
+2530 SLCVM
-2535 VVSYAAESMRGYQM
+2535 VVSYSAESMRGYQM

-2557 PCYVKQIQLPTYNK
+2557 PCYVKQIQLPTYNR

-2614 SQRGCA
+2614 SQRGCP
-2620 RSGGGSAFV
+2620 RSAATPFMT
-2629 PLELLEDESHS
+2629 LDILDDESHS
-2640 RYVSDHARPPPAAD
+2640 RYVSDHSRLPPVTD
-2654 AEDSELVRAEYRRP
+2654 YTGAEDSELVRAEYRRP

-2680 GRASARLLELNG
+2680 GRATTRLLELNG
-2692 SKGSGGS
+2692 SKAS
-2699 GGSEGKPVDLL
+2699 GGSEGKPVELL

-2738 RGLQRYMTLVLP
+2738 RGLQRYMMQVLP
-2750 AGEWAEMDLRPS
+2750 AADWADDALRPA

-2807 YIMHWQQVKTLL
+2807 YIMHWQQIKTLL

-2828 DNNSGENL
+2828 ENNCGENL

-2856 VRLIALQVINTGV
+2856 VRLIALQVINTG
-2869 STHAPLHTLTTTLNN
+2869 
-2884 IRMSQPPP
+2884 
-2892 PHFCSTAVR
+2892 
-2901 LIALQ
+2901 
-2906 VNNIGVSTHAPLH
+2906 
-2919 TLTTTLN
+2919 
-2926 NIRMSQPTPPHFCST
+2926 
-2941 VVRLIALQVINTGVS
+2941 
-2956 THAPL
+2956 
-2961 HTLTTT
+2961 
-2967 LNNIR
+2967 
-2972 TSQPTPPHFCSTVVR
+2972 
-2987 LIALQVNST
+2987 
-2996 GVSTH
+2996 
-3001 APLHTLTT
+3001 
-3009 TLNSIRMSQP
+3009 
-3019 PPPHFCS
+3019 
-3026 TVVRL
+3026 
-3031 IALQVNNTG
+3031 
-3040 VGTHAPLHTL
+3040 
-3050 TTTLNNIRMS
+3050 
-3060 QPPPPHF
+3060 
-3067 CSTVVRL
+3067 
-3074 IALQVNN
+3074 
-3081 TGVSTHAPLHTL
+3081 
-3093 TTTLNNIRMSQPP
+3093 
-3106 PPHFCSTVVRLIA
+3106 
-3119 LQVKNTGVRTHAP
+3119 
-3132 LHTLT
+3132 
-3137 TTLNNIRMSQPPPPD
+3137 
-3152 FCSTVVRLIALQVNN
+3152 
-3167 TGVSTHAPLHT
+3167 
-3178 LTTTLNN
+3178 
-3185 IRMSQPPAPH
+3185 
-3195 FCSTVV
+3195 
-3201 RLIALQVNNTG
+3201 
-3212 VSTHAPLHTLTTTL
+3212 
-3226 NNIRM
+3226 
-3231 SQPPPPHFCSTVVR
+3231 
-3245 LIALQVNNTGVST
+3245 
-3258 HAPLHTLTTTLNNI
+3258 
-3272 RMSQPPPPHFCS
+3272 
-3284 TVVRLIALQINNTGV
+3284 
-3299 STHAPLHTL
+3299 
-3308 TTTLNKPHTDVAA
+3308 
-3321 AAAALLQ
+3321 
-3328 HRRAPHRPAGQQH
+3328 
-3341 RREYTRTT
+3341 
-3349 AHTYNYPQQ
+3349 
-3358 NRRHTDVAAAAAALL
+3358 
-3373 QHRRAP
+3373 
-3379 HRPAGQQHRPAAA
+3379 
-3392 ALLQH
+3392 
-3397 RRAPHRP
+3397 
-3404 AGHQHRR
+3404 
-3411 EYTSTTA
+3411 
-3418 HTYNYPQ
+3418 
-3425 QRMWRPIRMSQ
+3425 
-3436 PPPPHF
+3436 
-3442 CSTVVRLIALQ
+3442 
-3453 VNNTGDSYSLEQMCG
+3453 DSYSLEQMCG
-3468 GTAIFPSA
+3468 GSAIFPSA
-3476 EKTENMLMNLLM
+3476 EKTENMLMNLFM

-3504 RQSDVSYVV
+3504 RQSDVSYIV
-3513 SVVLSALCPPAPPG
+3513 SVVLNALCPPAPPG

-3533 AKLNAADARAS
+3533 AKLNAADARVN
-3544 SLTFTGSRDIRN
+3544 SLTFTGSRDTRN

-3578 FTSELCSEWGRIA
+3578 FTSELCCEWGRIA
-3591 RAMRELGRRNEA
+3591 RTMRDLGRRNEA

-3613 VVTYRTPLYV
+3613 TVTYRTPLYV
-3623 LLQPFIVH
+3623 LLQPFILH
-3631 KLSQPAIGD
+3631 KLSQPPIGD

-3651 RARGLKLPA
+3651 RVRGLKLPA
-3660 GRARGA
+3660 ARARGA

-3671 ARDLRALRDTHDH
+3671 ARELRTMRDTHDH
-3684 YKFEQMAESVCAGA
+3684 YKFEQIAESIGQSA
-3698 ASGGKRLS
+3698 GKRAS
-3706 EALARDKH
+3706 EAIPRNVAEKQ

-3724 LVGRAGIPRTPD
+3724 LVGRAGLPRTPD
-3736 HPTAPLAA
+3736 HPTAPLSA
-3744 QRESVSSSSTTS
+3744 QRESLSSSSTTS
-3756 QQIPAYDLPTNN
+3756 QHMPPYE
-3768 SGRQSDTSHNN
+3768 
-3779 ASSVNSQIGVSN
+3779 SN
-3791 NYGNEQKQSA
+3791 NNGRMSDNGNNIIVGSTQTGSGTNGDQKQSVGPVQYTNA
-3801 STPSYANTQTKL
+3801 QKL
-3813 RFGSSVEFKLTSG
+3813 RFGSSVEFKLNTG
-3826 ETAMTPL
+3826 ETTQSPL
-3833 SPLSPCDV
+3833 SPLSM
-3841 SFDEGDEQRPRLQRS
+3841 GDSCGEDALDDDRPRLQRS

-3870 HATRPDGY
+3870 NSKPECSI
-3878 HARLESDECS
+3878 RLESDSCS
-3888 SPGAEYMGGAGGA
+3888 SPGADCT
-3901 GVAGIM
+3901 
-3907 GGPRP
+3907 P
-3912 LLQPP
+3912 LRRGLLPP
-3917 AATPLADT
+3917 ATDT

-3950 SESPGGSVRAA
+3950 SESPGAA
-3961 LASPEAPSQR
+3961 RSGA
-3971 TDSATPHASP
+3971 ATPRASP

-3986 CESGT
+3986 CDSVT

-4000 GAASQRSLLLSSELR
+4000 GAASQHTLVLSGELR

>member
-1 MKESSEDDSSNEEVI
+1 MKESSDDDSSNEEVV

-227 RSRHGDV
+227 RSQHGDV

-241 KEEGPNTGSPP
+241 KEEGPVNGSPP

-293 STEEEH
+293 STEEEQ

-321 YAADPSLFQARK
+321 YAADPSLFQVKK

-354 SSDKDS
+354 SSDKES

-375 TSTEKM
+375 TSTEKTPT
-381 HAGKQDHVSAATF
+381 GKQDHVSAATF

-479 VTEIPLSSVPKI
+479 VTEISLSSVTKI
-491 DEDNLITRR
+491 DEESLMTRR

-541 FPTAVRMISEYH
+541 FHTAEYH
-553 RSLDNNDERPNSAL
+553 RSLDNTDDRPNSAL
-567 ASNFPAITPRLTGD
+567 ASHFPAITPRLTGD

-595 LRYIGEVKT
+595 LSCLIDELASSGYIGEVKT
-604 ERAHGQ
+604 ERAYGQ
-610 TTATQSNVHKK
+610 TTTTQPNVHKK
-621 TNPIITV
+621 KNPIITV

-688 QEASG
+688 QEAPG

-718 MDSLYIT
+718 MDTLYIT
-725 VRVMEV
+725 IRVMEV

-739 MEIGIHKNWQTDTT
+739 MEIGIHKNWQTDST

-764 ADFNKDKES
+764 ADFNKDKDS

-787 STNVEGGDSK
+787 STNVEGGESK
-797 DGAKD
+797 DGSKD
-802 DENLDCPYYMI
+802 EENLDCPYYMI
-813 MHIILRLLRQLG
+813 MHIILRVLRQLG
-825 CSHGCTSSLRGP
+825 CSHGCTSAFRGP

-902 RSYAKSPDISHL
+902 RSHAKSPDISHL

-938 IEATFRELIT
+938 IEATFRVLVT
-948 RFALMHKELKLLDNS
+948 RFTLMHKELKLLDNS

-1060 LDTEAGEESA
+1060 LETEAGEESA

-1089 ERTIPSAAE
+1089 ERTIPSAAD
-1098 LAPHHAAP
+1098 LTPHHAAP
-1106 HKATHSR
+1106 HKAAHSR

-1168 GHTLHSVVSL
+1168 GHTLH
-1178 ACPQLAARPVH
+1178 
-1189 VKRRVGH
+1189 
-1196 TLHRARKRVEDRLNR
+1196 RARKRVEDRLNR

-1220 RDGSV
+1220 RDGSI

-1232 TSRRGSGEGGSGGG
+1232 MSRRGSGEGAPGGG

-1280 GATPDALFMQALL
+1280 GATPDALFMAALL

-1326 KSNVIKNSLSASPQ
+1326 KSNVVKNSLSASPQ

-1442 SSRSSLKERGPWD
+1442 SSRCSLKERGPWD
-1455 RVYRAL
+1455 RVYR
-1461 SSQQTLVPVEEANR
+1461 EANR

-1521 VTLADAIPSTMVDE
+1521 VTLADAIPSAMVDE

-1567 KLRQKDTREVD
+1567 KLRQKDTREVEE
-1578 DFITRRSDSIQS
+1578 FITRRSDSIQS

-1602 TSEIFPGTGTVIMPS
+1602 TSEIFPGTGT
-1617 EMDSGGEESP
+1617 GGEESP

-1703 KFGPEISTQTSE
+1703 KFGPEINTQSSE
-1715 EGSGGTRRGRRT
+1715 EGLGGTRRGRRT

-1764 PPVTKPATIPYPP
+1764 PPDTKPGTIPYPP

-1788 GQVREAYHMP
+1788 GQVRDAYHMP

-1817 APVAWNLL
+1817 APVAWKLL

-1990 REPVLDH
+1990 REPALDH

-2005 AADEEAAE
+2005 SADEEPAE
-2013 GVRAHHTAVAAALFP
+2013 GVRAHHAQVAAALFP

-2037 LVALLD
+2037 IVALLD

-2056 VAYQCIWGCLVE
+2056 LAYQCIWGCLVE

-2117 YVMFYVRTPHEHG
+2117 YVMFYVRTPHEDG

-2212 LDFFSIPERLHNEY
+2212 LDFFSIPERLHDEY

-2530 CLCVM
+2530 SLCVM
-2535 VVSYAAESMRGYQM
+2535 VVSYSAESMRGYQM

-2620 RSGGGSAFV
+2620 RSGGASAFV

-2680 GRASARLLELNG
+2680 GRASARLLEING
-2692 SKGSGGS
+2692 SKGSGSGAS

-2856 VRLIALQVINTGV
+2856 VRLIALQVINTG
-2869 STHAPLHTLTTTLNN
+2869 
-2884 IRMSQPPP
+2884 
-2892 PHFCSTAVR
+2892 
-2901 LIALQ
+2901 
-2906 VNNIGVSTHAPLH
+2906 
-2919 TLTTTLN
+2919 
-2926 NIRMSQPTPPHFCST
+2926 
-2941 VVRLIALQVINTGVS
+2941 
-2956 THAPL
+2956 
-2961 HTLTTT
+2961 
-2967 LNNIR
+2967 
-2972 TSQPTPPHFCSTVVR
+2972 
-2987 LIALQVNST
+2987 
-2996 GVSTH
+2996 
-3001 APLHTLTT
+3001 
-3009 TLNSIRMSQP
+3009 
-3019 PPPHFCS
+3019 
-3026 TVVRL
+3026 
-3031 IALQVNNTG
+3031 
-3040 VGTHAPLHTL
+3040 
-3050 TTTLNNIRMS
+3050 
-3060 QPPPPHF
+3060 
-3067 CSTVVRL
+3067 
-3074 IALQVNN
+3074 
-3081 TGVSTHAPLHTL
+3081 
-3093 TTTLNNIRMSQPP
+3093 
-3106 PPHFCSTVVRLIA
+3106 
-3119 LQVKNTGVRTHAP
+3119 
-3132 LHTLT
+3132 
-3137 TTLNNIRMSQPPPPD
+3137 
-3152 FCSTVVRLIALQVNN
+3152 
-3167 TGVSTHAPLHT
+3167 
-3178 LTTTLNN
+3178 
-3185 IRMSQPPAPH
+3185 
-3195 FCSTVV
+3195 
-3201 RLIALQVNNTG
+3201 
-3212 VSTHAPLHTLTTTL
+3212 
-3226 NNIRM
+3226 
-3231 SQPPPPHFCSTVVR
+3231 
-3245 LIALQVNNTGVST
+3245 
-3258 HAPLHTLTTTLNNI
+3258 
-3272 RMSQPPPPHFCS
+3272 
-3284 TVVRLIALQINNTGV
+3284 
-3299 STHAPLHTL
+3299 
-3308 TTTLNKPHTDVAA
+3308 
-3321 AAAALLQ
+3321 
-3328 HRRAPHRPAGQQH
+3328 
-3341 RREYTRTT
+3341 
-3349 AHTYNYPQQ
+3349 
-3358 NRRHTDVAAAAAALL
+3358 
-3373 QHRRAP
+3373 
-3379 HRPAGQQHRPAAA
+3379 
-3392 ALLQH
+3392 
-3397 RRAPHRP
+3397 
-3404 AGHQHRR
+3404 
-3411 EYTSTTA
+3411 
-3418 HTYNYPQ
+3418 
-3425 QRMWRPIRMSQ
+3425 
-3436 PPPPHF
+3436 
-3442 CSTVVRLIALQ
+3442 
-3453 VNNTGDSYSLEQMCG
+3453 DSYSLEQMCG

-3504 RQSDVSYVV
+3504 RQSDVAYVV
-3513 SVVLSALCPPAPPG
+3513 SVVLNALCPPAPPG

-3544 SLTFTGSRDIRN
+3544 SLTFTGSRDIRS

-3671 ARDLRALRDTHDH
+3671 ARDLRALRDSHDH
-3684 YKFEQMAESVCAGA
+3684 YKFEQMAESVCAGGA
-3698 ASGGKRLS
+3698 GGAGGKRLS

-3714 QQHRPSLISM
+3714 QQQHRPSLISM
-3724 LVGRAGIPRTPD
+3724 LVGRAGLPRTPD
-3736 HPTAPLAA
+3736 HPAAPLAA
-3744 QRESVSSSSTTS
+3744 QRESLSSSSTTS
-3756 QQIPAYDLPTNN
+3756 QHIPAYDLPSNN
-3768 SGRQSDTSHNN
+3768 SRRQSAISNNN

-3791 NYGNEQKQSA
+3791 IYCNEQKQPA
-3801 STPSYANTQTKL
+3801 STPSSAYTQTKL

-3888 SPGAEYMGGAGGA
+3888 SPGAEYTGGTWGAWGAGGTGSA
-3901 GVAGIM
+3901 GVAAGA
-3907 GGPRP
+3907 GGVECSPQQRARAP

-3917 AATPLADT
+3917 ATPLPDT

-3971 TDSATPHASP
+3971 TGSATPHASP
-3981 DASLS
+3981 DVSLS

>member
-1 MKESSEDDSSNEEVI
+1 MKVKDPNEEDANTEEIVPI
-16 PIPVQIFL
+16 PIQIFL
-24 WRQTTPFV
+24 WRQTAPFV
-32 RPRLGKVHD
+32 RPRLGKLHD
-41 ASCMFCQRAP
+41 AACMFCQRSS
-51 GHHELKEA
+51 GHFEIKEA

-65 VLVQNLRFGLSIS
+65 VLVQNVKYGLSIS
-78 LTDAIESIP
+78 LTEAIEAVP
-87 RWRLIQAALPH
+87 RWRLIQAAMPH
-98 VMHSLAAL
+98 VMHALAAL
-106 LNNRIKDNMQSLGN
+106 LHNRVKDNMQSLGN
-120 VETKLLYTLHWIL
+120 VEIKLLYTLHWIL
-133 LDASDECADN
+133 LDASDECADA
-143 DYENDKF
+143 DYESGVF
-150 CSNPFYYLFSIPTM
+150 YSNPFQYLFSIPIM
-164 TLFVFLFAPISHHLK
+164 TLFVFLFAPLSHHLK

-192 LKMWQALWEF
+192 LKMWQAMWEF
-202 RHPDAACFTT
+202 RHPDAPCFTT
-212 LVKPKPRPLGGKFSK
+212 LVKPKPKPLGGK
-227 RSRHGDV
+227 
-234 FLGRKFS
+234 LS
-241 KEEGPNTGSPP
+241 KEETNNMHDTGSPP
-252 SQNVSVSQSD
+252 SQNMSTCQSEVT
-262 IPSKQASTE
+262 SKQASTE

-308 QNYSGPYKEVYTV
+308 QNFGGAVKEAYTV
-321 YAADPSLFQARK
+321 YAADPSIFQPRK
-333 PDNIKPNLP
+333 SDVTKQPLP
-342 GIKPLPQITKMS
+342 GIKPLPPITKMS
-354 SSDKDS
+354 SSDKES
-360 LSDSVGGCQG
+360 LSDSGGGGPKGTPTVEKPPSAKQG
-370 IKETL
+370 
-375 TSTEKM
+375 
-381 HAGKQDHVSAATF
+381 HVSAATF

-414 WALYYLYNR
+414 WALHYLYNR

-432 KQSHPRKRSNSL
+432 KQTKPRKRSNSL

-452 IYQSPDIKEHDS
+452 VYQSPDVKDRDS
-464 LKNFMEVP
+464 LKNFIEVP
-472 DSKDISP
+472 EVKDMSP
-479 VTEIPLSSVPKI
+479 LAEMPFASPPKI
-491 DEDNLITRR
+491 EEDSVMTRR
-500 ASEKVKRKMKMA
+500 ASEKIKRKMKMA

-530 EKIGHDDQKFS
+530 ERIGQDDTKFS
-541 FPTAVRMISEYH
+541 FHTAEYH
-553 RSLDNNDERPNSAL
+553 RSLDNADDRPNSAL
-567 ASNFPAITPRLTGD
+567 ASNFPPLAPRLTED
-581 LLPCNLIKGKSMPS
+581 MFHCNLIKGKSMPS
-595 LRYIGEVKT
+595 LSCLIDELASNGYIGEVKT
-604 ERAHGQ
+604 ERTQGSI
-610 TTATQSNVHKK
+610 ATKPVHVQKK
-621 TNPIITV
+621 KNPIITV

-633 TPSPDYLSK
+633 APSPDYLSK
-642 TRQGSMES
+642 TRQGSIES
-650 QLDSVSMQGS
+650 QIDSVSMQGS
-660 QHIPTPERK
+660 QHITTPERK

-678 SNITYIVEEI
+678 SNITYVVEEI
-688 QEASG
+688 QEAAG
-693 SKYYITKDGDID
+693 SIHYITKDGDID
-705 FQIVLKAVYSVST
+705 FQVVLKAVYSVST
-718 MDSLYIT
+718 MDSYYIT
-725 VRVMEV
+725 LRVMEV
-731 MLNLVDTL
+731 MLNLVDSL
-739 MEIGIHKNWQTDTT
+739 MEIGVHKNWQNNNNTEDP
-753 KDIQPETVDPL
+753 QPASVDPL
-764 ADFNKDKES
+764 TDFNKDKDKDS

-782 AQSQE
+782 AQSQD
-787 STNVEGGDSK
+787 STNVEGESK
-797 DGAKD
+797 EKSKEE
-802 DENLDCPYYMI
+802 ENLDCPYYMI

-825 CSHGCTSSLRGP
+825 CSHGCTSALRGP

-853 RSASVTK
+853 RSASMSK
-860 FNLRIKEMT
+860 FTLRLKEMT
-869 KFAPIREV
+869 KYAPIREV
-877 LDNLHATIGFCA
+877 LDNLHAAVGFCA
-889 EPSNMVSPMNQQK
+889 EPATMVSPMNQQK
-902 RSYAKSPDISHL
+902 RSFTKSPEISHL

-923 VGQGTNTNRAIENFI
+923 AGQGANANRAIETFI
-938 IEATFRELIT
+938 IETTFRVLVT
-948 RFALMHKELKLLDNS
+948 RFALMHKELKMLDNS
-963 ALYMEVRVLLSYVK
+963 ALYTEIRLLLSYVR
-977 EAHGSEFRL
+977 EAHGGEFRV
-986 VALSALLDTAERPDS
+986 VAFSALLDTAERPDS
-1001 QQKDANMQTTRVIR
+1001 QQKDSNMQTTRVIR
-1015 HIPRTQEDERG
+1015 HIPRVSEEERG

-1034 CAADDR
+1034 CAPDER

-1060 LDTEAGEESA
+1060 LETDGGEESA

-1089 ERTIPSAAE
+1089 ERTIPSASSTDIT
-1098 LAPHHAAP
+1098 PHH
-1106 HKATHSR
+1106 KIHSKSIPSK
-1113 FHISGIVKWF
+1113 FHISGIVNWF
-1123 RARPQ
+1123 RQKPQ
-1128 PAPLARNGGGSGE
+1128 QSQSLIRNGGGSGE
-1141 SLPQF
+1141 SLPIS
-1146 GSVVSLAR
+1146 GSMISLAR
-1154 PQLAAR
+1154 PPLIPPAHTSR
-1160 PVHVKRRV
+1160 PVHVKKKV
-1168 GHTLHSVVSL
+1168 GYTLN
-1178 ACPQLAARPVH
+1178 
-1189 VKRRVGH
+1189 
-1196 TLHRARKRVEDRLNR
+1196 RARKRVEDRLNR

-1220 RDGSV
+1220 RDGSI
-1225 EETSGGL
+1225 EDTSGGYM
-1232 TSRRGSGEGGSGGG
+1232 SRRGSAEGGSGGG
-1246 ESEVVV
+1246 ESEVVI
-1252 LKRRRLVCAAP
+1252 LKRRRLVAAAP
-1263 LHAGLARLAFL
+1263 LYAGLARFNFL

-1280 GATPDALFMQALL
+1280 GCTPDALFMAALL
-1293 DLPYTVVVARAAVLL
+1293 DLPYTVVVGRAAILL

-1313 VHNCNKGQWPNWL
+1313 VHNCNKGQWPYWL
-1326 KSNVIKNSLSASPQ
+1326 KSNTSKNAVSLSPQ
-1340 LRRRL
+1340 IKRQRL

-1355 AIGNRLEEMLEED
+1355 AIGNRLEEMLIED
-1368 KKHLDNVVS
+1368 KKHIDTVIN
-1377 LVTDPDGQRELLQ
+1377 LVNDPDGQRDLLQ

-1399 EASIRIPG
+1399 EASIRLPG
-1407 KTIGAECPRAL
+1407 KPIGAECPRAL
-1418 RLVAC
+1418 RIIAC
-1423 TLLFEITAFLRE
+1423 VLLFEITAFLRE
-1435 TYQNLPK
+1435 GYQNLPK
-1442 SSRSSLKERGPWD
+1442 TCRSSLKERGPWD
-1455 RVYRAL
+1455 RVYR
-1461 SSQQTLVPVEEANR
+1461 EANR

-1497 AGAETERKISF
+1497 AGVETERKISF
-1508 VLHEPENVSGESN
+1508 VLHEPENVSGGSN
-1521 VTLADAIPSTMVDE
+1521 VTLADAIPPVVDE

-1540 GSRGKGMH
+1540 GSRGKGGMH

-1567 KLRQKDTREVD
+1567 KLRQKDNREVEE
-1578 DFITRRSDSIQS
+1578 FVTRRSDSIQS

-1602 TSEIFPGTGTVIMPS
+1602 TSEVYPGAGGTVIMS
-1617 EMDSGGEESP
+1617 NEVDSGGEESP
-1627 GVLSDEH
+1627 GVLSDDH

-1644 STDPPDSSK
+1644 STDPPDNSK

-1678 HPYCFRRNMRATVR
+1678 HPYCFRRNMRASIR

-1703 KFGPEISTQTSE
+1703 KFGPEINTTSSD
-1715 EGSGGTRRGRRT
+1715 EGSGSATRGRRT
-1727 RKPSEHTS
+1727 RKPSEHSTS
-1735 DRIDR
+1735 DRIER
-1740 SMIESAGLAYRA
+1740 SVIESAGLAYRA
-1752 AGVEHSLPHSEA
+1752 AGGEQTTTNTDPTAASR
-1764 PPVTKPATIPYPP
+1764 PAAMPYPP
-1777 TEPPAILKYLK
+1777 AEPPPILKYLK
-1788 GQVREAYHMP
+1788 AQVRDAYHTP
-1798 LATLIKGATT
+1798 LATLIKGAIT
-1808 MSEDMFAEV
+1808 MNEEMFAES
-1817 APVAWNLL
+1817 APVAWQLL
-1825 LEADRELSACAAATF
+1825 LESDRELSSCAAALF
-1840 ILAAVRA
+1840 ILAAVKA
-1847 PHAASHMMHS
+1847 PNTATEIMQN
-1857 DLKHADPAVRINAI
+1857 DLKHTDPSTRINAI

-1903 EFTLPSPKIGIES
+1903 EFTLPSPKIGIEC

-1968 DKKKAERES
+1968 DKKRAERES
-1977 FLITTIPITRQAA
+1977 FLITTISITRQAA
-1990 REPVLDH
+1990 REPALDH
-1997 AADDHIEP
+1997 ATDDHVEP
-2005 AADEEAAE
+2005 PADEEMVE
-2013 GVRAHHTAVAAALFP
+2013 GVRGTHHTQVASALFP
-2028 SALCSAVAE
+2028 STLCSAVAE
-2037 LVALLD
+2037 IIALLD

-2056 VAYQCIWGCLVE
+2056 VAYQVIWCCLVE

-2117 YVMFYVRTPHEHG
+2117 YVMFYVRSPHEEG

-2197 PVQEDTQFC
+2197 PVQEDTVFC
-2206 QILRES
+2206 QILKES
-2212 LDFFSIPERLHNEY
+2212 LDFFGIPEKLHREH

-2251 SQYPQLGLVHMEPEE
+2251 SQYPQLGLVHMEPDE
-2266 AFHKLQQQELLQKF
+2266 AFQKLQEQELLQKF

-2315 FPRKALEADLDL
+2315 FPRKALEADLIL
-2327 YSRGELG
+2327 YSRGPLG
-2334 PTLLGLDV
+2334 STLLGLDV

-2469 AVYGDASK
+2469 STFGDASK

-2519 EDEMVDVLDCI
+2519 EEEMVNVLDCI
-2530 CLCVM
+2530 SLCVM
-2535 VVSYAAESMRGYQM
+2535 VVSYSAESMRGYQM

-2557 PCYVKQIQLPTYNK
+2557 PCYVKQIQLPTYNR

-2614 SQRGCA
+2614 SQRTGPRTA
-2620 RSGGGSAFV
+2620 AATIIAF
-2629 PLELLEDESHS
+2629 EESHS
-2640 RYVSDHARPPPAAD
+2640 KYDNSKMPGIPEYTG

-2680 GRASARLLELNG
+2680 GRATSRLLEING
-2692 SKGSGGS
+2692 SKGS
-2699 GGSEGKPVDLL
+2699 GGSEGKPVELL

-2719 EIAHSLLKVSP
+2719 DIAHSLLKVSP

-2738 RGLQRYMTLVLP
+2738 RGLQRYMTQVLP
-2750 AGEWAEMDLRPS
+2750 AADWADDALRPA

-2856 VRLIALQVINTGV
+2856 VRLIALQVINTGD
-2869 STHAPLHTLTTTLNN
+2869 N
-2884 IRMSQPPP
+2884 
-2892 PHFCSTAVR
+2892 
-2901 LIALQ
+2901 
-2906 VNNIGVSTHAPLH
+2906 
-2919 TLTTTLN
+2919 
-2926 NIRMSQPTPPHFCST
+2926 
-2941 VVRLIALQVINTGVS
+2941 
-2956 THAPL
+2956 
-2961 HTLTTT
+2961 
-2967 LNNIR
+2967 
-2972 TSQPTPPHFCSTVVR
+2972 
-2987 LIALQVNST
+2987 
-2996 GVSTH
+2996 
-3001 APLHTLTT
+3001 
-3009 TLNSIRMSQP
+3009 
-3019 PPPHFCS
+3019 
-3026 TVVRL
+3026 
-3031 IALQVNNTG
+3031 
-3040 VGTHAPLHTL
+3040 
-3050 TTTLNNIRMS
+3050 
-3060 QPPPPHF
+3060 
-3067 CSTVVRL
+3067 
-3074 IALQVNN
+3074 
-3081 TGVSTHAPLHTL
+3081 
-3093 TTTLNNIRMSQPP
+3093 
-3106 PPHFCSTVVRLIA
+3106 
-3119 LQVKNTGVRTHAP
+3119 
-3132 LHTLT
+3132 
-3137 TTLNNIRMSQPPPPD
+3137 
-3152 FCSTVVRLIALQVNN
+3152 
-3167 TGVSTHAPLHT
+3167 
-3178 LTTTLNN
+3178 
-3185 IRMSQPPAPH
+3185 
-3195 FCSTVV
+3195 
-3201 RLIALQVNNTG
+3201 
-3212 VSTHAPLHTLTTTL
+3212 
-3226 NNIRM
+3226 
-3231 SQPPPPHFCSTVVR
+3231 
-3245 LIALQVNNTGVST
+3245 
-3258 HAPLHTLTTTLNNI
+3258 
-3272 RMSQPPPPHFCS
+3272 
-3284 TVVRLIALQINNTGV
+3284 
-3299 STHAPLHTL
+3299 
-3308 TTTLNKPHTDVAA
+3308 
-3321 AAAALLQ
+3321 
-3328 HRRAPHRPAGQQH
+3328 
-3341 RREYTRTT
+3341 
-3349 AHTYNYPQQ
+3349 
-3358 NRRHTDVAAAAAALL
+3358 
-3373 QHRRAP
+3373 
-3379 HRPAGQQHRPAAA
+3379 
-3392 ALLQH
+3392 
-3397 RRAPHRP
+3397 
-3404 AGHQHRR
+3404 
-3411 EYTSTTA
+3411 
-3418 HTYNYPQ
+3418 
-3425 QRMWRPIRMSQ
+3425 
-3436 PPPPHF
+3436 
-3442 CSTVVRLIALQ
+3442 
-3453 VNNTGDSYSLEQMCG
+3453 YSLEQMCG
-3468 GTAIFPSA
+3468 GSATFQSA
-3476 EKTENMLMNLLM
+3476 EKTENMLMNLFM

-3504 RQSDVSYVV
+3504 RQSDVSYLV
-3513 SVVLSALCPPAPPG
+3513 SVVLNTLCPPAPP
-3527 QLAAVN
+3527 QQAAA
-3533 AKLNAADARAS
+3533 AKLNVTEARTN
-3544 SLTFTGSRDIRN
+3544 SLTFTGSRDTRN

-3569 LALKVLCAC
+3569 LALKVMCAC
-3578 FTSELCSEWGRIA
+3578 FTSELCTEWGRIA

-3613 VVTYRTPLYV
+3613 VVTYRTPLYI

-3631 KLSQPAIGD
+3631 KLSQPPIGD
-3640 HERHMQ
+3640 NERHMQ

-3651 RARGLKLPA
+3651 RVRGLKLPA
-3660 GRARGA
+3660 ARARGA

-3671 ARDLRALRDTHDH
+3671 ARELRNMRETHDQ
-3684 YKFEQMAESVCAGA
+3684 YKFEQIQENLGQT
-3698 ASGGKRLS
+3698 GGKRSS
-3706 EALARDKH
+3706 EVFPRPTTIPDKH

-3724 LVGRAGIPRTPD
+3724 LVGRSGTSGLPRTPD
-3736 HPTAPLAA
+3736 HPSAPLSA

-3756 QQIPAYDLPTNN
+3756 QHMPIFEAAMH
-3768 SGRQSDTSHNN
+3768 SGRLSDN
-3779 ASSVNSQIGVSN
+3779 SN
-3791 NYGNEQKQSA
+3791 NNVSSCNSNIGSMNFGSGDTKPTA
-3801 STPSYANTQTKL
+3801 STPSYSSTQTKL
-3813 RFGSSVEFKLTSG
+3813 RFVPSVELKFTTG
-3826 ETAMTPL
+3826 ETST
-3833 SPLSPCDV
+3833 SPLSPMSPGEASCGETVPSGRSRDV
-3841 SFDEGDEQRPRLQRS
+3841 DVLVGDTSDTPDAGDRPRLHRA

-3870 HATRPDGY
+3870 HTKPEVS
-3878 HARLESDECS
+3878 HVRLESDDGS
-3888 SPGAEYMGGAGGA
+3888 SPGPETT
-3901 GVAGIM
+3901 
-3907 GGPRP
+3907 P
-3912 LLQPP
+3912 LRRAWSQPPFLQPSNIN
-3917 AATPLADT
+3917 TDT

-3950 SESPGGSVRAA
+3950 TESPGGSARVA
-3961 LASPEAPSQR
+3961 LASPEGADAQR
-3971 TDSATPHASP
+3971 GSATPHASP

-4000 GAASQRSLLLSSELR
+4000 GAASQRSLLLSSDLR

>member
-1 MKESSEDDSSNEEVI
+1 MTEEDPNSEEVV

-41 ASCMFCQRAP
+41 AACMFCQRAP
-51 GHHELKEA
+51 GHHEVKEA

-78 LTDAIESIP
+78 LAEAIESIP
-87 RWRLIQAALPH
+87 RWRLIQASLPH
-98 VMHSLAAL
+98 VMHALAAL
-106 LNNRIKDNMQSLGN
+106 LHNRVKDNMQSLGN

-133 LDASDECADN
+133 LDASDECIES
-143 DYENDKF
+143 DYENGVF
-150 CSNPFYYLFSIPTM
+150 FSNPFYYLFSIPAL
-164 TLFVFLFAPISHHLK
+164 TLFVFLFAPLSHHLK

-192 LKMWQALWEF
+192 LKMWQAMWEF
-202 RHPDAACFTT
+202 RHPEAPCFTT
-212 LVKPKPRPLGGKFSK
+212 LVKPKPKPLGGKYSK
-227 RSRHGDV
+227 RHQPGDV
-234 FLGRKFS
+234 FMGRKLS
-241 KEEGPNTGSPP
+241 KEEGGGGNVNGSPP
-252 SQNVSVSQSD
+252 SQNVSMSQSEVT
-262 IPSKQASTE
+262 SKQASTE

-308 QNYSGPYKEVYTV
+308 QNFGGAVKEAYTV
-321 YAADPSLFQARK
+321 YAADPSIFQPRK
-333 PDNIKPNLP
+333 PDGSKPALP

-354 SSDKDS
+354 SSDKES
-360 LSDSVGGCQG
+360 LSDSGGG
-370 IKETL
+370 GGGPTKGTP
-375 TSTEKM
+375 TSTEKPPT
-381 HAGKQDHVSAATF
+381 AKQGNVSAATF

-414 WALYYLYNR
+414 WALHYLYNR

-432 KQSHPRKRSNSL
+432 KQTQPRKRSNSL

-452 IYQSPDIKEHDS
+452 VYQSPDIKDRDS
-464 LKNFMEVP
+464 LKNFIEVP
-472 DSKDISP
+472 EVKDMSP
-479 VTEIPLSSVPKI
+479 ITEMPFPSPTKAAEEENVMS
-491 DEDNLITRR
+491 RR
-500 ASEKVKRKMKMA
+500 SSEKIKRKMKMA

-521 LLSKSEKAL
+521 LLSKSEKTL
-530 EKIGHDDQKFS
+530 EKIGHDDHKFS
-541 FPTAVRMISEYH
+541 FHSAVRMLSEYH
-553 RSLDNNDERPNSAL
+553 RSLDNTDDRPNSAL
-567 ASNFPAITPRLTGD
+567 ASNFPPLAPRLTGD
-581 LLPCNLIKGKSMPS
+581 LFHCNLIKGKSMPS
-595 LRYIGEVKT
+595 LSCLIDELASNGYIDEVRT
-604 ERAHGQ
+604 ERAQGPSH
-610 TTATQSNVHKK
+610 TMPTNVQKK
-621 TNPIITV
+621 KNPIITV

-642 TRQGSMES
+642 TRQGSLES
-650 QLDSVSMQGS
+650 QIDSVSMQGS

-678 SNITYIVEEI
+678 SNITYVVEEI
-688 QEASG
+688 QEAPG
-693 SKYYITKDGDID
+693 SLHYITKDGDID
-705 FQIVLKAVYSVST
+705 FQVVLKAVYSVST
-718 MDSLYIT
+718 MDSFYIT
-725 VRVMEV
+725 LRVMEV

-739 MEIGIHKNWQTDTT
+739 MEMGVHKNWQNS
-753 KDIQPETVDPL
+753 KNEEAQPGNVDPM
-764 ADFNKDKES
+764 ADFNKDKDS

-782 AQSQE
+782 AQSQD
-787 STNVEGGDSK
+787 STNIDGGDS
-797 DGAKD
+797 AKERMREED
-802 DENLDCPYYMI
+802 NLDCPYYMI
-813 MHIILRLLRQLG
+813 MHVILRLLRQLG
-825 CSHGCTSSLRGP
+825 CSHGCTTALRGP

-853 RSASVTK
+853 RSASIPK
-860 FNLRIKEMT
+860 FTTRLKEMT
-869 KFAPIREV
+869 KYSPIREV
-877 LDNLHATIGFCA
+877 LDNLHAAVGFCA
-889 EPSNMVSPMNQQK
+889 EPASMVSPMNQQK
-902 RSYAKSPDISHL
+902 RSFTKSPDISNL
-914 QAGYATNFG
+914 QSGYATNFG
-923 VGQGTNTNRAIENFI
+923 AGQGPNASRAIETFI
-938 IEATFRELIT
+938 IETTFRVLVT
-948 RFALMHKELKLLDNS
+948 RFALMHKELKMLDNS
-963 ALYMEVRVLLSYVK
+963 TLYMEVRLLLSYVR
-977 EAHGSEFRL
+977 EAHGGEFRV
-986 VALSALLDTAERPDS
+986 VAFSALLDTAERPDS
-1001 QQKDANMQTTRVIR
+1001 QQKESNMQTTRVIR
-1015 HIPRTQEDERG
+1015 HIPRQSEEERG

-1034 CAADDR
+1034 CAPDER

-1060 LDTEAGEESA
+1060 LETEGGSESA

-1089 ERTIPSAAE
+1089 ERTIPSASSADIT
-1098 LAPHHAAP
+1098 PHH
-1106 HKATHSR
+1106 KISHSKSIPSK
-1113 FHISGIVKWF
+1113 FHIAGIVNWF
-1123 RARPQ
+1123 RQKPHQ
-1128 PAPLARNGGGSGE
+1128 SQSLIRNGGGSGE
-1141 SLPQF
+1141 SLPIS
-1146 GSVVSLAR
+1146 GSMISLAR
-1154 PQLAAR
+1154 PPHLPPPHTSR

-1168 GHTLHSVVSL
+1168 GYTLN
-1178 ACPQLAARPVH
+1178 
-1189 VKRRVGH
+1189 
-1196 TLHRARKRVEDRLNR
+1196 RARKRVEDRLNR

-1220 RDGSV
+1220 RDGSI
-1225 EETSGGL
+1225 EDTSGGYM
-1232 TSRRGSGEGGSGGG
+1232 SRRGSAEGGSGGG
-1246 ESEVVV
+1246 ESEVVI
-1252 LKRRRLVCAAP
+1252 LKRRRLVAAAP
-1263 LHAGLARLAFL
+1263 LYAGLARFNFL

-1280 GATPDALFMQALL
+1280 GGTPDALFMAALL
-1293 DLPYTVVVARAAVLL
+1293 DLPHTVVVGRAAILL

-1313 VHNCNKGQWPNWL
+1313 VHNCNKGQWPYWL
-1326 KSNVIKNSLSASPQ
+1326 KSNTSKAAVSINPQ
-1340 LRRRL
+1340 LKRQRL

-1355 AIGNRLEEMLEED
+1355 AIGNRLEEMLIED
-1368 KKHLDNVVS
+1368 KKHIDTVVN
-1377 LVTDPDGQRELLQ
+1377 LVNDPDGQRELLQ

-1399 EASIRIPG
+1399 EASIRLPG
-1407 KTIGAECPRAL
+1407 KPIGADCPRAL
-1418 RLVAC
+1418 RIIAC
-1423 TLLFEITAFLRE
+1423 VLLFEITAFLRE

-1442 SSRSSLKERGPWD
+1442 TCRSSLKERGPWD
-1455 RVYRAL
+1455 RVYRWMEKRRILCKTKAL
-1461 SSQQTLVPVEEANR
+1461 SSQHTLMPVEEANR

-1508 VLHEPENVSGESN
+1508 VLHEPENVSGGSN
-1521 VTLADAIPSTMVDE
+1521 VTLADAIPPAVDD

-1540 GSRGKGMH
+1540 GSRGKGGMH

-1567 KLRQKDTREVD
+1567 KLRQKDTRDVVD
-1578 DFITRRSDSIQS
+1578 EFVTRRSDSIQS

-1602 TSEIFPGTGTVIMPS
+1602 TSEVYPGAGGTVIMS
-1617 EMDSGGEESP
+1617 NEVDSGGEESP
-1627 GVLSDEH
+1627 GVLSDDH

-1644 STDPPDSSK
+1644 STDPPDTNK

-1678 HPYCFRRNMRATVR
+1678 HPYCFRRNMRASVR

-1703 KFGPEISTQTSE
+1703 KFGPEINTTSSD
-1715 EGSGGTRRGRRT
+1715 EGNGGTRRGRRS
-1727 RKPSEHTS
+1727 RKSSEHST
-1735 DRIDR
+1735 DRIER
-1740 SMIESAGLAYRA
+1740 SVIESAGLAYRA
-1752 AGVEHSLPHSEA
+1752 AGGEQSNLAAEGVPM
-1764 PPVTKPATIPYPP
+1764 KPAAVPYPP
-1777 TEPPAILKYLK
+1777 LDPPPILKYLK
-1788 GQVREAYHMP
+1788 GQVRDAYHTP

-1808 MSEDMFAEV
+1808 MGEDMFAEC
-1817 APVAWNLL
+1817 APVAWQLL
-1825 LEADRELSACAAATF
+1825 LESDRELSSCAAALF
-1840 ILAAVRA
+1840 ILAAVKA
-1847 PHAASHMMHS
+1847 PTTATEIMHN
-1857 DLKHADPAVRINAI
+1857 DLKHTEPSTRINAI

-1968 DKKKAERES
+1968 DKKRAERES

-1990 REPVLDH
+1990 REPALDH
-1997 AADDHIEP
+1997 AADDHVEP
-2005 AADEEAAE
+2005 PADEELVE
-2013 GVRAHHTAVAAALFP
+2013 GVRGSHHTQVASALFP
-2028 SALCSAVAE
+2028 STLCSAVAE
-2037 LVALLD
+2037 IVSLLD

-2056 VAYQCIWGCLVE
+2056 VAYQVIWCCLVE

-2117 YVMFYVRTPHEHG
+2117 YVMFYVRSPHEEG
-2130 QRLIGAALSILWM
+2130 QRLVGAALSILWM

-2182 VHGPSDNEGSIPSQF
+2182 VHGPPDNEGCIPSQF
-2197 PVQEDTQFC
+2197 PVQEDTVFA
-2206 QILRES
+2206 QILKES
-2212 LDFFSIPERLHNEY
+2212 LDFFGIPEKLHREH

-2239 QSYVRDHYFFKR
+2239 QGYVRDHYFFKR
-2251 SQYPQLGLVHMEPEE
+2251 SQYPQLGLVHMEPDE
-2266 AFHKLQQQELLQKF
+2266 AFQKLQEQELLQKF

-2315 FPRKALEADLDL
+2315 FPRKALEADLVL
-2327 YSRGELG
+2327 YSRGALG
-2334 PTLLGLDV
+2334 STLLGLDV

-2469 AVYGDASK
+2469 STYGDASK

-2519 EDEMVDVLDCI
+2519 EEEMVNVLDCI
-2530 CLCVM
+2530 SLCVM
-2535 VVSYAAESMRGYQM
+2535 VVSYSAESMRGYQM

-2557 PCYVKQIQLPTYNK
+2557 PCYVKQIQLPSYNR

-2614 SQRGCA
+2614 SQRTGPRTA
-2620 RSGGGSAFV
+2620 AATIIAF
-2629 PLELLEDESHS
+2629 EESHS
-2640 RYVSDHARPPPAAD
+2640 KYDNSKMPPPEYTG

-2680 GRASARLLELNG
+2680 GRATTRLLEING
-2692 SKGSGGS
+2692 SNRSGGT
-2699 GGSEGKPVDLL
+2699 EGKPVELL

-2738 RGLQRYMTLVLP
+2738 RGLQRYMTQVLP
-2750 AGEWAEMDLRPS
+2750 AADWADDALRPA

-2807 YIMHWQQVKTLL
+2807 YIMHWPHVKTLL

-2828 DNNSGENL
+2828 DNNCGENL

-2856 VRLIALQVINTGV
+2856 VRLIALQVINTG
-2869 STHAPLHTLTTTLNN
+2869 
-2884 IRMSQPPP
+2884 
-2892 PHFCSTAVR
+2892 
-2901 LIALQ
+2901 
-2906 VNNIGVSTHAPLH
+2906 
-2919 TLTTTLN
+2919 
-2926 NIRMSQPTPPHFCST
+2926 
-2941 VVRLIALQVINTGVS
+2941 
-2956 THAPL
+2956 
-2961 HTLTTT
+2961 
-2967 LNNIR
+2967 
-2972 TSQPTPPHFCSTVVR
+2972 
-2987 LIALQVNST
+2987 
-2996 GVSTH
+2996 
-3001 APLHTLTT
+3001 
-3009 TLNSIRMSQP
+3009 
-3019 PPPHFCS
+3019 
-3026 TVVRL
+3026 
-3031 IALQVNNTG
+3031 
-3040 VGTHAPLHTL
+3040 
-3050 TTTLNNIRMS
+3050 
-3060 QPPPPHF
+3060 
-3067 CSTVVRL
+3067 
-3074 IALQVNN
+3074 
-3081 TGVSTHAPLHTL
+3081 
-3093 TTTLNNIRMSQPP
+3093 
-3106 PPHFCSTVVRLIA
+3106 
-3119 LQVKNTGVRTHAP
+3119 
-3132 LHTLT
+3132 
-3137 TTLNNIRMSQPPPPD
+3137 
-3152 FCSTVVRLIALQVNN
+3152 
-3167 TGVSTHAPLHT
+3167 
-3178 LTTTLNN
+3178 
-3185 IRMSQPPAPH
+3185 
-3195 FCSTVV
+3195 
-3201 RLIALQVNNTG
+3201 
-3212 VSTHAPLHTLTTTL
+3212 
-3226 NNIRM
+3226 
-3231 SQPPPPHFCSTVVR
+3231 
-3245 LIALQVNNTGVST
+3245 
-3258 HAPLHTLTTTLNNI
+3258 
-3272 RMSQPPPPHFCS
+3272 
-3284 TVVRLIALQINNTGV
+3284 
-3299 STHAPLHTL
+3299 
-3308 TTTLNKPHTDVAA
+3308 
-3321 AAAALLQ
+3321 
-3328 HRRAPHRPAGQQH
+3328 
-3341 RREYTRTT
+3341 
-3349 AHTYNYPQQ
+3349 
-3358 NRRHTDVAAAAAALL
+3358 
-3373 QHRRAP
+3373 
-3379 HRPAGQQHRPAAA
+3379 
-3392 ALLQH
+3392 
-3397 RRAPHRP
+3397 
-3404 AGHQHRR
+3404 
-3411 EYTSTTA
+3411 
-3418 HTYNYPQ
+3418 
-3425 QRMWRPIRMSQ
+3425 
-3436 PPPPHF
+3436 
-3442 CSTVVRLIALQ
+3442 
-3453 VNNTGDSYSLEQMCG
+3453 DSYSLEQMCG
-3468 GTAIFPSA
+3468 GSASFPTG
-3476 EKTENMLMNLLM
+3476 EKTENMLMNLFM

-3504 RQSDVSYVV
+3504 RQSDVSYLV
-3513 SVVLSALCPPAPPG
+3513 SVVLNALCPPAPPG

-3533 AKLNAADARAS
+3533 AKLNASDNRAN
-3544 SLTFTGSRDIRN
+3544 SLTFTGSRDTRN

-3569 LALKVLCAC
+3569 LALKVMCAC
-3578 FTSELCSEWGRIA
+3578 FTSELCTEWGRIA
-3591 RAMRELGRRNEA
+3591 RAMRDLGRRNEA

-3613 VVTYRTPLYV
+3613 VVTYRTPLYI

-3631 KLSQPAIGD
+3631 KLSQPPIGD
-3640 HERHMQ
+3640 NERHMQ

-3651 RARGLKLPA
+3651 RVRGLKLPA
-3660 GRARGA
+3660 ARARGA

-3671 ARDLRALRDTHDH
+3671 ARELRHMRDTHDQ
-3684 YKFEQMAESVCAGA
+3684 YKFEQIAENLGQA
-3698 ASGGKRLS
+3698 AGKRAS
-3706 EALARDKH
+3706 EVFPRTTTVPDKH

-3724 LVGRAGIPRTPD
+3724 LVGRAGAGGLPRTPD
-3736 HPTAPLAA
+3736 HPSAPLSA
-3744 QRESVSSSSTTS
+3744 QRESLSSSSTTS
-3756 QQIPAYDLPTNN
+3756 QHMPTFEAQLN
-3768 SGRQSDTSHNN
+3768 SGRMSDTSNNN
-3779 ASSVNSQIGVSN
+3779 ASSGNSHIGSLN
-3791 NYGNEQKQSA
+3791 NYGSDKPTA
-3801 STPSYANTQTKL
+3801 STPSYTSTQTKL
-3813 RFGSSVEFKLTSG
+3813 RFVPSVELKFTSG
-3826 ETAMTPL
+3826 ETSM
-3833 SPLSPCDV
+3833 SPLSPMSPGEASCGECVPARASLDSDLLV
-3841 SFDEGDEQRPRLQRS
+3841 DEHSDTPDAGERPRLQRA

-3870 HATRPDGY
+3870 HTKPDVS
-3878 HARLESDECS
+3878 HVRLESDDGS
-3888 SPGAEYMGGAGGA
+3888 SPGPEST
-3901 GVAGIM
+3901 
-3907 GGPRP
+3907 P
-3912 LLQPP
+3912 LRRAWSQPPFLQPSYIN
-3917 AATPLADT
+3917 TDT

-3937 SGYRESYSLQASM
+3937 SGYRLALPNLQESYSLQASM
-3950 SESPGGSVRAA
+3950 TESPGGSARAA
-3961 LASPEAPSQR
+3961 LASPELGDAR
-3971 TDSATPHASP
+3971 GASATPHASP

-4000 GAASQRSLLLSSELR
+4000 GAASQRSLLLSSDLR

>member
-1 MKESSEDDSSNEEVI
+1 MKELLDEDSSNEEVV

-65 VLVQNLRFGLSIS
+65 VLVQNLRFGLSVS

-98 VMHSLAAL
+98 VMHALAAL
-106 LNNRIKDNMQSLGN
+106 LHTRIKDNMQSLGN

-150 CSNPFYYLFSIPTM
+150 YSNPFYYLFSIPTI
-164 TLFVFLFAPISHHLK
+164 TLFVFLFAPISQHLK

-212 LVKPKPRPLGGKFSK
+212 LVKPKPRSYGGKYSK
-227 RSRHGDV
+227 RSQPEDV

-241 KEEGPNTGSPP
+241 KEEGGNSGSPP

-271 EEPWLSS
+271 EEPWVSS

-321 YAADPSLFQARK
+321 YAADPSLFQVRK
-333 PDNIKPNLP
+333 PDNMKPTLP

-354 SSDKDS
+354 SSDKES
-360 LSDSVGGCQG
+360 LSDSGGGCPPMKGTPTSAEKAPSVKQG
-370 IKETL
+370 N
-375 TSTEKM
+375 
-381 HAGKQDHVSAATF
+381 VSAATF

-403 FTSQWQEEGVY
+403 FTTQWQEEGVY

-432 KQSHPRKRSNSL
+432 KQIPPRKRSNSL
-444 PIPKIEVS
+444 PVPKIEVS
-452 IYQSPDIKEHDS
+452 VYQSPDIKEHDS

-472 DSKDISP
+472 ESKEISP
-479 VTEIPLSSVPKI
+479 ITEIPFASVPKV
-491 DEDNLITRR
+491 DEDNIMTRR

-530 EKIGHDDQKFS
+530 EKIGQEEHKFS
-541 FPTAVRMISEYH
+541 FHTAEYH
-553 RSLDNNDERPNSAL
+553 RSLDTADDRPNSAL
-567 ASNFPAITPRLTGD
+567 ATNFQAITPRLTGD

-595 LRYIGEVKT
+595 LSCLIDELASNGYIGEART
-604 ERAHGQ
+604 ERTHGQ
-610 TTATQSNVHKK
+610 TTATHSNILKK
-621 TNPIITV
+621 KNPIITV

-650 QLDSVSMQGS
+650 QLDSISMQGS
-660 QHIPTPERK
+660 QHMPTPERK

-688 QEASG
+688 QEAAG

-705 FQIVLKAVYSVST
+705 LQIILKAVYSVST
-718 MDSLYIT
+718 MDSYYIT

-739 MEIGIHKNWQTDTT
+739 MEIGVHKNWQTDST
-753 KDIQPETVDPL
+753 KDVQPETIDPL
-764 ADFNKDKES
+764 SEFVKDKDS

-782 AQSQE
+782 APSQE
-787 STNVEGGDSK
+787 STNVDGGESK
-797 DGAKD
+797 EKIKEE
-802 DENLDCPYYMI
+802 ENLDCPYYMI

-825 CSHGCTSSLRGP
+825 CSHGCTSALRGP

-853 RSASVTK
+853 RSANVSK
-860 FNLRIKEMT
+860 FNLRIREMT
-869 KFAPIREV
+869 KFAPLREV

-902 RSYAKSPDISHL
+902 RNFAKSPDISHL
-914 QAGYATNFG
+914 QVGYATNFG
-923 VGQGTNTNRAIENFI
+923 TGQNANTHRAIENFV
-938 IEATFRELIT
+938 IEATFRVLVT
-948 RFALMHKELKLLDNS
+948 RFALMHKELKMLDNS
-963 ALYMEVRVLLSYVK
+963 ALYMEVRLLLSYVK

-1001 QQKDANMQTTRVIR
+1001 QQRENNMQTTRVIR
-1015 HIPRTQEDERG
+1015 HIPRMQDDERG

-1034 CAADDR
+1034 CGADDR

-1060 LDTEAGEESA
+1060 LETEAGDESA

-1089 ERTIPSAAE
+1089 ERTIPSAAS
-1098 LAPHHAAP
+1098 ADITPHHMT
-1106 HKATHSR
+1106 HKSLHSR
-1113 FHISGIVKWF
+1113 FHIGGIVKWF
-1123 RARPQ
+1123 KTRPQ

-1146 GSVVSLAR
+1146 GSMVSLAR
-1154 PQLAAR
+1154 PHLTAR

-1168 GHTLHSVVSL
+1168 GYTLN
-1178 ACPQLAARPVH
+1178 
-1189 VKRRVGH
+1189 
-1196 TLHRARKRVEDRLNR
+1196 RARKRVEDRLNR

-1220 RDGSV
+1220 RDGSI
-1225 EETSGGL
+1225 EESSGGYM
-1232 TSRRGSGEGGSGGG
+1232 SRRGSLEGGSGGG

-1263 LHAGLARLAFL
+1263 LYAGLARLNFL

-1280 GATPDALFMQALL
+1280 GATPDALFIAALL
-1293 DLPYTVVVARAAVLL
+1293 DLPFTVVVARASVLL

-1313 VHNCNKGQWPNWL
+1313 VHNCNKGQWPHWL
-1326 KSNVIKNSLSASPQ
+1326 KSNMVKNSLSASPQ

-1355 AIGNRLEEMLEED
+1355 AIGNRLEEMLNED
-1368 KKHLDNVVS
+1368 KKHLDTVVS

-1399 EASIRIPG
+1399 EASIRLPG

-1423 TLLFEITAFLRE
+1423 VLLFEITAFLRE

-1455 RVYRAL
+1455 RVYR
-1461 SSQQTLVPVEEANR
+1461 EANR

-1497 AGAETERKISF
+1497 AGVETERKISF
-1508 VLHEPENVSGESN
+1508 VLHEPENVSGGSN
-1521 VTLADAIPSTMVDE
+1521 VTLADAIPSSALED

-1540 GSRGKGMH
+1540 GSRGKAPMH

-1578 DFITRRSDSIQS
+1578 EFITRRSDSIQS

-1602 TSEIFPGTGTVIMPS
+1602 TSEVFPGTGTVIMAN

-1627 GVLSDEH
+1627 GVLSDDH
-1634 DHPPDSPDSN
+1634 DPPPDSPDSN
-1644 STDPPDSSK
+1644 STDPPDNNK

-1703 KFGPEISTQTSE
+1703 KFGPETSAQSSE
-1715 EGSGGTRRGRRT
+1715 EGSGGARRGRRT
-1727 RKPSEHTS
+1727 RKPSEHVT

-1740 SMIESAGLAYRA
+1740 SVIETAGLAYRA
-1752 AGVEHSLPHSEA
+1752 AGVEHTLAGSEA
-1764 PPVTKPATIPYPP
+1764 PPAAAPGTLPYPP
-1777 TEPPAILKYLK
+1777 PDPPNILKYLK

-1798 LATLIKGATT
+1798 LATLVKGATT
-1808 MSEDMFAEV
+1808 MSEEMFSEV
-1817 APVAWNLL
+1817 APVAWRLL
-1825 LEADRELSACAAATF
+1825 LEADRELSSCAAALF
-1840 ILAAVRA
+1840 ILVAVRA
-1847 PHAASHMMHS
+1847 PHVATDIMHN
-1857 DLKHADPAVRINAI
+1857 DLKHADPGVRINAI
-1871 LRFQVM
+1871 LRFQVI

-1990 REPVLDH
+1990 REPALDH
-1997 AADDHIEP
+1997 VADDHVEP
-2005 AADEEAAE
+2005 PADEEVVE
-2013 GVRAHHTAVAAALFP
+2013 GVRGSHHAQVAAPLFP

-2037 LVALLD
+2037 IVSLLD

-2117 YVMFYVRTPHEHG
+2117 YVMFYVRTPHEGG

-2212 LDFFSIPERLHNEY
+2212 LDFFSIPDKLHDEY

-2327 YSRGELG
+2327 YSRGKLG
-2334 PTLLGLDV
+2334 STLLGLDV

-2469 AVYGDASK
+2469 ATYGDASK

-2519 EDEMVDVLDCI
+2519 EDEMVNVLDCI
-2530 CLCVM
+2530 SLCVM
-2535 VVSYAAESMRGYQM
+2535 VVSYSAESMRGYQM

-2557 PCYVKQIQLPTYNK
+2557 PCYVKQIQLPTYNR

-2620 RSGGGSAFV
+2620 RPAAFV
-2629 PLELLEDESHS
+2629 PLDLLDDESHS
-2640 RYVSDHARPPPAAD
+2640 RYVSEHARLPPAD
-2654 AEDSELVRAEYRRP
+2654 TEDSELVRAEYRRP

-2680 GRASARLLELNG
+2680 GRASSRLLDLNG

-2699 GGSEGKPVDLL
+2699 EGKPVELL

-2750 AGEWAEMDLRPS
+2750 AGEWADMDLRPS

-2793 VLLKGVYETMIRCP
+2793 VLLKGVYETMVRCP

-2828 DNNSGENL
+2828 ESTTGENL

-2856 VRLIALQVINTGV
+2856 VRLIALQVINTG
-2869 STHAPLHTLTTTLNN
+2869 
-2884 IRMSQPPP
+2884 
-2892 PHFCSTAVR
+2892 
-2901 LIALQ
+2901 
-2906 VNNIGVSTHAPLH
+2906 
-2919 TLTTTLN
+2919 
-2926 NIRMSQPTPPHFCST
+2926 
-2941 VVRLIALQVINTGVS
+2941 
-2956 THAPL
+2956 
-2961 HTLTTT
+2961 
-2967 LNNIR
+2967 
-2972 TSQPTPPHFCSTVVR
+2972 
-2987 LIALQVNST
+2987 
-2996 GVSTH
+2996 
-3001 APLHTLTT
+3001 
-3009 TLNSIRMSQP
+3009 
-3019 PPPHFCS
+3019 
-3026 TVVRL
+3026 
-3031 IALQVNNTG
+3031 
-3040 VGTHAPLHTL
+3040 
-3050 TTTLNNIRMS
+3050 
-3060 QPPPPHF
+3060 
-3067 CSTVVRL
+3067 
-3074 IALQVNN
+3074 
-3081 TGVSTHAPLHTL
+3081 
-3093 TTTLNNIRMSQPP
+3093 
-3106 PPHFCSTVVRLIA
+3106 
-3119 LQVKNTGVRTHAP
+3119 
-3132 LHTLT
+3132 
-3137 TTLNNIRMSQPPPPD
+3137 
-3152 FCSTVVRLIALQVNN
+3152 
-3167 TGVSTHAPLHT
+3167 
-3178 LTTTLNN
+3178 
-3185 IRMSQPPAPH
+3185 
-3195 FCSTVV
+3195 
-3201 RLIALQVNNTG
+3201 
-3212 VSTHAPLHTLTTTL
+3212 
-3226 NNIRM
+3226 
-3231 SQPPPPHFCSTVVR
+3231 
-3245 LIALQVNNTGVST
+3245 
-3258 HAPLHTLTTTLNNI
+3258 
-3272 RMSQPPPPHFCS
+3272 
-3284 TVVRLIALQINNTGV
+3284 
-3299 STHAPLHTL
+3299 
-3308 TTTLNKPHTDVAA
+3308 
-3321 AAAALLQ
+3321 
-3328 HRRAPHRPAGQQH
+3328 
-3341 RREYTRTT
+3341 
-3349 AHTYNYPQQ
+3349 
-3358 NRRHTDVAAAAAALL
+3358 
-3373 QHRRAP
+3373 
-3379 HRPAGQQHRPAAA
+3379 
-3392 ALLQH
+3392 
-3397 RRAPHRP
+3397 
-3404 AGHQHRR
+3404 
-3411 EYTSTTA
+3411 
-3418 HTYNYPQ
+3418 
-3425 QRMWRPIRMSQ
+3425 
-3436 PPPPHF
+3436 
-3442 CSTVVRLIALQ
+3442 
-3453 VNNTGDSYSLEQMCG
+3453 DSYSLEQMCG
-3468 GTAIFPSA
+3468 GTAIFPSG

-3513 SVVLSALCPPAPPG
+3513 SAVLCALCPPAPPG

-3533 AKLNAADARAS
+3533 AKLNAADARAN

-3569 LALKVLCAC
+3569 LALKVICAC
-3578 FTSELCSEWGRIA
+3578 FTSELCCEWGRIA

-3631 KLSQPAIGD
+3631 KLSQPPIGD

-3671 ARDLRALRDTHDH
+3671 ARELRTMRDTHDH
-3684 YKFEQMAESVCAGA
+3684 YKFEQIAESLGA
-3698 ASGGKRLS
+3698 AGGKRAS
-3706 EALARDKH
+3706 EAIPRGDKQ

-3724 LVGRAGIPRTPD
+3724 LVGRAGPPRTPD
-3736 HPTAPLAA
+3736 HPAATLSA

-3756 QQIPAYDLPTNN
+3756 QQLPPYEY
-3768 SGRQSDTSHNN
+3768 SCPGPGRHSDTSNN
-3779 ASSVNSQIGVSN
+3779 NGSLHSQIGVTA
-3791 NYGNEQKQSA
+3791 YFANEQKPPGA
-3801 STPSYANTQTKL
+3801 VSYAGTQTKL
-3813 RFGSSVEFKLTSG
+3813 RFVSSVEFKLTSG
-3826 ETAMTPL
+3826 ETTMSPL
-3833 SPLSPCDV
+3833 SPLSTGEGEGEGEASC
-3841 SFDEGDEQRPRLQRS
+3841 DEGEERPRLQRA

-3870 HATRPDGY
+3870 HASKPDAY
-3878 HARLESDECS
+3878 PYRVEC
-3888 SPGAEYMGGAGGA
+3888 EEWGGAGMEA
-3901 GVAGIM
+3901 SP
-3907 GGPRP
+3907 PRRPP
-3912 LLQPP
+3912 LLLPP
-3917 AATPLADT
+3917 AAALADS

-3961 LASPEAPSQR
+3961 LASPEPRSQR
-3971 TDSATPHASP
+3971 TASASASATPHASP

-3986 CESGT
+3986 CDS

-4000 GAASQRSLLLSSELR
+4000 GAASQRSLLTSDLR

>member
-1 MKESSEDDSSNEEVI
+1 MNVFKSCLNLDNMNSKNNNDEDPNTDDHI
-16 PIPVQIFL
+16 PIAVQIFL
-24 WRQTTPFV
+24 WRQTTPFM
-32 RPRLGKVHD
+32 RPRFGKVHD
-41 ASCMFCQRAP
+41 STCMFCQRAP

-65 VLVQNLRFGLSIS
+65 VLVQNLRFGLTPS
-78 LTDAIESIP
+78 LTEAIETIP
-87 RWRLIQAALPH
+87 RWRLIQASLPH
-98 VMHSLAAL
+98 VMHALAGL
-106 LNNRIKDNMQSLGN
+106 LHTRVKDNMQTLGN

-143 DYENDKF
+143 DYENEKF
-150 CSNPFYYLFSIPTM
+150 YTDPFHYLFSIPAM
-164 TLFVFLFAPISHHLK
+164 TLFVFLFAPLSHHLK

-192 LKMWQALWEF
+192 LKLWQAMWEF
-202 RHPDAACFTT
+202 RHPDAPCFTM
-212 LVKPKPRPLGGKFSK
+212 LVKPKPQPFGGQFF
-227 RSRHGDV
+227 RRNQHGDV
-234 FLGRKFS
+234 FMGRKFS
-241 KEEGPNTGSPP
+241 KEESIVNGSPP
-252 SQNVSVSQSD
+252 SQHISIVHSEA
-262 IPSKQASTE
+262 PSKQASTE
-271 EEPWLSS
+271 DEPWLSS

-308 QNYSGPYKEVYTV
+308 QNFGGSNKGSYTV
-321 YAADPSLFQARK
+321 YAADPSIFQRK
-333 PDNIKPNLP
+333 PDTSKPTLP

-360 LSDSVGGCQG
+360 LTDSGGPC
-370 IKETL
+370 IKPFPS
-375 TSTEKM
+375 TSEKPTCS
-381 HAGKQDHVSAATF
+381 KQIQHVASATF

-403 FTSQWQEEGVY
+403 FASQWQEEGVY
-414 WALYYLYNR
+414 WALHYLYNR

-432 KQSHPRKRSNSL
+432 KQVQPRKRSNSL

-452 IYQSPDIKEHDS
+452 IYQSPEIKERDS
-464 LKNFMEVP
+464 LKNFIEIPEV
-472 DSKDISP
+472 KDISV
-479 VTEIPLSSVPKI
+479 VTEVQIVNLPKI
-491 DEDNLITRR
+491 EEDGLMTRR

-530 EKIGHDDQKFS
+530 EKIGQDDHKFS
-541 FPTAVRMISEYH
+541 FHTAVRMISEYH
-553 RSLDNNDERPNSAL
+553 RSLDNADDRPNSAL
-567 ASNFPAITPRLTGD
+567 ASNFSPLAPRFTGE

-595 LRYIGEVKT
+595 LRYIGEIKT
-604 ERAHGQ
+604 ERARGASTSKPTNIQ
-610 TTATQSNVHKK
+610 KK
-621 TNPIITV
+621 KNPIITV

-642 TRQGSMES
+642 TGQGSIES
-650 QLDSVSMQGS
+650 QIDSISIQGS

-678 SNITYIVEEI
+678 SNITYIVEDV
-688 QEASG
+688 QEAAG
-693 SKYYITKDGDID
+693 STHYITKEGDIN
-705 FQIVLKAVYSVST
+705 FQVVLKAVYSVST
-718 MDSLYIT
+718 MDSFYIT
-725 VRVMEV
+725 IRVMEV

-739 MEIGIHKNWQTDTT
+739 IEIEVHKNWKTNPEQS
-753 KDIQPETVDPL
+753 QPEMVDPI
-764 ADFNKDKES
+764 AEFHKEKEG
-773 KERDSGIPC
+773 KERDSGIPP

-787 STNVEGGDSK
+787 STNIDAESK
-797 DGAKD
+797 EKIKRD
-802 DENLDCPYYMI
+802 DNYDCPYYMI
-813 MHIILRLLRQLG
+813 MYILLRLLRQLG
-825 CSHGCTSSLRGP
+825 CSHGCTSALRGP

-845 ARNSLRQL
+845 ARNSLKQL
-853 RSASVTK
+853 RTASVTK
-860 FNLRIKEMT
+860 FTLRLKEMT

-877 LDNLHATIGFCA
+877 LDNLHATLGYCV
-889 EPSNMVSPMNQQK
+889 EPANMVSPMNQQK
-902 RSYAKSPDISHL
+902 RNFVKSPDISHL

-923 VGQGTNTNRAIENFI
+923 AGHGSNANRSIENFI
-938 IEATFRELIT
+938 VESTFRVLVT
-948 RFALMHKELKLLDNS
+948 RFALMHKDLKLLDNS
-963 ALYMEVRVLLSYVK
+963 NLYAEVRLLLSYVR
-977 EAHGSEFRL
+977 EAHGGQFRL
-986 VALSALLDTAERPDS
+986 VAFSGLLDTAEKPGT
-1001 QQKDANMQTTRVIR
+1001 QPKETNMQTTRVIR
-1015 HIPRTQEDERG
+1015 HVPRADEERPAEPEPVYTEDK
-1026 SDTGADSG
+1026 
-1034 CAADDR
+1034 

-1060 LDTEAGEESA
+1060 LETEGGEESS

-1089 ERTIPSAAE
+1089 ERTIPSASSTDIT
-1098 LAPHHAAP
+1098 PHH
-1106 HKATHSR
+1106 KITHSKSLNSK

-1123 RARPQ
+1123 RQKPHPQ
-1128 PAPLARNGGGSGE
+1128 PLVRNGAGSGE
-1141 SLPQF
+1141 SLPIS
-1146 GSVVSLAR
+1146 GSMASLAR
-1154 PQLAAR
+1154 HHAQPVSR

-1168 GHTLHSVVSL
+1168 GYTLN
-1178 ACPQLAARPVH
+1178 
-1189 VKRRVGH
+1189 
-1196 TLHRARKRVEDRLNR
+1196 RARKRVEDRLNR

-1220 RDGSV
+1220 RDGSI
-1225 EETSGGL
+1225 EETSGGYM
-1232 TSRRGSGEGGSGGG
+1232 SRRGSAEGGSGGG

-1252 LKRRRLVCAAP
+1252 LKRRRLVSAAP
-1263 LHAGLARLAFL
+1263 LYAGLARFSFM

-1280 GATPDALFMQALL
+1280 GNTPDALFMAALL
-1293 DLPYTVVVARAAVLL
+1293 DLPHTVVVGRAAILL

-1313 VHNCNKGQWPNWL
+1313 VHNCNKGQWPYWL
-1326 KSNVIKNSLSASPQ
+1326 KSNMAKNPLSSGPLQ
-1340 LRRRL
+1340 LRRQRL

-1355 AIGNRLEEMLEED
+1355 AIGNRLDDMLNED
-1368 KKHLDNVVS
+1368 KKHIETVVN
-1377 LVTDPDGQRELLQ
+1377 LVNDPDGQRELLQ

-1399 EASIRIPG
+1399 EASIRLPG

-1418 RLVAC
+1418 RIVAC
-1423 TLLFEITAFLRE
+1423 MLLFEITAFLRE

-1442 SSRSSLKERGPWD
+1442 SCRSSLKERGPWD
-1455 RVYRAL
+1455 RVYR
-1461 SSQQTLVPVEEANR
+1461 EANR

-1508 VLHEPENVSGESN
+1508 VLHEPENVSGGSN
-1521 VTLADAIPSTMVDE
+1521 VTLPEVIPSADD
-1535 KKGRL
+1535 KKSRL
-1540 GSRGKGMH
+1540 GSRAKGIA

-1553 QTHSAYGSFKRRSI
+1553 QHAAYGSFKRRSI
-1567 KLRQKDTREVD
+1567 KLRQKDSRDVD
-1578 DFITRRSDSIQS
+1578 EFVTRRSDSIQS

-1602 TSEIFPGTGTVIMPS
+1602 TSEIYPGTGGTVIMPN
-1617 EMDSGGEESP
+1617 EVDSGGEESP
-1627 GVLSDEH
+1627 GVLSDDH

-1644 STDPPDSSK
+1644 STDPPLTNK
-1653 GFPWLKVMVKFL
+1653 GFPWLKVIVKFL

-1703 KFGPEISTQTSE
+1703 KFGPEMNSTSNE
-1715 EGSGGTRRGRRT
+1715 EGSSETRRGRRT
-1727 RKPSEHTS
+1727 RKPSDHAS

-1740 SMIESAGLAYRA
+1740 SVIESAGLAYRA
-1752 AGVEHSLPHSEA
+1752 AGGEHNLPHTEA
-1764 PPVTKPATIPYPP
+1764 PPTAAPGTIPYPP
-1777 TEPPAILKYLK
+1777 LEPPPILKYIK
-1788 GQVREAYHMP
+1788 TQVREAYHAP
-1798 LATLIKGATT
+1798 LATLVKGATT
-1808 MSEDMFAEV
+1808 LSEEV
-1817 APVAWNLL
+1817 FSEAAGAAWRLL
-1825 LEADRELSACAAATF
+1825 LEPDRELSACAAALF
-1840 ILAAVRA
+1840 ALAAVRA
-1847 PHAASHMMHS
+1847 PAAPQHLMQR
-1857 DLKHADPAVRINAI
+1857 DLKHSDPAVRINAI

-1960 KRALQQRN
+1960 KKALQQRD

-1990 REPVLDH
+1990 REPALDH

-2005 AADEEAAE
+2005 PADEEIAE
-2013 GVRAHHTAVAAALFP
+2013 GVRGSHHTQVASALFP
-2028 SALCSAVAE
+2028 SVLCSAVAE
-2037 LVALLD
+2037 IIALLD

-2048 RDGCSVYE
+2048 REGCSVYE
-2056 VAYQCIWGCLVE
+2056 VAYQVIWGCLVE

-2117 YVMFYVRTPHEHG
+2117 YVMFYVRTPHEDG

-2212 LDFFSIPERLHNEY
+2212 LDYFGIPEKMHEEY

-2239 QSYVRDHYFFKR
+2239 SSYVRDHYFFKR
-2251 SQYPQLGLVHMEPEE
+2251 SQYPQLGLVHMQPEE
-2266 AFHKLQQQELLQKF
+2266 AFERLQRQELLIKF

-2315 FPRKALEADLDL
+2315 FPRKALEADLTL
-2327 YSRGELG
+2327 YSRGPLG
-2334 PTLLGLDV
+2334 STLLGLDV

-2351 IARMFE
+2351 ISRMFE

-2386 SLILRYVIA
+2386 CLILRYVIA
-2395 TYVNAAFNFKSIFST
+2395 TYVNAAFNFKNIFST

-2469 AVYGDASK
+2469 AAFGDASK

-2519 EDEMVDVLDCI
+2519 EEEMVNVLDCI
-2530 CLCVM
+2530 SLCVM
-2535 VVSYAAESMRGYQM
+2535 VVSYSAESMRGYQM

-2557 PCYVKQIQLPTYNK
+2557 PCYVKQIQLPTYNR

-2614 SQRGCA
+2614 SQRGC
-2620 RSGGGSAFV
+2620 RGPTAFL
-2629 PLELLEDESHS
+2629 PLDALDDESHS
-2640 RYVSDHARPPPAAD
+2640 RYVSDHSRPPPAPDYGA
-2654 AEDSELVRAEYRRP
+2654 AEDSELIRAEYRRP

-2680 GRASARLLELNG
+2680 GTATARLLELNG
-2692 SKGSGGS
+2692 SKGSG
-2699 GGSEGKPVDLL
+2699 SEGKPVELL
-2710 DSKSHARLA
+2710 DTKSHAVWNRLA

-2750 AGEWAEMDLRPS
+2750 AADWSNDAIRPA
-2762 LIMILRRLD
+2762 LITILRRLD

-2788 WDSAA
+2788 WDAA
-2793 VLLKGVYETMIRCP
+2793 AGLLKGVYETMIRCP
-2807 YIMHWQQVKTLL
+2807 YIMHLPQVKTLL
-2819 NTVQALIVS
+2819 NTVQSLIVS
-2828 DNNSGENL
+2828 DNSSGENL
-2836 SSATAALMSQPPPPH
+2836 SSATAALMSQPPPSH

-2856 VRLIALQVINTGV
+2856 VRLIALQV
-2869 STHAPLHTLTTTLNN
+2869 
-2884 IRMSQPPP
+2884 
-2892 PHFCSTAVR
+2892 
-2901 LIALQ
+2901 
-2906 VNNIGVSTHAPLH
+2906 VNA
-2919 TLTTTLN
+2919 
-2926 NIRMSQPTPPHFCST
+2926 
-2941 VVRLIALQVINTGVS
+2941 
-2956 THAPL
+2956 
-2961 HTLTTT
+2961 
-2967 LNNIR
+2967 
-2972 TSQPTPPHFCSTVVR
+2972 
-2987 LIALQVNST
+2987 
-2996 GVSTH
+2996 
-3001 APLHTLTT
+3001 
-3009 TLNSIRMSQP
+3009 
-3019 PPPHFCS
+3019 
-3026 TVVRL
+3026 
-3031 IALQVNNTG
+3031 
-3040 VGTHAPLHTL
+3040 
-3050 TTTLNNIRMS
+3050 
-3060 QPPPPHF
+3060 
-3067 CSTVVRL
+3067 
-3074 IALQVNN
+3074 
-3081 TGVSTHAPLHTL
+3081 
-3093 TTTLNNIRMSQPP
+3093 
-3106 PPHFCSTVVRLIA
+3106 
-3119 LQVKNTGVRTHAP
+3119 
-3132 LHTLT
+3132 
-3137 TTLNNIRMSQPPPPD
+3137 
-3152 FCSTVVRLIALQVNN
+3152 
-3167 TGVSTHAPLHT
+3167 
-3178 LTTTLNN
+3178 
-3185 IRMSQPPAPH
+3185 
-3195 FCSTVV
+3195 
-3201 RLIALQVNNTG
+3201 
-3212 VSTHAPLHTLTTTL
+3212 
-3226 NNIRM
+3226 
-3231 SQPPPPHFCSTVVR
+3231 
-3245 LIALQVNNTGVST
+3245 
-3258 HAPLHTLTTTLNNI
+3258 
-3272 RMSQPPPPHFCS
+3272 
-3284 TVVRLIALQINNTGV
+3284 
-3299 STHAPLHTL
+3299 
-3308 TTTLNKPHTDVAA
+3308 
-3321 AAAALLQ
+3321 
-3328 HRRAPHRPAGQQH
+3328 
-3341 RREYTRTT
+3341 
-3349 AHTYNYPQQ
+3349 
-3358 NRRHTDVAAAAAALL
+3358 
-3373 QHRRAP
+3373 
-3379 HRPAGQQHRPAAA
+3379 
-3392 ALLQH
+3392 
-3397 RRAPHRP
+3397 
-3404 AGHQHRR
+3404 
-3411 EYTSTTA
+3411 
-3418 HTYNYPQ
+3418 
-3425 QRMWRPIRMSQ
+3425 
-3436 PPPPHF
+3436 
-3442 CSTVVRLIALQ
+3442 
-3453 VNNTGDSYSLEQMCG
+3453 GDSYSLEQMCG
-3468 GTAIFPSA
+3468 GSAIFQTA
-3476 EKTENMLMNLLM
+3476 EKTENMLTNLFM

-3504 RQSDVSYVV
+3504 RQSDVSYLVSAVV
-3513 SVVLSALCPPAPPG
+3513 GALCPPAP
-3527 QLAAVN
+3527 AAQAAAAN
-3533 AKLNAADARAS
+3533 AKLTMDARAN
-3544 SLTFTGSRDIRN
+3544 SLTFTGSRDTRN
-3556 TTRLSNQLYRIAF
+3556 TTKLSNHLYRVAF

-3603 AHHLWDFLEH
+3603 AQHLWDFLEH

-3631 KLSQPAIGD
+3631 KLSQPPIGD

-3646 FVVRE
+3646 FMVRE
-3651 RARGLKLPA
+3651 RVRGLKLPEA
-3660 GRARGA
+3660 RARGA

-3671 ARDLRALRDTHDH
+3671 TKELKQLRDERDN
-3684 YKFEQMAESVCAGA
+3684 YKENIGHG
-3698 ASGGKRLS
+3698 GGKRAS
-3706 EALARDKH
+3706 EAVPRGDKS

-3724 LVGRAGIPRTPD
+3724 LVGRAPAPRTPD
-3736 HPTAPLAA
+3736 HPAPLAA
-3744 QRESVSSSSTTS
+3744 QRESLSSSSTMS
-3756 QQIPAYDLPTNN
+3756 QPVYEVPSMNN
-3768 SGRQSDTSHNN
+3768 SGRLSDNGTNIANN
-3779 ASSVNSQIGVSN
+3779 AYIGSTTNSHGGDRPPVNTPPYSN
-3791 NYGNEQKQSA
+3791 I
-3801 STPSYANTQTKL
+3801 PPKL
-3813 RFGSSVEFKLTSG
+3813 RFVSSVEFKFTTG
-3826 ETAMTPL
+3826 ETSMTPL
-3833 SPLSPCDV
+3833 SPASGESCSEAAD
-3841 SFDEGDEQRPRLQRS
+3841 DDRPRLQRA

-3870 HATRPDGY
+3870 KSEPSPHCILRM
-3878 HARLESDECS
+3878 ESDECP
-3888 SPGAEYMGGAGGA
+3888 SPC
-3901 GVAGIM
+3901 
-3907 GGPRP
+3907 RP
-3912 LLQPP
+3912 ALLQPSVL
-3917 AATPLADT
+3917 TDT

-3950 SESPGGSVRAA
+3950 SESPGGSMCGSARGSVRA
-3961 LASPEAPSQR
+3961 R
-3971 TDSATPHASP
+3971 DSATPHASP

-3986 CESGT
+3986 CDSVT

-4000 GAASQRSLLLSSELR
+4000 GAASQRSLLLSGELR

>member
-1 MKESSEDDSSNEEVI
+1 MSEDDANSEEII

-24 WRQTTPFV
+24 WRQITPFV

-41 ASCMFCQRAP
+41 AACMFCQRAP

-65 VLVQNLRFGLSIS
+65 VLVQNLRYGLSIS
-78 LTDAIESIP
+78 LSEAIQAIP

-98 VMHSLAAL
+98 VMHALAAL
-106 LNNRIKDNMQSLGN
+106 LHNRIKDNMQSLGN
-120 VETKLLYTLHWIL
+120 VETKLLYTLHWII
-133 LDASDECADN
+133 LDASDECADS
-143 DYENDKF
+143 DYDNEKYF
-150 CSNPFYYLFSIPTM
+150 SNPFYYLFSIPAM

-212 LVKPKPRPLGGKFSK
+212 LVKPKPKPLGGKYSK
-227 RSRHGDV
+227 RHQPGDV
-234 FLGRKFS
+234 FMGRKLS
-241 KEEGPNTGSPP
+241 KEEGGVSTSPP
-252 SQNVSVSQSD
+252 SQQPVPSEA
-262 IPSKQASTE
+262 PSKQASTE
-271 EEPWLSS
+271 DEPWISS

-299 VFIYRLPSE
+299 VFIYQMPPES
-308 QNYSGPYKEVYTV
+308 NYVGANKGTYTI
-321 YAADPSLFQARK
+321 YAADPSLFQMRK
-333 PDNIKPNLP
+333 PDSAKPVLP

-354 SSDKDS
+354 SSDKESLTDS
-360 LSDSVGGCQG
+360 GGG
-370 IKETL
+370 GPGLKSTP
-375 TSTEKM
+375 TSTEK
-381 HAGKQDHVSAATF
+381 APSAKQVHVSAATF

-403 FTSQWQEEGVY
+403 FTTQWQEEGVY
-414 WALYYLYNR
+414 WALHYLYNR

-432 KQSHPRKRSNSL
+432 KHVHPRKRSNSL

-452 IYQSPDIKEHDS
+452 IYQSPDVKERDS
-464 LKNFMEVP
+464 LKNFIEVP
-472 DSKDISP
+472 ETKDISP
-479 VTEIPLSSVPKI
+479 ITEAPFATVPKI
-491 DEDNLITRR
+491 EEENVMTRR

-530 EKIGHDDQKFS
+530 EKIGQDDHKFS
-541 FPTAVRMISEYH
+541 FHTAVRMISEYH
-553 RSLDNNDERPNSAL
+553 RSLDNPDDRPNSAL
-567 ASNFPAITPRLTGD
+567 ASNFPAMGHILTGD
-581 LLPCNLIKGKSMPS
+581 SLQCNLIKGKSMPS
-595 LRYIGEVKT
+595 LSCLIDELASNGYIGEVKT
-604 ERAHGQ
+604 ERAHGIVS
-610 TTATQSNVHKK
+610 ATPTVVQKK
-621 TNPIITV
+621 KNPIITV

-642 TRQGSMES
+642 TRQGSLES
-650 QLDSVSMQGS
+650 QIDSVSMQGS

-678 SNITYIVEEI
+678 SNITYVVEEI
-688 QEASG
+688 QEAPG
-693 SKYYITKDGDID
+693 SLHYITKDGDID
-705 FQIVLKAVYSVST
+705 FQVVLKAVYSVST
-718 MDSLYIT
+718 MDSYYIT
-725 VRVMEV
+725 IRVMEV

-739 MEIGIHKNWQTDTT
+739 MEIGVHKNWQSDASE
-753 KDIQPETVDPL
+753 DPRPETVDPL
-764 ADFNKDKES
+764 AEFTSKDKDKDKDS
-773 KERDSGIPC
+773 KERDSGIPG
-782 AQSQE
+782 AQSQD
-787 STNVEGGDSK
+787 STNVEGGESK
-797 DGAKD
+797 DKSKEE
-802 DENLDCPYYMI
+802 ENFDCPYYMI
-813 MHIILRLLRQLG
+813 MNIILRLLRQLG
-825 CSHGCTSSLRGP
+825 CSHGCTSALRGP

-853 RSASVTK
+853 RSASIPK
-860 FNLRIKEMT
+860 FTDRLKEMT

-877 LDNLHATIGFCA
+877 LDNLHSTIGFCA
-889 EPSNMVSPMNQQK
+889 EPATMVSPMNQQK
-902 RSYAKSPDISHL
+902 RNHTKSPDISHL
-914 QAGYATNFG
+914 QAGYASNFG
-923 VGQGTNTNRAIENFI
+923 ANQGANANRAIETFI
-938 IEATFRELIT
+938 VESTFRDLVT
-948 RFALMHKELKLLDNS
+948 RFALMHKELKMLDNT
-963 ALYMEVRVLLSYVK
+963 ALYMEVRTLLNYVR
-977 EAHGSEFRL
+977 EAHGGEFRV
-986 VALSALLDTAERPDS
+986 VALSGLLDTAERPGS
-1001 QQKDANMQTTRVIR
+1001 QPKESNMQTTRVIR
-1015 HIPRTQEDERG
+1015 HIPRTTEDERG

-1060 LDTEAGEESA
+1060 LETEGGDESA
-1070 SQSPLSVRTR
+1070 SQSPLSVHTR

-1089 ERTIPSAAE
+1089 ERTIPSVSSVDIT
-1098 LAPHHAAP
+1098 PHHKISHSKSMP
-1106 HKATHSR
+1106 SR
-1113 FHISGIVKWF
+1113 FHISGIVNWF
-1123 RARPQ
+1123 RQKPRGSSM
-1128 PAPLARNGGGSGE
+1128 LARNGGGSGE
-1141 SLPQF
+1141 SLPMS
-1146 GSVVSLAR
+1146 GSMMSLAR
-1154 PQLAAR
+1154 PIATPNIHHR

-1168 GHTLHSVVSL
+1168 GYTLN
-1178 ACPQLAARPVH
+1178 
-1189 VKRRVGH
+1189 
-1196 TLHRARKRVEDRLNR
+1196 RARKRVEDRLNR
-1211 FGLRKMGKK
+1211 IGLRRMGKK
-1220 RDGSV
+1220 RDGSI
-1225 EETSGGL
+1225 EETPGGYL
-1232 TSRRGSGEGGSGGG
+1232 SRRGSAEGGWCG
-1246 ESEVVV
+1246 EAEVVV
-1252 LKRRRLVCAAP
+1252 LKRRRLVAAAA
-1263 LHAGLARLAFL
+1263 LHAGLARLSFL

-1280 GATPDALFMQALL
+1280 GATPDALFMAALL
-1293 DLPYTVVVARAAVLL
+1293 DLPHTVVVGRACVLL

-1313 VHNCNKGQWPNWL
+1313 VHNCNKGQWPYWL
-1326 KSNVIKNSLSASPQ
+1326 KSNMTKNSLSSSPQ
-1340 LRRRL
+1340 LKRRL

-1355 AIGNRLEEMLEED
+1355 AIGNRLEEMLIED
-1368 KKHLDNVVS
+1368 KKHVDAVINMVN
-1377 LVTDPDGQRELLQ
+1377 DPEGQRELLQ

-1407 KTIGAECPRAL
+1407 KTLGAECPRAL
-1418 RLVAC
+1418 RMIAC
-1423 TLLFEITAFLRE
+1423 VLLFEITAFLRE

-1455 RVYRAL
+1455 RVYR
-1461 SSQQTLVPVEEANR
+1461 EANR

-1508 VLHEPENVSGESN
+1508 VLHEPENVSGGSN
-1521 VTLADAIPSTMVDE
+1521 VTLAEAVGAAGED
-1535 KKGRL
+1535 KKGRAA
-1540 GSRGKGMH
+1540 RGKAVQ

-1553 QTHSAYGSFKRRSI
+1553 QPHAVYGSFKRRSI
-1567 KLRQKDTREVD
+1567 KLRQKDPRELEECTYV
-1578 DFITRRSDSIQS
+1578 TRRSDSIQS

-1602 TSEIFPGTGTVIMPS
+1602 TSEVYPGTGGTVIMAN
-1617 EMDSGGEESP
+1617 EVDSGGEESP
-1627 GVLSDEH
+1627 GVLSDDH

-1644 STDPPDSSK
+1644 STDPPDNNK
-1653 GFPWLKVMVKFL
+1653 EYPWLKVMAKFL

-1703 KFGPEISTQTSE
+1703 KFGPEANTTNSE
-1715 EGSGGTRRGRRT
+1715 EGPGGTRRGRRA
-1727 RKPSEHTS
+1727 RKPSEHVT

-1740 SMIESAGLAYRA
+1740 SVIESAGIAYRA
-1752 AGVEHSLPHSEA
+1752 AGVEHTLPHADA
-1764 PPVTKPATIPYPP
+1764 PSAQPPGAIPYPP
-1777 TEPPAILKYLK
+1777 PDPPAILKYLK
-1788 GQVREAYHMP
+1788 GQVRDAYQAP
-1798 LATLIKGATT
+1798 LATLVKGATRL
-1808 MSEDMFAEV
+1808 SAEVFAE
-1817 APVAWNLL
+1817 AAGAAWALL
-1825 LEADRELSACAAATF
+1825 LEGERELPACAAALF
-1840 ILAAVRA
+1840 ALAAVRA
-1847 PHAASHMMHS
+1847 PAPAAAVMQR
-1857 DLKHADPAVRINAI
+1857 DLKHHDPAVRINAI

-1889 EGASVTFKV
+1889 EGASMTFKV

-1960 KRALQQRN
+1960 KRALQQQD

-1990 REPVLDH
+1990 REPALDH

-2005 AADEEAAE
+2005 PADEELVE
-2013 GVRAHHTAVAAALFP
+2013 GVRGSHHTQVASALFP
-2028 SALCSAVAE
+2028 SVLCSAVAE
-2037 LVALLD
+2037 IISLLD

-2048 RDGCSVYE
+2048 KDGCSVYE
-2056 VAYQCIWGCLVE
+2056 VAYQVIWNCLVE

-2117 YVMFYVRTPHEHG
+2117 YVMFYVRTPHEDG

-2206 QILRES
+2206 QIFRES
-2212 LDFFSIPERLHNEY
+2212 LDFFGIPERSHDEY

-2239 QSYVRDHYFFKR
+2239 QNYVRDHYFFKR

-2266 AFHKLQQQELLQKF
+2266 AFQKLQQQELLQKF

-2315 FPRKALEADLDL
+2315 FPRKALEADLAL
-2327 YSRGELG
+2327 YSRGPLG
-2334 PTLLGLDV
+2334 STLLGLDV

-2469 AVYGDASK
+2469 NPFGDASK

-2519 EDEMVDVLDCI
+2519 EEEMVNVLDCI
-2530 CLCVM
+2530 SLCVM
-2535 VVSYAAESMRGYQM
+2535 VVSYSAESMRGYQM

-2557 PCYVKQIQLPTYNK
+2557 PCYVKQIELPTYNR

-2614 SQRGCA
+2614 SQRGGGA
-2620 RSGGGSAFV
+2620 RAAFL
-2629 PLELLEDESHS
+2629 PLELLDDESHS
-2640 RYVSDHARPPPAAD
+2640 RYVSDHARPPPVPDYAAP
-2654 AEDSELVRAEYRRP
+2654 EDSELVRAEYRRP

-2673 SLVGEFI
+2673 SLVGDFI
-2680 GRASARLLELNG
+2680 GRASSRLLEING
-2692 SKGSGGS
+2692 SKGS
-2699 GGSEGKPVDLL
+2699 GGSEGKPVELL
-2710 DSKSHARLA
+2710 DCKSHARLA

-2750 AGEWAEMDLRPS
+2750 AGDWADDALRPA

-2828 DNNSGENL
+2828 DNNCGENL
-2836 SSATAALMSQPPPPH
+2836 SSATAALMSQPPPTH

-2856 VRLIALQVINTGV
+2856 VRLIALQVINTG
-2869 STHAPLHTLTTTLNN
+2869 
-2884 IRMSQPPP
+2884 
-2892 PHFCSTAVR
+2892 
-2901 LIALQ
+2901 
-2906 VNNIGVSTHAPLH
+2906 
-2919 TLTTTLN
+2919 
-2926 NIRMSQPTPPHFCST
+2926 
-2941 VVRLIALQVINTGVS
+2941 
-2956 THAPL
+2956 
-2961 HTLTTT
+2961 
-2967 LNNIR
+2967 
-2972 TSQPTPPHFCSTVVR
+2972 
-2987 LIALQVNST
+2987 
-2996 GVSTH
+2996 
-3001 APLHTLTT
+3001 
-3009 TLNSIRMSQP
+3009 
-3019 PPPHFCS
+3019 
-3026 TVVRL
+3026 
-3031 IALQVNNTG
+3031 
-3040 VGTHAPLHTL
+3040 
-3050 TTTLNNIRMS
+3050 
-3060 QPPPPHF
+3060 
-3067 CSTVVRL
+3067 
-3074 IALQVNN
+3074 
-3081 TGVSTHAPLHTL
+3081 
-3093 TTTLNNIRMSQPP
+3093 
-3106 PPHFCSTVVRLIA
+3106 
-3119 LQVKNTGVRTHAP
+3119 
-3132 LHTLT
+3132 
-3137 TTLNNIRMSQPPPPD
+3137 
-3152 FCSTVVRLIALQVNN
+3152 
-3167 TGVSTHAPLHT
+3167 
-3178 LTTTLNN
+3178 
-3185 IRMSQPPAPH
+3185 
-3195 FCSTVV
+3195 
-3201 RLIALQVNNTG
+3201 
-3212 VSTHAPLHTLTTTL
+3212 
-3226 NNIRM
+3226 
-3231 SQPPPPHFCSTVVR
+3231 
-3245 LIALQVNNTGVST
+3245 
-3258 HAPLHTLTTTLNNI
+3258 
-3272 RMSQPPPPHFCS
+3272 
-3284 TVVRLIALQINNTGV
+3284 
-3299 STHAPLHTL
+3299 
-3308 TTTLNKPHTDVAA
+3308 
-3321 AAAALLQ
+3321 
-3328 HRRAPHRPAGQQH
+3328 
-3341 RREYTRTT
+3341 
-3349 AHTYNYPQQ
+3349 
-3358 NRRHTDVAAAAAALL
+3358 
-3373 QHRRAP
+3373 
-3379 HRPAGQQHRPAAA
+3379 
-3392 ALLQH
+3392 
-3397 RRAPHRP
+3397 
-3404 AGHQHRR
+3404 
-3411 EYTSTTA
+3411 
-3418 HTYNYPQ
+3418 
-3425 QRMWRPIRMSQ
+3425 
-3436 PPPPHF
+3436 
-3442 CSTVVRLIALQ
+3442 
-3453 VNNTGDSYSLEQMCG
+3453 DSYSLEQMCG
-3468 GTAIFPSA
+3468 GSAIFPTA
-3476 EKTENMLMNLLM
+3476 EKTENMLLNLFM

-3513 SVVLSALCPPAPPG
+3513 SVVLSALCPPAPAA

-3533 AKLNAADARAS
+3533 AKLNAADARAN
-3544 SLTFTGSRDIRN
+3544 SLTFTGSRDTRN

-3569 LALKVLCAC
+3569 LALKLICAC
-3578 FTSELCSEWGRIA
+3578 FTSELCNEWGRIA

-3603 AHHLWDFLEH
+3603 AEHLWDFLEH
-3613 VVTYRTPLYV
+3613 LVTFRTPLYV

-3631 KLSQPAIGD
+3631 KLSQTPISD

-3651 RARGLKLPA
+3651 RIRGLKLPA
-3660 GRARGA
+3660 ARARGA

-3671 ARDLRALRDTHDH
+3671 TRELRTMRDTHDH
-3684 YKFEQMAESVCAGA
+3684 YKFEQLAESIGAG
-3698 ASGGKRLS
+3698 GGKRAS
-3706 EALARDKH
+3706 EALRGAERH
-3714 QQHRPSLISM
+3714 GAHAQHRPSLISM
-3724 LVGRAGIPRTPD
+3724 LVGRAAPRTPD
-3736 HPTAPLAA
+3736 HPAAPLEA
-3744 QRESVSSSSTTS
+3744 QRESLSSSSTNS
-3756 QQIPAYDLPTNN
+3756 QHIPSYDGPTIN
-3768 SGRQSDTSHNN
+3768 SGRTSDNSNIN
-3779 ASSVNSQIGVSN
+3779 SNNSQQANI
-3791 NYGNEQKQSA
+3791 YGMDKPTIN
-3801 STPSYANTQTKL
+3801 TPSYANQTKL
-3813 RFGSSVEFKLTSG
+3813 RFVSSVEFKLTSG
-3826 ETAMTPL
+3826 ETCQSPL
-3833 SPLSPCDV
+3833 SPLSAGESCGEDAA
-3841 SFDEGDEQRPRLQRS
+3841 EGEDPRPRLQRA

-3870 HATRPDGY
+3870 HAKPDT
-3878 HARLESDECS
+3878 HIRLESDECS
-3888 SPGAEYMGGAGGA
+3888 SPGADS
-3901 GVAGIM
+3901 
-3907 GGPRP
+3907 
-3912 LLQPP
+3912 
-3917 AATPLADT
+3917 TPLRRGWPASLLAPTNVLTDT

-3950 SESPGGSVRAA
+3950 SDSPGGSVRAA
-3961 LASPEAPSQR
+3961 LASPDRA
-3971 TDSATPHASP
+3971 SATPRASPRDTPHASP
-3981 DASLS
+3981 DASIS

-4000 GAASQRSLLLSSELR
+4000 GAASQRSLLLSSDMR

>member
-1 MKESSEDDSSNEEVI
+1 MKDSNDEDPNSEEVI

-24 WRQTTPFV
+24 WTQTTPFV

-41 ASCMFCQRAP
+41 ADCMFCQRAP

-65 VLVQNLRFGLSIS
+65 VLVQNIRIELSLS
-78 LTDAIESIP
+78 LNEAIEAIP
-87 RWRLIQAALPH
+87 RWRLIQAAFPH
-98 VMHSLAAL
+98 VMHALAAL
-106 LNNRIKDNMQSLGN
+106 LHNRVKDNMQSLGN
-120 VETKLLYTLHWIL
+120 VETRLLYTLHWIL
-133 LDASDECADN
+133 LDASDECAEN
-143 DYENDKF
+143 DYENGIF
-150 CSNPFYYLFSIPTM
+150 ISNPFHYLFSIPAM

-179 ESDFTNNYRLENG
+179 ESDFTINYRLENG
-192 LKMWQALWEF
+192 LKLWQALWEF
-202 RHPDAACFTT
+202 RHPDAPCFTT
-212 LVKPKPRPLGGKFSK
+212 HVKPKPKPLGGKFSK
-227 RSRHGDV
+227 RNQHGDV
-234 FLGRKFS
+234 FMGRKYS
-241 KEEGPNTGSPP
+241 KEEGPVNGSPP
-252 SQNVSVSQSD
+252 SQNISISQ
-262 IPSKQASTE
+262 PEVPVKQASTE

-308 QNYSGPYKEVYTV
+308 QNFGGAIKETYTV
-321 YAADPSLFQARK
+321 YAADPSLFQLRK
-333 PDNIKPNLP
+333 SDSTKPTLP
-342 GIKPLPQITKMS
+342 GIKPLPQIPKMS
-354 SSDKDS
+354 SSDKES
-360 LSDSVGGCQG
+360 LSDSGGGGQG
-370 IKETL
+370 PKETPP
-375 TSTEKM
+375 TENPPST
-381 HAGKQDHVSAATF
+381 KQGHVSAATF

-414 WALYYLYNR
+414 WALHYLYNR
-423 LRDICDDMS
+423 LRDICDDIS
-432 KQSHPRKRSNSL
+432 KQTQPRKRSNSL

-452 IYQSPDIKEHDS
+452 VYQSPDIKERDS

-472 DSKDISP
+472 EVKDMSP
-479 VTEIPLSSVPKI
+479 LNESPFPNAPKI
-491 DEDNLITRR
+491 EEECIMSRR
-500 ASEKVKRKMKMA
+500 SSEKIKRKMKMA

-530 EKIGHDDQKFS
+530 EKIGQDDHKFS
-541 FPTAVRMISEYH
+541 FHTADYH
-553 RSLDNNDERPNSAL
+553 RSLDNADDRPNSAL
-567 ASNFPAITPRLTGD
+567 ASNFPPLAPRLTGD
-581 LLPCNLIKGKSMPS
+581 FLQCNLIKGKSMPS
-595 LRYIGEVKT
+595 LRYIGEIKT
-604 ERAHGQ
+604 ERSHGP
-610 TTATQSNVHKK
+610 SNTLPASIQKK
-621 TNPIITV
+621 KNPIITV

-650 QLDSVSMQGS
+650 QIDSVSMQGS
-660 QHIPTPERK
+660 QHMPTPERK

-678 SNITYIVEEI
+678 SNITYVVEEI
-688 QEASG
+688 QEAPG
-693 SKYYITKDGDID
+693 SLYYITKDGDID
-705 FQIVLKAVYSVST
+705 FQVVLKAVYSVSV
-718 MDSLYIT
+718 MDSFYIT
-725 VRVMEV
+725 LRVMEV

-739 MEIGIHKNWQTDTT
+739 MEIGVHKNWQNNVSEDL
-753 KDIQPETVDPL
+753 QPGSVDPL
-764 ADFNKDKES
+764 MDLGKDN
-773 KERDSGIPC
+773 KERDSGLPC
-782 AQSQE
+782 AQSQD
-787 STNVEGGDSK
+787 STNVEGGDSTK
-797 DGAKD
+797 EKKEE
-802 DENLDCPYYMI
+802 ENIDCPYFMI
-813 MHIILRLLRQLG
+813 MNIILRLLRQLG
-825 CSHGCTSSLRGP
+825 CSHGCASALRGP

-845 ARNSLRQL
+845 ARSSLRQL
-853 RSASVTK
+853 RAASIPK
-860 FNLRIKEMT
+860 FTLRLKEMT

-877 LDNLHATIGFCA
+877 LDNLHATIGFCV
-889 EPSNMVSPMNQQK
+889 EPASLVSPMNQQK
-902 RSYAKSPDISHL
+902 RNNAKSPEMSHL

-923 VGQGTNTNRAIENFI
+923 ATQGANANRAIETFI
-938 IEATFRELIT
+938 IESTFRVLVT
-948 RFALMHKELKLLDNS
+948 RFALMHKELKMLDNS
-963 ALYMEVRVLLSYVK
+963 ALYSEVRLLLSYVR
-977 EAHGSEFRL
+977 EAHGGQFRV
-986 VALSALLDTAERPDS
+986 VAFSALLDTAERPDS
-1001 QQKDANMQTTRVIR
+1001 QQKESNMQTTRVIR
-1015 HIPRTQEDERG
+1015 HIPRPADDERG

-1060 LDTEAGEESA
+1060 LETEGAESA
-1070 SQSPLSVRTR
+1070 SQSPLSVRAR

-1089 ERTIPSAAE
+1089 ERAIPSIAA
-1098 LAPHHAAP
+1098 AAAAASAASAGSAASADVTPHH
-1106 HKATHSR
+1106 KLTHSKSIPSK
-1113 FHISGIVKWF
+1113 FHISGIVNWF
-1123 RARPQ
+1123 RQKPRGHS
-1128 PAPLARNGGGSGE
+1128 LIRNGGGSGE
-1141 SLPQF
+1141 SLPMS
-1146 GSVVSLAR
+1146 GSMVSLAR
-1154 PQLAAR
+1154 PLPGPSAHHSAR

-1168 GHTLHSVVSL
+1168 GYTLN
-1178 ACPQLAARPVH
+1178 
-1189 VKRRVGH
+1189 
-1196 TLHRARKRVEDRLNR
+1196 RARKRVEDRLNR

-1220 RDGSV
+1220 RDGSI
-1225 EETSGGL
+1225 EETSGGYM
-1232 TSRRGSGEGGSGGG
+1232 SRRGSAEGGSGGG

-1252 LKRRRLVCAAP
+1252 LKRRRLVAAAP
-1263 LHAGLARLAFL
+1263 LYAGLARFSFL

-1280 GATPDALFMQALL
+1280 GSTPDALFMAALL
-1293 DLPYTVVVARAAVLL
+1293 DLPHTVVVGRAAILL

-1313 VHNCNKGQWPNWL
+1313 VHNCNKGQWPYWL
-1326 KSNVIKNSLSASPQ
+1326 KSNIAKNTMASSPQ
-1340 LRRRL
+1340 LRQRL
-1345 AGKLFYQWAE
+1345 AAKLFYQWAE
-1355 AIGNRLEEMLEED
+1355 AIGNRLEEMLVED
-1368 KKHLDNVVS
+1368 KKHIDTVIN

-1399 EASIRIPG
+1399 EASIRLPG
-1407 KTIGAECPRAL
+1407 KPIGAECPRAL

-1423 TLLFEITAFLRE
+1423 VLLFEITAFLRE
-1435 TYQNLPK
+1435 TYQNIPK
-1442 SSRSSLKERGPWD
+1442 SCRSSLKERGPWD
-1455 RVYRAL
+1455 RVYRWMEKRRLLCKNKAL
-1461 SSQQTLVPVEEANR
+1461 SSQHTLMPVEEANR

-1497 AGAETERKISF
+1497 ACAETERKISF
-1508 VLHEPENVSGESN
+1508 VIHEPENVSGGSN
-1521 VTLADAIPSTMVDE
+1521 ATLADAVPTSADD

-1540 GSRGKGMH
+1540 GSRSKAGMH

-1553 QTHSAYGSFKRRSI
+1553 QAHAYGSIKRRSI
-1567 KLRQKDTREVD
+1567 KLRQKDTRDVEEFVA
-1578 DFITRRSDSIQS
+1578 RRSDSIQS

-1602 TSEIFPGTGTVIMPS
+1602 TSEVYPGTGGTVIMPN
-1617 EMDSGGEESP
+1617 EVDSGGEESP
-1627 GVLSDEH
+1627 GVLSDDH

-1644 STDPPDSSK
+1644 STDPPDNNK

-1678 HPYCFRRNMRATVR
+1678 HPYCFRRNMRASVR
-1692 LMKSVQKIYGE
+1692 LMKSVLKIYGE
-1703 KFGPEISTQTSE
+1703 KFGPEVHATSSE
-1715 EGSGGTRRGRRT
+1715 ESVCGGRRGRRT
-1727 RKPSEHTS
+1727 RKPSEHST

-1740 SMIESAGLAYRA
+1740 SVIESAGLAYRA
-1752 AGVEHSLPHSEA
+1752 AGGEALPAQDAA
-1764 PPVTKPATIPYPP
+1764 PPSRPAALPYPP
-1777 TEPPAILKYLK
+1777 PDPPAILKYLK
-1788 GQVREAYHMP
+1788 GQVREAYHTP

-1808 MSEDMFAEV
+1808 MSEELFAEC
-1817 APVAWNLL
+1817 APVAWQLL
-1825 LEADRELSACAAATF
+1825 LEPDRELSSCAAALF
-1840 ILAAVRA
+1840 ILGAVKA
-1847 PHAASHMMHS
+1847 PHTASDIMHS
-1857 DLKHADPAVRINAI
+1857 DLKHAEPGVRINAI

-1968 DKKKAERES
+1968 DKKRAERES

-1990 REPVLDH
+1990 REPALDH

-2005 AADEEAAE
+2005 PADEEMVE
-2013 GVRAHHTAVAAALFP
+2013 GVRGSHHTQVASALFP
-2028 SALCSAVAE
+2028 STLCSAVAE
-2037 LVALLD
+2037 IISLLD

-2056 VAYQCIWGCLVE
+2056 VAYQVIWGCLVE

-2117 YVMFYVRTPHEHG
+2117 YVMFYVRSPHEDG
-2130 QRLIGAALSILWM
+2130 QRLVGAALSILWM

-2197 PVQEDTQFC
+2197 PVQEDTVFS
-2206 QILRES
+2206 QILKES
-2212 LDFFSIPERLHNEY
+2212 LDFFSIPENLHREH

-2266 AFHKLQQQELLQKF
+2266 AFHKLQKQELLQKF

-2315 FPRKALEADLDL
+2315 FPRKALEADLAL
-2327 YSRGELG
+2327 YSGGPLG
-2334 PTLLGLDV
+2334 TLLLGLDV

-2469 AVYGDASK
+2469 STYGDASK

-2519 EDEMVDVLDCI
+2519 EEEMVNVLDCI
-2530 CLCVM
+2530 SLCVM
-2535 VVSYAAESMRGYQM
+2535 VVSYSAESMRGYQM

-2557 PCYVKQIQLPTYNK
+2557 PCYVKQIQLPTYNR

-2614 SQRGCA
+2614 SQRAGP
-2620 RSGGGSAFV
+2620 RSTAATIIGF
-2629 PLELLEDESHS
+2629 EESHS
-2640 RYVSDHARPPPAAD
+2640 KFDNKMPVPEYTG

-2680 GRASARLLELNG
+2680 GRATARLLDLNG

-2699 GGSEGKPVDLL
+2699 EGKPVELL
-2710 DSKSHARLA
+2710 DCKSHARLA

-2738 RGLQRYMTLVLP
+2738 RGLQRYMMQVLP
-2750 AGEWAEMDLRPS
+2750 AGEWADDALRPA

-2793 VLLKGVYETMIRCP
+2793 VLLQGVYETMIRCP

-2828 DNNSGENL
+2828 ENNSGENL

-2856 VRLIALQVINTGV
+2856 VRLIALQVINTG
-2869 STHAPLHTLTTTLNN
+2869 
-2884 IRMSQPPP
+2884 
-2892 PHFCSTAVR
+2892 
-2901 LIALQ
+2901 
-2906 VNNIGVSTHAPLH
+2906 
-2919 TLTTTLN
+2919 
-2926 NIRMSQPTPPHFCST
+2926 
-2941 VVRLIALQVINTGVS
+2941 
-2956 THAPL
+2956 
-2961 HTLTTT
+2961 
-2967 LNNIR
+2967 
-2972 TSQPTPPHFCSTVVR
+2972 
-2987 LIALQVNST
+2987 
-2996 GVSTH
+2996 
-3001 APLHTLTT
+3001 
-3009 TLNSIRMSQP
+3009 
-3019 PPPHFCS
+3019 
-3026 TVVRL
+3026 
-3031 IALQVNNTG
+3031 
-3040 VGTHAPLHTL
+3040 
-3050 TTTLNNIRMS
+3050 
-3060 QPPPPHF
+3060 
-3067 CSTVVRL
+3067 
-3074 IALQVNN
+3074 
-3081 TGVSTHAPLHTL
+3081 
-3093 TTTLNNIRMSQPP
+3093 
-3106 PPHFCSTVVRLIA
+3106 
-3119 LQVKNTGVRTHAP
+3119 
-3132 LHTLT
+3132 
-3137 TTLNNIRMSQPPPPD
+3137 
-3152 FCSTVVRLIALQVNN
+3152 
-3167 TGVSTHAPLHT
+3167 
-3178 LTTTLNN
+3178 
-3185 IRMSQPPAPH
+3185 
-3195 FCSTVV
+3195 
-3201 RLIALQVNNTG
+3201 
-3212 VSTHAPLHTLTTTL
+3212 
-3226 NNIRM
+3226 
-3231 SQPPPPHFCSTVVR
+3231 
-3245 LIALQVNNTGVST
+3245 
-3258 HAPLHTLTTTLNNI
+3258 
-3272 RMSQPPPPHFCS
+3272 
-3284 TVVRLIALQINNTGV
+3284 
-3299 STHAPLHTL
+3299 
-3308 TTTLNKPHTDVAA
+3308 
-3321 AAAALLQ
+3321 
-3328 HRRAPHRPAGQQH
+3328 
-3341 RREYTRTT
+3341 
-3349 AHTYNYPQQ
+3349 
-3358 NRRHTDVAAAAAALL
+3358 
-3373 QHRRAP
+3373 
-3379 HRPAGQQHRPAAA
+3379 
-3392 ALLQH
+3392 
-3397 RRAPHRP
+3397 
-3404 AGHQHRR
+3404 
-3411 EYTSTTA
+3411 
-3418 HTYNYPQ
+3418 
-3425 QRMWRPIRMSQ
+3425 
-3436 PPPPHF
+3436 
-3442 CSTVVRLIALQ
+3442 
-3453 VNNTGDSYSLEQMCG
+3453 DSYSLEQMCG
-3468 GTAIFPSA
+3468 GSAIFPTA
-3476 EKTENMLMNLLM
+3476 EKTENMLMNLFM

-3504 RQSDVSYVV
+3504 RQSDVSYLV
-3513 SVVLSALCPPAPPG
+3513 SVVLSALCPPAPAA

-3533 AKLNAADARAS
+3533 AKLNAADARAN
-3544 SLTFTGSRDIRN
+3544 SLTFTGSRDTRN
-3556 TTRLSNQLYRIAF
+3556 TSRLSNHTYRIAF

-3591 RAMRELGRRNEA
+3591 RAMRDLGRRNEA

-3613 VVTYRTPLYV
+3613 VVTYRTPLYI

-3631 KLSQPAIGD
+3631 KLSQPPIGD
-3640 HERHMQ
+3640 NERHMQ

-3651 RARGLKLPA
+3651 RVRGLKLPA
-3660 GRARGA
+3660 ARARGA

-3671 ARDLRALRDTHDH
+3671 TRELRTMRDTHDQ
-3684 YKFEQMAESVCAGA
+3684 YKFEQIAENLGQAGGGGA
-3698 ASGGKRLS
+3698 GKRAS
-3706 EALARDKH
+3706 EVFGRTAAMQEKH

-3724 LVGRAGIPRTPD
+3724 LVGRGGALPRTPD
-3736 HPTAPLAA
+3736 HPSAPLSA
-3744 QRESVSSSSTTS
+3744 QRESLSSSSTTS
-3756 QQIPAYDLPTNN
+3756 QHMPTFEVAIN
-3768 SGRQSDTSHNN
+3768 SGSGRLSDTSNANN
-3779 ASSVNSQIGVSN
+3779 NSHIGSS
-3791 NYGNEQKQSA
+3791 NYGSDKPVV
-3801 STPSYANTQTKL
+3801 STPSYANNQARL
-3813 RFGSSVEFKLTSG
+3813 RFVPSVEFKFTTG
-3826 ETAMTPL
+3826 ETSTSPL
-3833 SPLSPCDV
+3833 SPLS
-3841 SFDEGDEQRPRLQRS
+3841 GDTSVAVERTGADAEAEATATPTDSPEVGERPRLQRAQ
-3856 HGPSKKTFKFRRSR
+3856 GPSKKTFKFRRSR
-3870 HATRPDGY
+3870 HAKPDVS
-3878 HARLESDECS
+3878 HVRLESDECS
-3888 SPGAEYMGGAGGA
+3888 SPGADGMDTTPLRR
-3901 GVAGIM
+3901 VCVW
-3907 GGPRP
+3907 PTQP
-3912 LLQPP
+3912 LLQPTN
-3917 AATPLADT
+3917 AHTDT

-3950 SESPGGSVRAA
+3950 TESPGGSLRSRGAA
-3961 LASPEAPSQR
+3961 LASPEAGRS
-3971 TDSATPHASP
+3971 DSATPHASP

-3986 CESGT
+3986 CDSAT

-4000 GAASQRSLLLSSELR
+4000 GAASQRSLLGSDLR

>member
-1 MKESSEDDSSNEEVI
+1 MKIAKEVTEDDSIDDDNV
-16 PIPVQIFL
+16 PIAVQLFL
-24 WRQTTPFV
+24 WRQTTPFM
-32 RPRLGKVHD
+32 RPRFGKVHE
-41 ASCMFCQRAP
+41 STCTFCQRAP

-65 VLVQNLRFGLSIS
+65 VLVQNLRFGLSNNLI
-78 LTDAIESIP
+78 DAIEAIP

-98 VMHSLAAL
+98 VMHALAGL
-106 LNNRIKDNMQSLGN
+106 LHNRVKDNMQTLGN

-143 DYENDKF
+143 DYENGKYY
-150 CSNPFYYLFSIPTM
+150 SNPFHYLFSVPTM

-192 LKMWQALWEF
+192 LKLWQAMWEF
-202 RHPDAACFTT
+202 RHPDSACFTT
-212 LVKPKPRPLGGKFSK
+212 LVKPKPKPLGGKYSK
-227 RSRHGDV
+227 RNQHGDV
-234 FLGRKFS
+234 FMGRKFS
-241 KEEGPNTGSPP
+241 KEESAVNGSPP
-252 SQNVSVSQSD
+252 SQNISMSQSEA
-262 IPSKQASTE
+262 PSKQASTE

-308 QNYSGPYKEVYTV
+308 QNFSGANKGAYTV
-321 YAADPSLFQARK
+321 YAADPSIFQVRRTDSAK
-333 PDNIKPNLP
+333 PTLP

-354 SSDKDS
+354 SSDKES
-360 LSDSVGGCQG
+360 LSDSGGQPG
-370 IKETL
+370 VKSTPTSIEKGTSIK
-375 TSTEKM
+375 
-381 HAGKQDHVSAATF
+381 QIQHVSAATF
-394 LDVATLRCL
+394 LDVATMRCL
-403 FTSQWQEEGVY
+403 FASQWQEEGVY
-414 WALYYLYNR
+414 WALHYLYNR
-423 LRDICDDMS
+423 LRDICDDIS
-432 KQSHPRKRSNSL
+432 KQIQIRKRSNSL

-452 IYQSPDIKEHDS
+452 IYQSPEIKERDS

-472 DSKDISP
+472 DSKDVSP
-479 VTEIPLSSVPKI
+479 ITEVPFTNITKSE
-491 DEDNLITRR
+491 EDNVMSRR

-530 EKIGHDDQKFS
+530 EKIGHDEHKFS
-541 FPTAVRMISEYH
+541 FHTAVRMISEYH
-553 RSLDNNDERPNSAL
+553 RSLDNADDRPNSAL
-567 ASNFPAITPRLTGD
+567 ASNFPPLAPRLTGD
-581 LLPCNLIKGKSMPS
+581 LLQCNLIKGKSMPS
-595 LRYIGEVKT
+595 LSCLIDELASNGYIGEIKT
-604 ERAHGQ
+604 ERAQG
-610 TTATQSNVHKK
+610 TTVIKPSNMQKK
-621 TNPIITV
+621 KNPIITV

-642 TRQGSMES
+642 TRQGSLES
-650 QLDSVSMQGS
+650 QMDSVSMQGS

-688 QEASG
+688 QEAAG
-693 SKYYITKDGDID
+693 SLHYITKDGDID
-705 FQIVLKAVYSVST
+705 FQVVLKAVYSVST
-718 MDSLYIT
+718 MDSFYIT
-725 VRVMEV
+725 MRVMEV

-739 MEIGIHKNWQTDTT
+739 MEIGVHKNWQSD
-753 KDIQPETVDPL
+753 KGQDPQPETVDPL
-764 ADFNKDKES
+764 ADFQKDKEN

-782 AQSQE
+782 AQSQD
-787 STNVEGGDSK
+787 STNVESGESK
-797 DGAKD
+797 EKTK
-802 DENLDCPYYMI
+802 EEEHFDCPYYML
-813 MHIILRLLRQLG
+813 MYIILRLLRQLG
-825 CSHGCTSSLRGP
+825 CSHGCTTALRGP

-845 ARNSLRQL
+845 SRNSLRQL

-860 FNLRIKEMT
+860 FTLRLKEMT

-877 LDNLHATIGFCA
+877 LDNLHSTLGYCTEPAT
-889 EPSNMVSPMNQQK
+889 MVSPMNQQK
-902 RSYAKSPDISHL
+902 RNFAKSPEMSHL
-914 QAGYATNFG
+914 QTGYATNFG
-923 VGQGTNTNRAIENFI
+923 AGQGPNANRAIENFI
-938 IEATFRELIT
+938 VETTFRVLVT
-948 RFALMHKELKLLDNS
+948 RFAMMHKELKLLDNS
-963 ALYMEVRVLLSYVK
+963 ALYAEVRLLLSYVR
-977 EAHGSEFRL
+977 EAHGGEFRA
-986 VALSALLDTAERPDS
+986 VAFSALLDTAERPGTQAKDS
-1001 QQKDANMQTTRVIR
+1001 NMQTTRVIR
-1015 HIPRTQEDERG
+1015 HIPRMADDERG

-1060 LDTEAGEESA
+1060 LETEAGDESA

-1089 ERTIPSAAE
+1089 ERTIPSASSADIT
-1098 LAPHHAAP
+1098 PHR
-1106 HKATHSR
+1106 KISHSKSIPSK
-1113 FHISGIVKWF
+1113 FHISGIVNWF
-1123 RARPQ
+1123 RQKPQ
-1128 PAPLARNGGGSGE
+1128 PQNLVRNGCGSGE
-1141 SLPQF
+1141 SLPIS
-1146 GSVVSLAR
+1146 GSMASLAR
-1154 PQLAAR
+1154 PFHTQPIHVSR

-1168 GHTLHSVVSL
+1168 GYTLN
-1178 ACPQLAARPVH
+1178 
-1189 VKRRVGH
+1189 
-1196 TLHRARKRVEDRLNR
+1196 RARKRVEDRLNR

-1220 RDGSV
+1220 RDGSI
-1225 EETSGGL
+1225 EETIGGYM
-1232 TSRRGSGEGGSGGG
+1232 SRRGSAEGGSGGG

-1252 LKRRRLVCAAP
+1252 LKRRRLVAAAP
-1263 LHAGLARLAFL
+1263 LYAGLARFSFI

-1280 GATPDALFMQALL
+1280 GATPDALFMAALL
-1293 DLPYTVVVARAAVLL
+1293 DLPHTVVVGRAAMLL

-1313 VHNCNKGQWPNWL
+1313 VHNCNKGQWPYWL
-1326 KSNVIKNSLSASPQ
+1326 KSNMAKNPLSSGPLQ
-1340 LRRRL
+1340 LRRQRL

-1355 AIGNRLEEMLEED
+1355 AIGNRLEDMLNED
-1368 KKHLDNVVS
+1368 RKHIDTVVN
-1377 LVTDPDGQRELLQ
+1377 LVNDPDGQRELLQ

-1399 EASIRIPG
+1399 EASIRLPG

-1423 TLLFEITAFLRE
+1423 MLLFEITAFLRE

-1442 SSRSSLKERGPWD
+1442 SCRSSLKERGPWD
-1455 RVYRAL
+1455 RVYRWMQKRRRLLCNNKAL
-1461 SSQQTLVPVEEANR
+1461 SSQHTLMPVEEANR

-1508 VLHEPENVSGESN
+1508 VLHEPENVSGGSS
-1521 VTLADAIPSTMVDE
+1521 VTLPEAIPISED
-1535 KKGRL
+1535 KKSRL
-1540 GSRGKGMH
+1540 GSRGKGIA

-1553 QTHSAYGSFKRRSI
+1553 QHAAYGSFKRRSI
-1567 KLRQKDTREVD
+1567 KLRQKDAREVCD
-1578 DFITRRSDSIQS
+1578 DFVNRRSDSIQS

-1602 TSEIFPGTGTVIMPS
+1602 TSEVYPGTGGTVIMPN

-1627 GVLSDEH
+1627 GVLSDDH

-1644 STDPPDSSK
+1644 STDPPDINK
-1653 GFPWLKVMVKFL
+1653 GFPWLKVIVKFM

-1678 HPYCFRRNMRATVR
+1678 HPYCFRRNMRSTVR

-1703 KFGPEISTQTSE
+1703 KFGPEISTTNNE

-1727 RKPSEHTS
+1727 RKSSEHST

-1740 SMIESAGLAYRA
+1740 SVLESAGLAYRT
-1752 AGVEHSLPHSEA
+1752 AGVEQTLPHNESLPIN
-1764 PPVTKPATIPYPP
+1764 KPGTMPYPP
-1777 TEPPAILKYLK
+1777 SEPPSILKYIK
-1788 GQVREAYHMP
+1788 TQVRDAYHAP
-1798 LATLIKGATT
+1798 LAALVKGATT
-1808 MSEDMFAEV
+1808 LSEDVFAE
-1817 APVAWNLL
+1817 AAGAAWHLL
-1825 LEADRELSACAAATF
+1825 LEPDRELSACAAALF
-1840 ILAAVRA
+1840 VLAAVRA
-1847 PHAASHMMHS
+1847 PLHATHLMHKY
-1857 DLKHADPAVRINAI
+1857 LKHADPAVRINAI

-1960 KRALQQRN
+1960 KKALQQRD

-1990 REPVLDH
+1990 REPALDH
-1997 AADDHIEP
+1997 AADDHVEP
-2005 AADEEAAE
+2005 PADEEMAE
-2013 GVRAHHTAVAAALFP
+2013 GVRGSHHTQVASALFP
-2028 SALCSAVAE
+2028 SVLCSAVAE
-2037 LVALLD
+2037 IISLLD

-2056 VAYQCIWGCLVE
+2056 VAYQVIWGCLVE

-2117 YVMFYVRTPHEHG
+2117 YVMFYVRSPHEDG

-2212 LDFFSIPERLHNEY
+2212 LDYFGIPERLHDEY

-2266 AFHKLQQQELLQKF
+2266 AFEKLQQQELLHKF
-2280 VEIGKVLLTWAI
+2280 VETGKVLLTWAI

-2315 FPRKALEADLDL
+2315 FPRKALEADLAL
-2327 YSRGELG
+2327 YSRGPLG
-2334 PTLLGLDV
+2334 STLLGLDV

-2395 TYVNAAFNFKSIFST
+2395 TYVNAAFNFKNIFST

-2469 AVYGDASK
+2469 AAYGDASK

-2519 EDEMVDVLDCI
+2519 EDEMVNVLDCI
-2530 CLCVM
+2530 SLCVM
-2535 VVSYAAESMRGYQM
+2535 VVSYSAESMRGYQM

-2557 PCYVKQIQLPTYNK
+2557 PCYVKQIKLPTYNR

-2620 RSGGGSAFV
+2620 RSAASPFMT
-2629 PLELLEDESHS
+2629 LDILDDESHS
-2640 RYVSDHARPPPAAD
+2640 RYVSDHSRLPPLAD
-2654 AEDSELVRAEYRRP
+2654 YTGTEDSELVRAEYRRP

-2680 GRASARLLELNG
+2680 GRATARLLEING
-2692 SKGSGGS
+2692 SKGTAGS
-2699 GGSEGKPVDLL
+2699 DGKTVELL

-2738 RGLQRYMTLVLP
+2738 RGLQRYMTQVLP
-2750 AGEWAEMDLRPS
+2750 VGDWADDALRPA

-2793 VLLKGVYETMIRCP
+2793 ILLKGVFETMSRCP

-2856 VRLIALQVINTGV
+2856 VRLIALQVINTG
-2869 STHAPLHTLTTTLNN
+2869 
-2884 IRMSQPPP
+2884 
-2892 PHFCSTAVR
+2892 
-2901 LIALQ
+2901 
-2906 VNNIGVSTHAPLH
+2906 
-2919 TLTTTLN
+2919 
-2926 NIRMSQPTPPHFCST
+2926 
-2941 VVRLIALQVINTGVS
+2941 
-2956 THAPL
+2956 
-2961 HTLTTT
+2961 
-2967 LNNIR
+2967 
-2972 TSQPTPPHFCSTVVR
+2972 
-2987 LIALQVNST
+2987 
-2996 GVSTH
+2996 
-3001 APLHTLTT
+3001 
-3009 TLNSIRMSQP
+3009 
-3019 PPPHFCS
+3019 
-3026 TVVRL
+3026 
-3031 IALQVNNTG
+3031 
-3040 VGTHAPLHTL
+3040 
-3050 TTTLNNIRMS
+3050 
-3060 QPPPPHF
+3060 
-3067 CSTVVRL
+3067 
-3074 IALQVNN
+3074 
-3081 TGVSTHAPLHTL
+3081 
-3093 TTTLNNIRMSQPP
+3093 
-3106 PPHFCSTVVRLIA
+3106 
-3119 LQVKNTGVRTHAP
+3119 
-3132 LHTLT
+3132 
-3137 TTLNNIRMSQPPPPD
+3137 
-3152 FCSTVVRLIALQVNN
+3152 
-3167 TGVSTHAPLHT
+3167 
-3178 LTTTLNN
+3178 
-3185 IRMSQPPAPH
+3185 
-3195 FCSTVV
+3195 
-3201 RLIALQVNNTG
+3201 
-3212 VSTHAPLHTLTTTL
+3212 
-3226 NNIRM
+3226 
-3231 SQPPPPHFCSTVVR
+3231 
-3245 LIALQVNNTGVST
+3245 
-3258 HAPLHTLTTTLNNI
+3258 
-3272 RMSQPPPPHFCS
+3272 
-3284 TVVRLIALQINNTGV
+3284 
-3299 STHAPLHTL
+3299 
-3308 TTTLNKPHTDVAA
+3308 
-3321 AAAALLQ
+3321 
-3328 HRRAPHRPAGQQH
+3328 
-3341 RREYTRTT
+3341 
-3349 AHTYNYPQQ
+3349 
-3358 NRRHTDVAAAAAALL
+3358 
-3373 QHRRAP
+3373 
-3379 HRPAGQQHRPAAA
+3379 
-3392 ALLQH
+3392 
-3397 RRAPHRP
+3397 
-3404 AGHQHRR
+3404 
-3411 EYTSTTA
+3411 
-3418 HTYNYPQ
+3418 
-3425 QRMWRPIRMSQ
+3425 
-3436 PPPPHF
+3436 
-3442 CSTVVRLIALQ
+3442 
-3453 VNNTGDSYSLEQMCG
+3453 DSYSLEQMCG
-3468 GTAIFPSA
+3468 GSAIFPSA
-3476 EKTENMLMNLLM
+3476 EKTENMLMNLFM

-3504 RQSDVSYVV
+3504 RQSDVSYLV
-3513 SVVLSALCPPAPPG
+3513 SVVVNALCPPAPAG
-3527 QLAAVN
+3527 QAVAANSKLAT
-3533 AKLNAADARAS
+3533 DARAN
-3544 SLTFTGSRDIRN
+3544 SLTFTGSRDTRN
-3556 TTRLSNQLYRIAF
+3556 TTRLSNHLYRIAF

-3631 KLSQPAIGD
+3631 KLSQPPIGD

-3651 RARGLKLPA
+3651 RVRGLKLPA
-3660 GRARGA
+3660 ARARGA
-3666 LLAEL
+3666 LLSEL
-3671 ARDLRALRDTHDH
+3671 ARELRSMRDTHDH
-3684 YKFEQMAESVCAGA
+3684 YKFEQIAESIGQG
-3698 ASGGKRLS
+3698 GGKRAS
-3706 EALARDKH
+3706 EAAPRGAAADKQ

-3724 LVGRAGIPRTPD
+3724 LVGRAPAPRTPD
-3736 HPTAPLAA
+3736 HPAATLSA
-3744 QRESVSSSSTTS
+3744 QRESLSSSSTTS
-3756 QQIPAYDLPTNN
+3756 QPVFDLPNN
-3768 SGRQSDTSHNN
+3768 NNGRYSDNGNNNVNN
-3779 ASSVNSQIGVSN
+3779 ANAHLGAINN
-3791 NYGNEQKQSA
+3791 NYGGDPKTVV
-3801 STPSYANTQTKL
+3801 STPPYGNIQTKL
-3813 RFGSSVEFKLTSG
+3813 RFMSSVEFKLTSG
-3826 ETAMTPL
+3826 ETSQTPL
-3833 SPLSPCDV
+3833 SPV
-3841 SFDEGDEQRPRLQRS
+3841 SAPSAGESCEEGDERPRLHRA

-3870 HATRPDGY
+3870 YAKPEAAR
-3878 HARLESDECS
+3878 ARLESDECS
-3888 SPGAEYMGGAGGA
+3888 SPAAD
-3901 GVAGIM
+3901 VT
-3907 GGPRP
+3907 PRRARP
-3912 LLQPP
+3912 SLLQP
-3917 AATPLADT
+3917 AAPTTDT

-3950 SESPGGSVRAA
+3950 SESPCGSVRAA
-3961 LASPEAPSQR
+3961 HS
-3971 TDSATPHASP
+3971 DSATPHASP

-3986 CESGT
+3986 CESAT

-4000 GAASQRSLLLSSELR
+4000 GAASQRSLLLSSDLR

>member
-1 MKESSEDDSSNEEVI
+1 MKTKDMSEEDPNSEEVV

-41 ASCMFCQRAP
+41 AACMFCQRAP
-51 GHHELKEA
+51 GHH
-59 CKSFEK
+59 SFEK

-78 LTDAIESIP
+78 LAEAIESIP
-87 RWRLIQAALPH
+87 RWRLIQASLPH
-98 VMHSLAAL
+98 VMHALAAL
-106 LNNRIKDNMQSLGN
+106 LHNRVKDNMQSLGN

-133 LDASDECADN
+133 LDASDECIES
-143 DYENDKF
+143 DYENGIF
-150 CSNPFYYLFSIPTM
+150 YSNPFHYLFSIPAL
-164 TLFVFLFAPISHHLK
+164 TLFVFLFAPLSHHLK

-192 LKMWQALWEF
+192 LKMWQAMWEF
-202 RHPDAACFTT
+202 RHPEAPCFTT
-212 LVKPKPRPLGGKFSK
+212 LVKPKPKPLGGK
-227 RSRHGDV
+227 
-234 FLGRKFS
+234 LS
-241 KEEGPNTGSPP
+241 KEEGGGGNVTGSPP
-252 SQNVSVSQSD
+252 SQNVSMSQSEVT
-262 IPSKQASTE
+262 SKQASTE

-308 QNYSGPYKEVYTV
+308 QNFGGAVKEAYTV
-321 YAADPSLFQARK
+321 YSADPSIFQLRK
-333 PDNIKPNLP
+333 TDPSKPGLPGIKPLPQITKMSLAEAIESIPRWRLIQASLPHVMHALAALLHNRVKDNMQSLGNVETKLLYTLHWILLDASDECIESDYENGIFYSNPFHYLFSIPALTLFVFLFAPLSHHLKESDFTNNYRLENGLKMWQAMWEFRHPEAPCFTTLVKPKPKPLGGKYSKRHQPGDVFMGRKLSKEEGGGGNVTGSPPSQNVSMSQSEVTSKQASTEEEPWLSSPKDTIFPETIPEESSSTEEEHVFIYRLPSEQNFGGAVKEAYTVYSADPSIFQLRKTDPSKPGLP

-354 SSDKDS
+354 SSDKES
-360 LSDSVGGCQG
+360 LSDSGGGGGGPTKGTPTSAEKAPTAKQG
-370 IKETL
+370 N
-375 TSTEKM
+375 
-381 HAGKQDHVSAATF
+381 VSAATF
-394 LDVATLRCL
+394 LDVATMRCL

-414 WALYYLYNR
+414 WALHYLYNR

-432 KQSHPRKRSNSL
+432 KQTQPRKRSNSL

-452 IYQSPDIKEHDS
+452 VYQSPDIKDRDS
-464 LKNFMEVP
+464 LKNFIEVP
-472 DSKDISP
+472 EVKDMSP
-479 VTEIPLSSVPKI
+479 ITEMPFASPPKP
-491 DEDNLITRR
+491 EEENVMMRR
-500 ASEKVKRKMKMA
+500 SSEKIKKKMKMA

-530 EKIGHDDQKFS
+530 EKIGHDEHKTFS
-541 FPTAVRMISEYH
+541 FHSAEYH
-553 RSLDNNDERPNSAL
+553 RSLDNTDDRPNSAL
-567 ASNFPAITPRLTGD
+567 ASNFPPIAPRLTGD
-581 LLPCNLIKGKSMPS
+581 LFHCNLIKGKSMPS
-595 LRYIGEVKT
+595 LRYIDEVRT
-604 ERAHGQ
+604 ER
-610 TTATQSNVHKK
+610 TQGPSNTMPTNVQKK
-621 TNPIITV
+621 KNPIITV

-642 TRQGSMES
+642 TRQGSLES
-650 QLDSVSMQGS
+650 QIDSVSMQGS

-678 SNITYIVEEI
+678 SNITYVVEEI
-688 QEASG
+688 QEAPG
-693 SKYYITKDGDID
+693 SLHYITKDGDID
-705 FQIVLKAVYSVST
+705 FQVVLKAVYSVST
-718 MDSLYIT
+718 MDSFYIT
-725 VRVMEV
+725 LRVMEV

-739 MEIGIHKNWQTDTT
+739 MEMGVHKNWQNT
-753 KDIQPETVDPL
+753 KNDEAQPGNVDPM
-764 ADFNKDKES
+764 ADFNKDKDS

-782 AQSQE
+782 AQSQD
-787 STNVEGGDSK
+787 STNVEGGDSTK
-797 DGAKD
+797 EKTREED
-802 DENLDCPYYMI
+802 NLDCPYYMI
-813 MHIILRLLRQLG
+813 MHVILRLLRQLG
-825 CSHGCTSSLRGP
+825 CSHGCTTALRGP

-853 RSASVTK
+853 RSASIPK
-860 FNLRIKEMT
+860 FTARLKEMT
-869 KFAPIREV
+869 KYSPIREV
-877 LDNLHATIGFCA
+877 LDNLHAAVGFCA
-889 EPSNMVSPMNQQK
+889 EPSTLVSPMNQQK
-902 RSYAKSPDISHL
+902 RSFTKSPDITNL
-914 QAGYATNFG
+914 QSGYASNFG
-923 VGQGTNTNRAIENFI
+923 AGQGPNASRAIETFI
-938 IEATFRELIT
+938 IETTFRVLVT
-948 RFALMHKELKLLDNS
+948 RFALMHKELKMLDNS
-963 ALYMEVRVLLSYVK
+963 TLYMEVRLLLSYVR
-977 EAHGSEFRL
+977 EAHGGEFRV
-986 VALSALLDTAERPDS
+986 VAFSALMDTAERPDS
-1001 QQKDANMQTTRVIR
+1001 QLKESNMQTTRVIR
-1015 HIPRTQEDERG
+1015 HIPRQSEEERN

-1034 CAADDR
+1034 CAPDER

-1060 LDTEAGEESA
+1060 LETEGGEESA

-1089 ERTIPSAAE
+1089 ERTIPSASSADIT
-1098 LAPHHAAP
+1098 PHH
-1106 HKATHSR
+1106 KISHSKSIPSK
-1113 FHISGIVKWF
+1113 FHIAGIVNWF
-1123 RARPQ
+1123 RQKPHHSQ
-1128 PAPLARNGGGSGE
+1128 SLIRNGGGSGE
-1141 SLPQF
+1141 SLPIS
-1146 GSVVSLAR
+1146 GSMISLAR
-1154 PQLAAR
+1154 PPHMPPPHTSR

-1168 GHTLHSVVSL
+1168 GYTLN
-1178 ACPQLAARPVH
+1178 
-1189 VKRRVGH
+1189 
-1196 TLHRARKRVEDRLNR
+1196 RARKRVEDRLNR

-1220 RDGSV
+1220 RDGSI
-1225 EETSGGL
+1225 EDTSGGYM
-1232 TSRRGSGEGGSGGG
+1232 SRRGSAEGGSGGG
-1246 ESEVVV
+1246 ESEVVI
-1252 LKRRRLVCAAP
+1252 LKRRRLVAAAA
-1263 LHAGLARLAFL
+1263 LYAGLARFNFL

-1280 GATPDALFMQALL
+1280 GGTPDALFMAALL
-1293 DLPYTVVVARAAVLL
+1293 DLPHTVVVGRAAILL

-1313 VHNCNKGQWPNWL
+1313 VHNCNKGQWPYWL
-1326 KSNVIKNSLSASPQ
+1326 KSNTSKAAVSLNPQ
-1340 LRRRL
+1340 LKRQRL

-1355 AIGNRLEEMLEED
+1355 AIGNRLEEMLIED
-1368 KKHLDNVVS
+1368 KKHIDTVVN
-1377 LVTDPDGQRELLQ
+1377 LVNDPDGQRELLQ

-1399 EASIRIPG
+1399 EASIRLPG
-1407 KTIGAECPRAL
+1407 KPVGAECPRAL
-1418 RLVAC
+1418 RIIAC
-1423 TLLFEITAFLRE
+1423 VLLFEITAFLRE

-1442 SSRSSLKERGPWD
+1442 TCRSSLKERGPWD
-1455 RVYRAL
+1455 RVYR
-1461 SSQQTLVPVEEANR
+1461 EANR

-1508 VLHEPENVSGESN
+1508 VLHEPENVSGGSN
-1521 VTLADAIPSTMVDE
+1521 VTLADAIPPAVDD

-1540 GSRGKGMH
+1540 GSRGKAGMH

-1567 KLRQKDTREVD
+1567 KLRQKDTRDVVD
-1578 DFITRRSDSIQS
+1578 EFVTRRSDSIQS

-1602 TSEIFPGTGTVIMPS
+1602 TSEVYPGAGGTVIMS
-1617 EMDSGGEESP
+1617 NEVDSGGEESP
-1627 GVLSDEH
+1627 GVLSDDH

-1644 STDPPDSSK
+1644 STDPPDTNK

-1678 HPYCFRRNMRATVR
+1678 HPYCFRRNMRASVR

-1703 KFGPEISTQTSE
+1703 KFGPEINTTSSD
-1715 EGSGGTRRGRRT
+1715 EGNGGTRRGRRS
-1727 RKPSEHTS
+1727 RKSSEHST
-1735 DRIDR
+1735 DRIER
-1740 SMIESAGLAYRA
+1740 SVIESAGLAYRA
-1752 AGVEHSLPHSEA
+1752 AGGEQSNIASEGV
-1764 PPVTKPATIPYPP
+1764 PSKPAAVPYPP
-1777 TEPPAILKYLK
+1777 VDPPPILKYLK
-1788 GQVREAYHMP
+1788 GQVRDAYHTP

-1808 MSEDMFAEV
+1808 MGEDMFAEC
-1817 APVAWNLL
+1817 APVAWQLL
-1825 LEADRELSACAAATF
+1825 LESDRELSSCAAALF
-1840 ILAAVRA
+1840 ILAAVKA
-1847 PHAASHMMHS
+1847 PATATEIMHN
-1857 DLKHADPAVRINAI
+1857 DLKHSEPSTRINAI

-1916 LAVVDPPWSP
+1916 LAVVDPPWTP

-1968 DKKKAERES
+1968 DKKRAERES

-1990 REPVLDH
+1990 REPALDH
-1997 AADDHIEP
+1997 AADDHVEP
-2005 AADEEAAE
+2005 PADEELVE
-2013 GVRAHHTAVAAALFP
+2013 GVRGSHHTQVASALFP
-2028 SALCSAVAE
+2028 STLCSAVAE
-2037 LVALLD
+2037 IVSLLD

-2056 VAYQCIWGCLVE
+2056 VAYQVIWCCLVE

-2117 YVMFYVRTPHEHG
+2117 YVMFYVRSPHEEG
-2130 QRLIGAALSILWM
+2130 QRLVGAALSILWM

-2182 VHGPSDNEGSIPSQF
+2182 VHGPPDNEGCIPSQF
-2197 PVQEDTQFC
+2197 PVQEDTVFA
-2206 QILRES
+2206 QILKES
-2212 LDFFSIPERLHNEY
+2212 LDFFGIPEKLHREH

-2239 QSYVRDHYFFKR
+2239 QGYVRDHYFFKR
-2251 SQYPQLGLVHMEPEE
+2251 SQYPQLGLVHMEPDE
-2266 AFHKLQQQELLQKF
+2266 AFQKLQEQELLQKF

-2315 FPRKALEADLDL
+2315 FPRKALEADLVL
-2327 YSRGELG
+2327 YSRGALG
-2334 PTLLGLDV
+2334 STLLGLDV

-2469 AVYGDASK
+2469 STYGDASK

-2519 EDEMVDVLDCI
+2519 EEEMVNVLDCI
-2530 CLCVM
+2530 SLCVM
-2535 VVSYAAESMRGYQM
+2535 VVSYSAESMRGYQM

-2557 PCYVKQIQLPTYNK
+2557 PCYVKQIQLPTYNR

-2614 SQRGCA
+2614 SQRTGPRTA
-2620 RSGGGSAFV
+2620 AATIIAF
-2629 PLELLEDESHS
+2629 EESHS
-2640 RYVSDHARPPPAAD
+2640 KYDNSKMPVPEYTG

-2680 GRASARLLELNG
+2680 GRATTRLLEING
-2692 SKGSGGS
+2692 SNRSGGT
-2699 GGSEGKPVDLL
+2699 EGKPVELL

-2738 RGLQRYMTLVLP
+2738 RGLQRYMTQVLP
-2750 AGEWAEMDLRPS
+2750 AADWADDALRPA

-2807 YIMHWQQVKTLL
+2807 YIMHWQHVKTLL

-2828 DNNSGENL
+2828 DNNCGENL

-2856 VRLIALQVINTGV
+2856 VRLIALQI
-2869 STHAPLHTLTTTLNN
+2869 
-2884 IRMSQPPP
+2884 I
-2892 PHFCSTAVR
+2892 
-2901 LIALQ
+2901 
-2906 VNNIGVSTHAPLH
+2906 
-2919 TLTTTLN
+2919 
-2926 NIRMSQPTPPHFCST
+2926 
-2941 VVRLIALQVINTGVS
+2941 
-2956 THAPL
+2956 
-2961 HTLTTT
+2961 
-2967 LNNIR
+2967 
-2972 TSQPTPPHFCSTVVR
+2972 
-2987 LIALQVNST
+2987 
-2996 GVSTH
+2996 
-3001 APLHTLTT
+3001 
-3009 TLNSIRMSQP
+3009 
-3019 PPPHFCS
+3019 
-3026 TVVRL
+3026 
-3031 IALQVNNTG
+3031 
-3040 VGTHAPLHTL
+3040 
-3050 TTTLNNIRMS
+3050 
-3060 QPPPPHF
+3060 
-3067 CSTVVRL
+3067 
-3074 IALQVNN
+3074 
-3081 TGVSTHAPLHTL
+3081 
-3093 TTTLNNIRMSQPP
+3093 
-3106 PPHFCSTVVRLIA
+3106 
-3119 LQVKNTGVRTHAP
+3119 
-3132 LHTLT
+3132 
-3137 TTLNNIRMSQPPPPD
+3137 
-3152 FCSTVVRLIALQVNN
+3152 
-3167 TGVSTHAPLHT
+3167 
-3178 LTTTLNN
+3178 
-3185 IRMSQPPAPH
+3185 
-3195 FCSTVV
+3195 
-3201 RLIALQVNNTG
+3201 
-3212 VSTHAPLHTLTTTL
+3212 
-3226 NNIRM
+3226 
-3231 SQPPPPHFCSTVVR
+3231 
-3245 LIALQVNNTGVST
+3245 
-3258 HAPLHTLTTTLNNI
+3258 
-3272 RMSQPPPPHFCS
+3272 
-3284 TVVRLIALQINNTGV
+3284 
-3299 STHAPLHTL
+3299 
-3308 TTTLNKPHTDVAA
+3308 
-3321 AAAALLQ
+3321 
-3328 HRRAPHRPAGQQH
+3328 
-3341 RREYTRTT
+3341 
-3349 AHTYNYPQQ
+3349 
-3358 NRRHTDVAAAAAALL
+3358 
-3373 QHRRAP
+3373 
-3379 HRPAGQQHRPAAA
+3379 
-3392 ALLQH
+3392 
-3397 RRAPHRP
+3397 
-3404 AGHQHRR
+3404 
-3411 EYTSTTA
+3411 
-3418 HTYNYPQ
+3418 
-3425 QRMWRPIRMSQ
+3425 
-3436 PPPPHF
+3436 
-3442 CSTVVRLIALQ
+3442 
-3453 VNNTGDSYSLEQMCG
+3453 NTGDSYSLEQMCG
-3468 GTAIFPSA
+3468 GSASFPTG
-3476 EKTENMLMNLLM
+3476 EKTENMLMNLFM

-3504 RQSDVSYVV
+3504 RQSDVSYLV
-3513 SVVLSALCPPAPPG
+3513 SVVLNALCPPAPPG

-3533 AKLNAADARAS
+3533 AKLNASDNRAN
-3544 SLTFTGSRDIRN
+3544 SLTFTGSRDTRN

-3569 LALKVLCAC
+3569 LALKVMCAC
-3578 FTSELCSEWGRIA
+3578 FTSELCTEWGRIA
-3591 RAMRELGRRNEA
+3591 RAMRDLGRRNEA

-3613 VVTYRTPLYV
+3613 VVTYRTPLYI

-3631 KLSQPAIGD
+3631 KLSQPPIGD
-3640 HERHMQ
+3640 NERHMQ
-3646 FVVRE
+3646 F
-3651 RARGLKLPA
+3651 A
-3660 GRARGA
+3660 
-3666 LLAEL
+3666 
-3671 ARDLRALRDTHDH
+3671 
-3684 YKFEQMAESVCAGA
+3684 
-3698 ASGGKRLS
+3698 GGKRAS
-3706 EALARDKH
+3706 EVFPRTTTVPDKH

-3724 LVGRAGIPRTPD
+3724 LVGRGGTGGLPRTPD
-3736 HPTAPLAA
+3736 HPSAPLSA
-3744 QRESVSSSSTTS
+3744 QRESLSSSSTTS
-3756 QQIPAYDLPTNN
+3756 QHMPTFEAQLN
-3768 SGRQSDTSHNN
+3768 SGRMSDTSNN
-3779 ASSVNSQIGVSN
+3779 NNSSGNSHIGSLN
-3791 NYGNEQKQSA
+3791 NYGSDKPTA
-3801 STPSYANTQTKL
+3801 STPSYTSTQTKL
-3813 RFGSSVEFKLTSG
+3813 RFVPSVELKFTSG
-3826 ETAMTPL
+3826 ETSM
-3833 SPLSPCDV
+3833 SPLSPMSPGEASCGECV
-3841 SFDEGDEQRPRLQRS
+3841 PARGDADALPPDRPDTPDAGDRPRLQRA

-3870 HATRPDGY
+3870 HTKPDVS
-3878 HARLESDECS
+3878 HVRLESDDGS
-3888 SPGAEYMGGAGGA
+3888 SPGPEST
-3901 GVAGIM
+3901 
-3907 GGPRP
+3907 P
-3912 LLQPP
+3912 LRRAWSQPPFLQPSYIN
-3917 AATPLADT
+3917 TDT

-3937 SGYRESYSLQASM
+3937 SGYRLALPNLQ
-3950 SESPGGSVRAA
+3950 
-3961 LASPEAPSQR
+3961 
-3971 TDSATPHASP
+3971 
-3981 DASLS
+3981 
-3986 CESGT
+3986 
-3991 SSAERTALL
+3991 
-4000 GAASQRSLLLSSELR
+4000 
-4015 DEDTLL
+4015 